1 MTSIHFVVHPLPG
14 TEEQLNDRLREV
26 SEKLNKYNYNSHPHL
41 SLLEQA
47 TLKQCVVGPNHAGFL
62 LEDGRVCRI
71 GFAVQPDRLELGKA
85 DGTEGSKLSSGS
97 GAGRSSRPG
106 RTSDPPWFLPGSD
119 TLGRLAGNTLGSRWS
134 SGVNGGGSGGGGS
147 SGGGGG
153 GGGGGGAS
161 GGGGSSGAGGGG
173 NGGGGGGGSGSSGRS
188 STAARDS
195 RRQTRVIRT
204 GRDRGSGLLG
214 SQPQPVIPA
223 SVIPE
228 ELISQAQVVLQGK
241 SRSVIIRELQRT
253 NLDVNLAVN
262 NLLSRDDEDGDDGDD
277 TASESYLPGED
288 LMSLLDADIHSA
300 HPSVIIDADA
310 MFSEDIS
317 YFGYPSFRRSS
328 LSRLSSS
335 RVLLLPLERDSE
347 LLRERES
354 VLRLRERRWLDGA
367 SFDAERGS
375 TSREGEPSLDKKS
388 APLQSPVSLTEE
400 LQWWPDKDGTRFV
413 CIAALYSELVAVS
426 SKGELYQW
434 KWTDPEPYRN
444 AQNPSIHHPRISSLG
459 LTNEKITLLSANSIR
474 ATVATESNKVATWVD
489 DSLSTVA
496 CKLEHGA
503 QSFPELQGERIVS
516 LHCCAL
522 YTCAQLENSLYWWG
536 VVPFSQRKKMLEK
549 ARAKNKKPKSSA
561 GISSIP
567 NITVGTQVCLRNNPL
582 YHAGAV
588 AFSVNAGIPKV
599 GVLLESVWN
608 MNESCRF
615 QLRSPE
621 SLKNMDKSTKTQ
633 ETKTESKPEL
643 VKTEMGPPPS
653 PASTCSDAS
662 SIASSASLP
671 YKRRRST
678 PAPKEEEKVNEEQ
691 WPLREVVFVEDVKNV
706 PVGKVLKVDG
716 AYVAVKFPG
725 TSSSVGSQ
733 SAAPTDS
740 DPSSLLQDCRLLR
753 IDELQVVKTGGTPK
767 VPDCFQRTP
776 KKLCIP
782 EKAEILAVNVD
793 SKGVHAV
800 LKTGSWVRYCIFDLA
815 TGKAEQEN
823 HFPTSN
829 LAFLGQSERNVAI
842 FTAGQESPII
852 LRDGNG
858 TIYPMAKDCVGGI
871 RDPDWLDLPPITS
884 LGMGVH
890 SLVNLPS
897 NSTIKKKAAVIIM
910 AVEQKQTLMQH
921 VLRCDYESC
930 RQYLAGLEQAVLLEQ
945 SPHALDALLGHRCDG
960 NRNVLHAAV
969 SVCFPVSNKETKEE
983 EEAERSERNTFA
995 ERLSAVEAI
1004 ANAISVVSSNS
1015 SGNRTGSSSSR
1026 GLRLREMMRRS
1037 LRAAGVGRHES
1048 GPSSSDH
1055 QDPVSPPIA
1064 PPSWVPDPPS
1074 MDPDGDIDFILA
1086 PAVGSLTTA
1095 STGTSQG
1102 PSTSTIPGPSSE
1114 PSVVESKDRKANAHL
1129 ILKLM
1134 CDSVVLRPH
1143 LRQLLSAKD
1152 ARGMTPFML
1161 AVSGRAYPAAIT
1173 VLEAAQKMA
1182 KGDAGSGE
1190 KEDADSLFMEMI
1202 CPAGT
1207 NPDDSPLYVLC
1218 CNDTCS
1224 FTWTGAEHI
1233 NQDIFECRTCGLL
1246 DSLCCCTE
1254 CARVCHKGHD
1264 CKLKR
1269 TSPTAYCDCWEKC
1282 KCKTLIA
1289 GQKAARL
1296 DLLYRLL
1303 TTTNLV
1309 TTPNSR
1315 GEHILLFLVQT
1326 VARQSVE
1333 HCQYRPPRIREDRNR
1348 KAASAE
1354 DSDMPDHDLEP
1365 PRFAQLALERVLQ
1378 DWNALKSMIM
1388 FGSQDNKDPLSASSR
1403 IAHLLPEEQVYL
1415 NQQSG
1420 TIRLDC
1426 FTHCLIV
1433 KCAPDITFI
1442 DTLLGTLVKE
1452 LQNKYT
1458 PGRRDEAVMVT
1469 RRFLRS
1475 VARVFVILSVE
1486 MASSK
1491 KKNNFI
1497 PQPIGK
1503 CRRVFQA
1510 LLPYAVEELCN
1521 VAESLIVPVRMGIAR
1536 PTAPFTLASTS
1547 IDAVQGSEELF
1558 SVEPLPPR
1566 PSPDQSSNSSQ
1577 AASSYIIRTPQP
1589 HRSSQSQPVRGR
1601 DEEQDDIVSA
1611 DVEEVEV
1618 VEGVAGEEDHHDDQ
1632 EEQGEENAEAEGQ
1645 HDEHDEDGSDM
1656 ELDLLAAAE
1665 TESDSESNHSNQDN
1679 ASGRRS
1685 VVTAATAG
1693 SEAGASSVP
1702 AFFSED
1708 DSQSNDSSD
1717 SDSSSSQSDDVDQE
1731 TFMVD
1736 EPLERTTGTAHANSA
1751 AQAPRSM
1758 QWAVRTTPSQ
1768 RASGGAPSSTSTPAG
1783 QTRTHAASS
1792 TGLIYID
1799 PSNLRRSS
1807 AISNSAAV
1815 AAAALEASNSS
1826 SYLTSAS
1833 SLARAYSIVIRQ
1845 ISDLMG
1851 LIPKYNHLVYSQYPA
1866 AVKLTYQDAVNLQNY
1881 VEDKLI
1887 PTWNWMVSI
1896 MDSTEAQLR
1905 YGSALSSAGDP
1916 GHPSH
1921 PLHASQHAGRR
1932 ERMTAREEASLR
1944 TLEGRR
1950 RAATL
1955 LTARQG
1961 MMSARGDFLNYA
1973 LSLMRSHNDEHSDVL
1988 PVLDVCSLK
1997 HVAYVFQAL
2006 IYWIKAMNQQ
2016 TTLDT
2021 PQMDRKR
2028 NREIL
2033 ELGLDNEDSEHEN
2046 DEDTNQ
2052 SVALEFQEGHKRK
2065 AVRQKRG
2072 KKKHTSGKGSTL
2084 QDKDDDPVP
2093 AETGQN
2099 HPFFRRSDS
2108 MTFLGCIPP
2117 NPFEVPLAEAIPL
2130 ADQPHLLQPNAR
2142 KEDLF
2147 GRPSQGLYSSTYM
2160 ASKGLSDLSMDRN
2173 CLEYRY
2179 QTILKRNDSSTQIL
2193 PTKMSYSAN
2202 MKNVMSMECRPR
2214 GEEQAAAD
2222 HEMDTSKPGPS
2233 PHDLAAQLKSSLL
2246 AEIGLTESD
2255 GPPLPSFRPHC
2266 SFMGMVIS
2274 HDMLLGRWRLS
2285 LELFG
2290 RVFMEDVGAEPGS
2303 ILTELGGFE
2312 VKESKF
2318 RREMEKLRNLQSRDL
2333 ALEVDRDREQLIQQ
2347 TMRQLN
2353 THFGRRC
2360 TTTPMAVHRV
2370 KVTFKDEPGEGS
2382 GVARS
2387 FYTAIAQA
2395 FLSNEKLPNLDC
2407 VQSVSKGMQASNLM
2421 QRLRNRDRER
2431 ERRSGGLRA
2440 GSRRDRDRDS
2450 RRQLSID
2457 TRPFRPASEG
2467 NPSDEPDPLPAHRQ
2481 ALGERLYP
2489 RVHAMQPAFA
2499 SKITGMLLELSPAQ
2513 LLLLLASEDSLRARV
2528 EEAMELLIAHG
2539 RENGADSIL
2548 DLGVLD
2554 TPEKAQSPSPS
2565 LQQEN
2570 RKRHGSTRSVV
2581 DMELDDPD
2589 DADDN
2594 APLFYQPG
2602 KRGFYS
2608 PRPGKN
2614 TEARLNCFRNI
2625 GRILGLC
2632 LLQNEL
2638 CPITLNRHVIKVL
2651 LGRKVN
2657 WHDFAFFDPVMY
2669 ESLRQL
2675 ILHSQAGEAEAVFSA
2690 MDLAFAID
2698 LCKEEG
2704 AGQVE
2709 LLSGGVNMP
2718 VTPLNVYE
2726 YVRKYAEHRMLVV
2739 AEQPLHAMRKGLL
2752 DVLPKTALED
2762 LTAEDFRL
2770 LVNGCGEVNV
2780 QMLISFTSFNDES
2793 GENAEKLLQ
2802 FKRWFWSIVEK
2813 MSMTERQDLVYFWTS
2828 SPSLP
2833 ASEEGFQ
2840 PMPSITIRPPDDQHL
2855 PTANTCISRLY
2866 VPLYSSKQILKQKL
2880 LLAIKTKNFGFV

>member
-14 TEEQLNDRLREV
+14 TEDQLNDRLREV
-26 SEKLNKYNYNSHPHL
+26 SEKLNKYNLNSHPPL
-41 SLLEQA
+41 NVLEQA
-47 TLKQCVVGPNHAGFL
+47 TIKQCVVGPNHAAFL

-71 GFAVQPDRLELGKA
+71 GFSVQPDRLELGKP
-85 DGTEGSKLSSGS
+85 DNNDGSKLSSGS
-97 GAGRSSRPG
+97 GAGRTSRPG
-106 RTSDPPWFLPGSD
+106 RTSDSPWFLSGSE

-134 SGVNGGGSGGGGS
+134 SGVGGSGG
-147 SGGGGG
+147 
-153 GGGGGGAS
+153 
-161 GGGGSSGAGGGG
+161 
-173 NGGGGGGGSGSSGRS
+173 GSSGRS
-188 STAARDS
+188 SAGARDS

-241 SRSVIIRELQRT
+241 SRSIIIRELQRT

-328 LSRLSSS
+328 LSRLGSS

-367 SFDAERGS
+367 SFDNERGS
-375 TSREGEPSLDKKS
+375 TSKEGEPNLDKKNT
-388 APLQSPVSLTEE
+388 PVQSPVSLGED
-400 LQWWPDKDGTRFV
+400 LQWWPDKDGTKF
-413 CIAALYSELVAVS
+413 ISIGALYSELVAVS

-434 KWTDPEPYRN
+434 KWSESEPYRN
-444 AQNPSIHHPRISSLG
+444 AQNPSLHHPRAMFLG
-459 LTNEKITLLSANSIR
+459 LTNEKIVLLSANSIR
-474 ATVATESNKVATWVD
+474 ATVATENNKVATWVD
-489 DSLSTVA
+489 ETLSSVA
-496 CKLEHGA
+496 SKLEHTA
-503 QSFPELQGERIVS
+503 QTYSELQGERIVS

-522 YTCAQLENSLYWWG
+522 YTCAQLENNLYWWG

-561 GISSIP
+561 GISSMP

-588 AFSVNAGIPKV
+588 AFSISAGIPKV
-599 GVLLESVWN
+599 GVLMESVWN
-608 MNESCRF
+608 MNDSCRF

-621 SLKNMDKSTKTQ
+621 SLKNMEKASKTT
-633 ETKTESKPEL
+633 EAKPESKQEP

-662 SIASSASLP
+662 SIASSASMP

-691 WPLREVVFVEDVKNV
+691 WSLREVVFVEDVKNV

-725 TSSSVGSQ
+725 TSSNANCQ
-733 SAAPTDS
+733 SSSNSDP

-782 EKAEILAVNVD
+782 EKTEILAVNVD

-800 LKTGSWVRYCIFDLA
+800 LKTGNWVRYCIFDLA

-823 HFPTSN
+823 NFPTSSI
-829 LAFLGQSERNVAI
+829 AFLGQNERSVAI

-858 TIYPMAKDCVGGI
+858 TIYPMAKDCMGGI
-871 RDPDWLDLPPITS
+871 RDPDWLDLPPISS

-890 SLVNLPS
+890 SLTNLPA
-897 NSTIKKKAAVIIM
+897 NSTIKKKAAIIIM
-910 AVEQKQTLMQH
+910 AVEKQTLMQH
-921 VLRCDYESC
+921 ILRCDYEAC
-930 RQYLAGLEQAVLLEQ
+930 RQYLMNLEQAVV
-945 SPHALDALLGHRCDG
+945 LDQNPQMLQTFLGHRCDG
-960 NRNVLHAAV
+960 NRNILHACV
-969 SVCFPVSNKETKEE
+969 SVCFPTSNKETKEE

-1004 ANAISVVSSNS
+1004 ANAISVVSSNGP
-1015 SGNRTGSSSSR
+1015 GNRAGSSSSR
-1026 GLRLREMMRRS
+1026 SLRLREMMRRS
-1037 LRAAGVGRHES
+1037 LRAAGLGRHEA
-1048 GPSSSDH
+1048 GASSSDH

-1095 STGTSQG
+1095 ATGTGQG
-1102 PSTSTIPGPSSE
+1102 PSTSTIPGPSTE
-1114 PSVVESKDRKANAHL
+1114 PSVVESKDRKANAHF
-1129 ILKLM
+1129 ILKLL
-1134 CDSVVLRPH
+1134 CDSVVLQPY
-1143 LRQLLSAKD
+1143 LRELLSAKD
-1152 ARGMTPFML
+1152 ARGMTPFMS

-1173 VLEAAQKMA
+1173 ILETAQKIA
-1182 KGDAGSGE
+1182 KAEATSSE
-1190 KEDADSLFMEMI
+1190 KEDDVFMGMV
-1202 CPAGT
+1202 CPSGT

-1246 DSLCCCTE
+1246 ESLCCCTE

-1289 GQKAARL
+1289 GQKSARL

-1309 TTPNSR
+1309 TMPNSR
-1315 GEHILLFLVQT
+1315 GEHLLLFLVQT
-1326 VARQSVE
+1326 VARQTVE

-1348 KAASAE
+1348 KTANPE

-1388 FGSQDNKDPLSASSR
+1388 FGSQENKDPLSASSR
-1403 IAHLLPEEQVYL
+1403 IGHLLPEEQVYL

-1433 KCAPDITFI
+1433 KCTADILLL

-1458 PGRRDEAVMVT
+1458 PGRREEAIAVT
-1469 RRFLRS
+1469 MRFLRS

-1503 CRRVFQA
+1503 CKRVFQA

-1521 VAESLIVPVRMGIAR
+1521 VAESLIIPVRMGIAR

-1547 IDAVQGSEELF
+1547 IDAMQGSEELF

-1566 PSPDQSSNSSQ
+1566 PSSDQSSSSSQ
-1577 AASSYIIRTPQP
+1577 SQSSYIIRNPQQ
-1589 HRSSQSQPVRGR
+1589 RRISQSQPVRGR

-1618 VEGVAGEEDHHDDQ
+1618 VEGVAGEEDHHDEQ
-1632 EEQGEENAEAEGQ
+1632 EEHGEENAEAEGQ

-1717 SDSSSSQSDDVDQE
+1717 SDSSSSQSDDIEQE
-1731 TFMVD
+1731 TFMLD
-1736 EPLERTTGTAHANSA
+1736 EPLERTTNSSHANGA

-1758 QWAVRTTPSQ
+1758 QWAVRNTQNQRTTST
-1768 RASGGAPSSTSTPAG
+1768 APSSTSAP
-1783 QTRTHAASS
+1783 AASS
-1792 TGLIYID
+1792 AGLIYID
-1799 PSNLRRSS
+1799 PSNLRRSGT
-1807 AISNSAAV
+1807 ISTSAAA
-1815 AAAALEASNSS
+1815 AAAALEASNAS

-1851 LIPKYNHLVYSQYPA
+1851 LIPKYNHLVYSQIPA

-1881 VEDKLI
+1881 VEEKLI

-1905 YGSALSSAGDP
+1905 YGSALASAGDP
-1916 GHPSH
+1916 GHPNH
-1921 PLHASQHAGRR
+1921 PLHASQNSARR

-1950 RAATL
+1950 RATL
-1955 LTARQG
+1955 LSARQG

-2021 PQMDRKR
+2021 PQLERKR
-2028 NREIL
+2028 TRELL

-2046 DEDTNQ
+2046 DDDTNQ
-2052 SVALEFQEGHKRK
+2052 SA
-2065 AVRQKRG
+2065 
-2072 KKKHTSGKGSTL
+2072 TL
-2084 QDKDDDPVP
+2084 NDKDDDSLP

-2130 ADQPHLLQPNAR
+2130 ADQPHLLQNAFVNFQPNAR

-2147 GRPSQGLYSSTYM
+2147 GRPSQGLYSSSANSGKCLMEVTV
-2160 ASKGLSDLSMDRN
+2160 DRN
-2173 CLEYRY
+2173 CLEV
-2179 QTILKRNDSSTQIL
+2179 L
-2193 PTKMSYSAN
+2193 PTKMSYAAN
-2202 MKNVMSMECRPR
+2202 LKNVMSMQNRQKKE
-2214 GEEQAAAD
+2214 GEEQNVPT
-2222 HEMDTSKPGPS
+2222 EESESSKPGPS
-2233 PHDLAAQLKSSLL
+2233 AHDLAAQLKSSLL
-2246 AEIGLTESD
+2246 AEIGLTESE
-2255 GPPLPSFRPHC
+2255 GPPLTSFRPQC

-2318 RREMEKLRNLQSRDL
+2318 RREMEKLRNQQSRDL
-2333 ALEVDRDREQLIQQ
+2333 TLEVKNVDRDRDLLIQQ

-2353 THFGRRC
+2353 NHFGRRC
-2360 TTTPMAVHRV
+2360 ATTPMAVHRV

-2407 VQSVSKGMQASNLM
+2407 IQNANKGTHTSLM
-2421 QRLRNRDRER
+2421 QRLRNRGERDRER
-2431 ERRSGGLRA
+2431 EREREMRRSSGLRA
-2440 GSRRDRDRDS
+2440 GSRRDRDRDF

-2467 NPSDEPDPLPAHRQ
+2467 NPSDDPDPLPAHRQ

-2489 RVHAMQPAFA
+2489 RVQAMQPAFA

-2528 EEAMELLIAHG
+2528 DEAMELIIAHG

-2548 DLGVLD
+2548 DLGLLD
-2554 TPEKAQSPSPS
+2554 SSDKV
-2565 LQQEN
+2565 QEN
-2570 RKRHGSTRSVV
+2570 RKRHGSSRSVV
-2581 DMELDDPD
+2581 DMELDDTD
-2589 DADDN
+2589 DGDDN

-2602 KRGFYS
+2602 KRGFYT

-2675 ILHSQAGEAEAVFSA
+2675 ILASQSTDADAVFAA

-2704 AGQVE
+2704 GGQVE
-2709 LLSGGVNMP
+2709 LISNGVNIP
-2718 VTPLNVYE
+2718 VTPQNVYE

-2752 DVLPKTALED
+2752 DVLPKNSLED

>member
-14 TEEQLNDRLREV
+14 TEDQLNDRLREV
-26 SEKLNKYNYNSHPHL
+26 SEKLNKYNCNSHPPL
-41 SLLEQA
+41 NVLEQA
-47 TLKQCVVGPNHAGFL
+47 TIKQCVVGPNHTGFL
-62 LEDGRVCRI
+62 LEDGRICRI
-71 GFAVQPDRLELGKA
+71 GFAVQPDRLELGKP
-85 DGTEGSKLSSGS
+85 DSSDGSKLSSGS
-97 GAGRSSRPG
+97 GTGRTSRPG
-106 RTSDPPWFLPGSD
+106 RTSDPPWFLSGSD

-134 SGVNGGGSGGGGS
+134 SG
-147 SGGGGG
+147 
-153 GGGGGGAS
+153 
-161 GGGGSSGAGGGG
+161 
-173 NGGGGGGGSGSSGRS
+173 
-188 STAARDS
+188 
-195 RRQTRVIRT
+195 TRVIRT
-204 GRDRGSGLLG
+204 GRERGSGLLG

-328 LSRLSSS
+328 LSRLGSS

-367 SFDAERGS
+367 SFDTERGS
-375 TSREGEPSLDKKS
+375 TSRDGEPSLDRKS
-388 APLQSPVSLTEE
+388 TPTQSPVCLGEE
-400 LQWWPDKDGTRFV
+400 LQWWADKDGTKFV
-413 CIAALYSELVAVS
+413 SIGALYSELVAVS

-434 KWTDPEPYRN
+434 KWNEPEPYRN
-444 AQNPSIHHPRISSLG
+444 AQNPAIHHPRASVLG

-474 ATVATESNKVATWVD
+474 ATVATENNKVATWVD
-489 DSLSTVA
+489 DTLNTVA
-496 CKLEHGA
+496 SKLEHGA
-503 QSFPELQGERIVS
+503 QAFAELQGERVLS

-522 YTCAQLENSLYWWG
+522 YTCAQLESGLYWWG
-536 VVPFSQRKKMLEK
+536 VVPFSLRKKMLEK

-582 YHAGAV
+582 YHTGAV
-588 AFSVNAGIPKV
+588 AFSVSAGIPKV

-608 MNESCRF
+608 MNDSCRF
-615 QLRSPE
+615 KLRSPE
-621 SLKNMDKSTKTQ
+621 SLKSLDKASKTQ

-653 PASTCSDAS
+653 PASTCSDTS

-691 WPLREVVFVEDVKNV
+691 WPLGEVVFVEDVKNV

-725 TSSSVGSQ
+725 TSSSQ
-733 SAAPTDS
+733 SAAPCES
-740 DPSSLLQDCRLLR
+740 DPSALLQDCRLLR

-793 SKGVHAV
+793 SKGVHAL
-800 LKTGSWVRYCIFDLA
+800 LKTGSWVRYCVFDLA

-823 HFPTSN
+823 HFPTSS
-829 LAFLGQSERNVAI
+829 LAFLGQNEHNVAI
-842 FTAGQESPII
+842 FTAGQESPVV

-858 TIYPMAKDCVGGI
+858 TIYPMAKDCMGGI
-871 RDPDWLDLPPITS
+871 RDPDWLDLPPISS

-890 SLVNLPS
+890 SLANLPA
-897 NSTIKKKAAVIIM
+897 NSTIKKKAAIIIM
-910 AVEQKQTLMQH
+910 AVEKQTLMQQ
-921 VLRCDYESC
+921 VLRCDYEAC
-930 RQYLAGLEQAVLLEQ
+930 RLYLGNLEQAVLLEQ
-945 SPHALDALLGHRCDG
+945 SSPPHALDALLAHRCDG
-960 NRNVLHAAV
+960 NRNILHACV

-983 EEAERSERNTFA
+983 EGEQEAGGAEVVDPQAERSERNTFA

-1037 LRAAGVGRHES
+1037 LRAAGLGRHES
-1048 GPSSSDH
+1048 GPASSDH

-1064 PPSWVPDPPS
+1064 PPSWVPDPPP

-1095 STGTSQG
+1095 STGTGQG
-1102 PSTSTIPGPSSE
+1102 PSTSTVPGPSSE
-1114 PSVVESKDRKANAHL
+1114 PLAVESKDRKANAHL

-1134 CDSVVLRPH
+1134 CDSVVLRPY
-1143 LRQLLSAKD
+1143 LRELLSAKD

-1173 VLEAAQKMA
+1173 VLEAAQKIA
-1182 KGDAGSGE
+1182 KGDPGTTE
-1190 KEDADSLFMEMI
+1190 KEDSVFMEMI
-1202 CPAGT
+1202 CPPGT

-1246 DSLCCCTE
+1246 ESLCCCTE

-1289 GQKAARL
+1289 GQKSARL

-1303 TTTNLV
+1303 TTTSLV

-1348 KAASAE
+1348 KAANAE

-1388 FGSQDNKDPLSASSR
+1388 FGSQENKDPLSASSR
-1403 IAHLLPEEQVYL
+1403 IGHLLPEEQVYL
-1415 NQQSG
+1415 SQQSG

-1458 PGRRDEAVMVT
+1458 PGRREEAVGVT
-1469 RRFLRS
+1469 MRFLRS

-1510 LLPYAVEELCN
+1510 LLPHAVEELCN
-1521 VAESLIVPVRMGIAR
+1521 VAESLIVPVRMGVAR

-1566 PSPDQSSNSSQ
+1566 PSPDQSSS
-1577 AASSYIIRTPQP
+1577 
-1589 HRSSQSQPVRGR
+1589 SSQSTFSYIMRSPPPRHSGQSQPARGR

-1618 VEGVAGEEDHHDDQ
+1618 VEGVAGEEDHHDDH
-1632 EEQGEENAEAEGQ
+1632 EEPGEENVETEGQ

-1693 SEAGASSVP
+1693 SEAGSRVSL
-1702 AFFSED
+1702 AFPLFED

-1717 SDSSSSQSDDVDQE
+1717 SDSSSSQSDEVDQE
-1731 TFMVD
+1731 TYLVD
-1736 EPLERTTGTAHANSA
+1736 EPLERTSSASQASGA

-1758 QWAVRTTPSQ
+1758 QWAVRSTPSQ
-1768 RASGGAPSSTSTPAG
+1768 RAPGSAPSSSSNPV
-1783 QTRTHAASS
+1783 ASS

-1799 PSNLRRSS
+1799 PSNLRRSG
-1807 AISNSAAV
+1807 AISTSAAA

-1866 AVKLTYQDAVNLQNY
+1866 AVKLTYPDAVSLQNY
-1881 VEDKLI
+1881 VEEKLI

-1921 PLHASQHAGRR
+1921 PLHASQHSGRR
-1932 ERMTAREEASLR
+1932 ERLTAREEASLR
-1944 TLEGRR
+1944 NLEGRR

-1955 LTARQG
+1955 LSARQG

-2021 PQMDRKR
+2021 PQMDRNR
-2028 NREIL
+2028 TREIL

-2052 SVALEFQEGHKRK
+2052 S
-2065 AVRQKRG
+2065 
-2072 KKKHTSGKGSTL
+2072 STL
-2084 QDKDDDPVP
+2084 HDKEEEPVP

-2147 GRPSQGLYSSTYM
+2147 GRPSQGLYSSSYS
-2160 ASKGLSDLSMDRN
+2160 ASKGVPEVTTDRN
-2173 CLEYRY
+2173 CLE
-2179 QTILKRNDSSTQIL
+2179 IL

-2202 MKNVMSMECRPR
+2202 MKN
-2214 GEEQAAAD
+2214 
-2222 HEMDTSKPGPS
+2222 
-2233 PHDLAAQLKSSLL
+2233 DLAAQLKSSLL
-2246 AEIGLTESD
+2246 AEIGLAENE

-2318 RREMEKLRNLQSRDL
+2318 RREMEKLRNQQSRDL
-2333 ALEVDRDREQLIQQ
+2333 ALDVDRDREQLIQQ

-2353 THFGRRC
+2353 TYFGRRC
-2360 TTTPMAVHRV
+2360 TSTPMAVHRV

-2395 FLSNEKLPNLDC
+2395 FLSGDKLPNLDS
-2407 VQSVSKGMQASNLM
+2407 VQSASKCMQASNLI

-2528 EEAMELLIAHG
+2528 EEAMELIIAHG

-2548 DLGVLD
+2548 DLGLLD
-2554 TPEKAQSPSPS
+2554 TSDKS
-2565 LQQEN
+2565 QQEN

-2581 DMELDDPD
+2581 DMELDEPD
-2589 DADDN
+2589 DGDDN
-2594 APLFYQPG
+2594 VPLFYQPG

-2657 WHDFAFFDPVMY
+2657 WHDFAFFDPVTY

-2675 ILHSQAGEAEAVFSA
+2675 FRHAQTGEAEAVFA
-2690 MDLAFAID
+2690 QMELAFAID

-2752 DVLPKTALED
+2752 DVVPKNSLED

-2813 MSMTERQDLVYFWTS
+2813 MTMTERQDLVYFWTS

>member
-14 TEEQLNDRLREV
+14 TEDQLNDRLREV
-26 SEKLNKYNYNSHPHL
+26 SEKLNKYNLNS
-41 SLLEQA
+41 
-47 TLKQCVVGPNHAGFL
+47 
-62 LEDGRVCRI
+62 
-71 GFAVQPDRLELGKA
+71 
-85 DGTEGSKLSSGS
+85 SKLSSGS
-97 GAGRSSRPG
+97 GAGRTSRPG
-106 RTSDPPWFLPGSD
+106 RTSDSPWFLSGSE

-134 SGVNGGGSGGGGS
+134 SGVGGSGG
-147 SGGGGG
+147 
-153 GGGGGGAS
+153 
-161 GGGGSSGAGGGG
+161 
-173 NGGGGGGGSGSSGRS
+173 GSSGRS
-188 STAARDS
+188 SAGARDS

-241 SRSVIIRELQRT
+241 SRSIIIRELQRT

-328 LSRLSSS
+328 LSRLGSS
-335 RVLLLPLERDSE
+335 RERDSE

-367 SFDAERGS
+367 SFDNERGS
-375 TSREGEPSLDKKS
+375 TSKEGEPNLDKKN
-388 APLQSPVSLTEE
+388 APVQSPVSLGED
-400 LQWWPDKDGTRFV
+400 LQWWPDKDGTKF
-413 CIAALYSELVAVS
+413 ISIGALYSELVAVN

-434 KWTDPEPYRN
+434 KWSESEPYRN
-444 AQNPSIHHPRISSLG
+444 AQNPSLHHPRAMFLG
-459 LTNEKITLLSANSIR
+459 LTNEKIVLLSANSIR
-474 ATVATESNKVATWVD
+474 ATVATENNKVATWVD
-489 DSLSTVA
+489 ETLSSVA
-496 CKLEHGA
+496 SKLEHTA
-503 QSFPELQGERIVS
+503 QTYSELQGERIVS

-522 YTCAQLENSLYWWG
+522 YTCAQLENNLYWW
-536 VVPFSQRKKMLEK
+536 
-549 ARAKNKKPKSSA
+549 
-561 GISSIP
+561 
-567 NITVGTQVCLRNNPL
+567 
-582 YHAGAV
+582 
-588 AFSVNAGIPKV
+588 
-599 GVLLESVWN
+599 
-608 MNESCRF
+608 
-615 QLRSPE
+615 PE
-621 SLKNMDKSTKTQ
+621 SKQ
-633 ETKTESKPEL
+633 EP

-662 SIASSASLP
+662 SIASSASMP

-691 WPLREVVFVEDVKNV
+691 WSLREVVFVEDVKNV

-725 TSSSVGSQ
+725 TSSNANCQ
-733 SAAPTDS
+733 SSSNSDP

-782 EKAEILAVNVD
+782 EKTEILAVNVD

-800 LKTGSWVRYCIFDLA
+800 LKTGNWVRYCIFDLA

-823 HFPTSN
+823 NFPTSSI
-829 LAFLGQSERNVAI
+829 AFLGQNERSVAI

-858 TIYPMAKDCVGGI
+858 TIYPMAKDCMGGI
-871 RDPDWLDLPPITS
+871 RDPDWLDLPPISS

-890 SLVNLPS
+890 SLTNLPA
-897 NSTIKKKAAVIIM
+897 NSTIKKKAAIIIM
-910 AVEQKQTLMQH
+910 AVEKQTLMQH
-921 VLRCDYESC
+921 ILRCDFEAC
-930 RQYLAGLEQAVLLEQ
+930 RQYLMNLEQAVV
-945 SPHALDALLGHRCDG
+945 LDQNPQVLQTFLGHRCDG
-960 NRNVLHAAV
+960 NRNILHACV
-969 SVCFPVSNKETKEE
+969 SVCFPTSNKETKEE

-1004 ANAISVVSSNS
+1004 ANAISVVSSNGPGS
-1015 SGNRTGSSSSR
+1015 RAGSSSSR
-1026 GLRLREMMRRS
+1026 R
-1037 LRAAGVGRHES
+1037 
-1048 GPSSSDH
+1048 
-1055 QDPVSPPIA
+1055 
-1064 PPSWVPDPPS
+1064 
-1074 MDPDGDIDFILA
+1074 
-1086 PAVGSLTTA
+1086 
-1095 STGTSQG
+1095 
-1102 PSTSTIPGPSSE
+1102 
-1114 PSVVESKDRKANAHL
+1114 
-1129 ILKLM
+1129 
-1134 CDSVVLRPH
+1134 
-1143 LRQLLSAKD
+1143 D
-1152 ARGMTPFML
+1152 ARGMTPFMS

-1173 VLEAAQKMA
+1173 ILETAQKIA
-1182 KGDAGSGE
+1182 KAEATSSE
-1190 KEDADSLFMEMI
+1190 KEDDVFMGMV
-1202 CPAGT
+1202 CPSGT

-1233 NQDIFECRTCGLL
+1233 NQLL
-1246 DSLCCCTE
+1246 
-1254 CARVCHKGHD
+1254 
-1264 CKLKR
+1264 
-1269 TSPTAYCDCWEKC
+1269 
-1282 KCKTLIA
+1282 
-1289 GQKAARL
+1289 
-1296 DLLYRLL
+1296 
-1303 TTTNLV
+1303 
-1309 TTPNSR
+1309 
-1315 GEHILLFLVQT
+1315 
-1326 VARQSVE
+1326 
-1333 HCQYRPPRIREDRNR
+1333 
-1348 KAASAE
+1348 
-1354 DSDMPDHDLEP
+1354 
-1365 PRFAQLALERVLQ
+1365 
-1378 DWNALKSMIM
+1378 
-1388 FGSQDNKDPLSASSR
+1388 
-1403 IAHLLPEEQVYL
+1403 
-1415 NQQSG
+1415 
-1420 TIRLDC
+1420 
-1426 FTHCLIV
+1426 
-1433 KCAPDITFI
+1433 

-1458 PGRRDEAVMVT
+1458 PGRREEAIAVT
-1469 RRFLRS
+1469 MRFLRS

-1503 CRRVFQA
+1503 CKRVFQA

-1521 VAESLIVPVRMGIAR
+1521 VAESLIIPVRMGIAR

-1547 IDAVQGSEELF
+1547 IDAMQGSEELF

-1566 PSPDQSSNSSQ
+1566 PSSDQSSSSSQ
-1577 AASSYIIRTPQP
+1577 SQSSYIIRNPQQ
-1589 HRSSQSQPVRGR
+1589 RRISQSQPVRGR

-1618 VEGVAGEEDHHDDQ
+1618 VEGVAGEEDHHDEQ
-1632 EEQGEENAEAEGQ
+1632 EEHGEENAEAEGQ

-1717 SDSSSSQSDDVDQE
+1717 SDSSSSQSDDMEQE
-1731 TFMVD
+1731 TFMLD
-1736 EPLERTTGTAHANSA
+1736 EPLERTTNSSHA
-1751 AQAPRSM
+1751 
-1758 QWAVRTTPSQ
+1758 T
-1768 RASGGAPSSTSTPAG
+1768 
-1783 QTRTHAASS
+1783 ASS
-1792 TGLIYID
+1792 AGLIYID
-1799 PSNLRRSS
+1799 PSNLRRSGT
-1807 AISNSAAV
+1807 ISTSAAA
-1815 AAAALEASNSS
+1815 AAAALEASNAS

-1851 LIPKYNHLVYSQYPA
+1851 LIPKYNHLVYSQIPA

-1881 VEDKLI
+1881 VEEKLI

-1905 YGSALSSAGDP
+1905 YGSALASAGDP
-1916 GHPSH
+1916 GHPNH
-1921 PLHASQHAGRR
+1921 PLHASQNSARR

-1950 RAATL
+1950 RATL
-1955 LTARQG
+1955 LSARQG

-2021 PQMDRKR
+2021 PQLERKR
-2028 NREIL
+2028 TRELL

-2046 DEDTNQ
+2046 DDDTNQ
-2052 SVALEFQEGHKRK
+2052 SAALN
-2065 AVRQKRG
+2065 
-2072 KKKHTSGKGSTL
+2072 
-2084 QDKDDDPVP
+2084 DKDDDSLP

-2147 GRPSQGLYSSTYM
+2147 GRPSQGLYSSSANSGKCLMEVTV
-2160 ASKGLSDLSMDRN
+2160 DRN
-2173 CLEYRY
+2173 CLEV
-2179 QTILKRNDSSTQIL
+2179 L
-2193 PTKMSYSAN
+2193 PTKMSYAAN
-2202 MKNVMSMECRPR
+2202 LKNVMSMQNRQKRE
-2214 GEEQAAAD
+2214 GEEQNVPTED
-2222 HEMDTSKPGPS
+2222 SESSKPGPS
-2233 PHDLAAQLKSSLL
+2233 AHDLAAQLKSSLL
-2246 AEIGLTESD
+2246 AEIGLTESE
-2255 GPPLPSFRPHC
+2255 GPPLTSFRPQC

-2318 RREMEKLRNLQSRDL
+2318 RREMEKLRNQQSRDL
-2333 ALEVDRDREQLIQQ
+2333 TLEVDRDRDLLIQQ

-2353 THFGRRC
+2353 NHFGRRC
-2360 TTTPMAVHRV
+2360 ATTPMAVHRV

-2407 VQSVSKGMQASNLM
+2407 IQNANKGTHTSLM
-2421 QRLRNRDRER
+2421 QRLRNRGERDRER
-2431 ERRSGGLRA
+2431 EREREMRRSSGLRA
-2440 GSRRDRDRDS
+2440 GSRRDRDRDF

-2467 NPSDEPDPLPAHRQ
+2467 NPSDDPDPLPAHRQ

-2489 RVHAMQPAFA
+2489 RVQAMQPAFA

-2528 EEAMELLIAHG
+2528 DEAMELIIAHG

-2548 DLGVLD
+2548 DLGLLD
-2554 TPEKAQSPSPS
+2554 SSDKV
-2565 LQQEN
+2565 QEN
-2570 RKRHGSTRSVV
+2570 RKRHGSSRSVV
-2581 DMELDDPD
+2581 DMELDDTD
-2589 DADDN
+2589 DGDDN

-2602 KRGFYS
+2602 KRGFYT

-2675 ILHSQAGEAEAVFSA
+2675 ILASQSTDADAVFAA

-2704 AGQVE
+2704 GGQVE
-2709 LLSGGVNMP
+2709 LISNGVNIP
-2718 VTPLNVYE
+2718 VTPQNVYE

-2752 DVLPKTALED
+2752 DVLPKNSLED

>member
-14 TEEQLNDRLREV
+14 TEDQLNDRLREV
-26 SEKLNKYNYNSHPHL
+26 SEKLNKYNFNSHPHL
-41 SLLEQA
+41 NLLEQA
-47 TLKQCVVGPNHAGFL
+47 SLKQCVVGPNHAGFL

-71 GFAVQPDRLELGKA
+71 SFAVQPDRLELTKP
-85 DGTEGSKLSSGS
+85 DGNDGSKLSGSGS
-97 GAGRSSRPG
+97 GTGRSSRPG
-106 RTSDPPWFLPGSD
+106 RTSDPPWFLSGSD

-134 SGVNGGGSGGGGS
+134 SGVNGGSGGG
-147 SGGGGG
+147 
-153 GGGGGGAS
+153 
-161 GGGGSSGAGGGG
+161 
-173 NGGGGGGGSGSSGRS
+173 GSSGRS

-328 LSRLSSS
+328 LSRLGSS
-335 RVLLLPLERDSE
+335 RERDSE

-367 SFDAERGS
+367 SFDTERGS
-375 TSREGEPSLDKKS
+375 TSREGEPSLDKKNI
-388 APLQSPVSLTEE
+388 PVQSPVSLGEE
-400 LQWWPDKDGTRFV
+400 LQWWPDKDGVKFV
-413 CIAALYSELVAVS
+413 SIGSLFSELVAVS

-434 KWTDPEPYRN
+434 KWSEPEPYRN
-444 AQNPSIHHPRISSLG
+444 TQNPLIRHPRVSFLG

-474 ATVATESNKVATWVD
+474 ATVATETNKVATWMD
-489 DSLSTVA
+489 DTLSSVA
-496 CKLEHGA
+496 SKLEHSA
-503 QSFPELQGERIVS
+503 QAYPELQGERIVS

-522 YTCAQLENSLYWWG
+522 YTCAQLESSLYWWG

-599 GVLLESVWN
+599 GLLLESVWN
-608 MNESCRF
+608 MNDSCRF

-621 SLKNMDKSTKTQ
+621 SLKNMDKTTKTQ
-633 ETKTESKPEL
+633 EIKTESKPEL

-653 PASTCSDAS
+653 PASTCSDTS

-725 TSSSVGSQ
+725 TSSSVSTQPSQ
-733 SAAPTDS
+733 TSAPAPITDS

-800 LKTGSWVRYCIFDLA
+800 LKTGNWVRYCIFDLA

-823 HFPTSN
+823 NFPTSN

-842 FTAGQESPII
+842 FTAGQDSPVI

-858 TIYPMAKDCVGGI
+858 TIYPMAKDCMGGI
-871 RDPDWLDLPPITS
+871 RDPEWLDLPPIAS

-890 SLVNLPS
+890 SLANLPT
-897 NSTIKKKAAVIIM
+897 NSTIKKKAAIIIL
-910 AVEQKQTLMQH
+910 AVEKQTLMQH
-921 VLRCDYESC
+921 VLRCDFEAC
-930 RQYLAGLEQAVLLEQ
+930 RQYLVNLEQAVLLEQ
-945 SPHALDALLGHRCDG
+945 SPHVLHSFLGHRCDG
-960 NRNVLHAAV
+960 NRNILHACV

-1037 LRAAGVGRHES
+1037 LRAAGLGRHES

-1064 PPSWVPDPPS
+1064 PPSWVPDPPP

-1102 PSTSTIPGPSSE
+1102 PSTSTIPGPSES
-1114 PSVVESKDRKANAHL
+1114 SVVESKDRKANAHL

-1134 CDSVVLRPH
+1134 CDSMVLRPH
-1143 LRQLLSAKD
+1143 LRELLSAKD

-1182 KGDAGSGE
+1182 K
-1190 KEDADSLFMEMI
+1190 DSVFMEMI
-1202 CPAGT
+1202 CPSGT

-1246 DSLCCCTE
+1246 ESLCCCTE

-1309 TTPNSR
+1309 TSPNSR

-1348 KAASAE
+1348 KAANAE

-1388 FGSQDNKDPLSASSR
+1388 FGSQENKDPLSASSR

-1458 PGRRDEAVMVT
+1458 PGRREEAIVVT

-1577 AASSYIIRTPQP
+1577 TASSYIIRNPQP
-1589 HRSSQSQPVRGR
+1589 RRSSQSQPVRGR

-1618 VEGVAGEEDHHDDQ
+1618 VEGVAGEEDHHEDPEEQ
-1632 EEQGEENAEAEGQ
+1632 GEQGEENTEAEGQ

-1731 TFMVD
+1731 TFLLD
-1736 EPLERTTGTAHANSA
+1736 EPLERTTTASHVNSA

-1758 QWAVRTTPSQ
+1758 QWAVRNTPSQ
-1768 RASGGAPSSTSTPAG
+1768 RATGSAPSSSSTP
-1783 QTRTHAASS
+1783 AASS

-1807 AISNSAAV
+1807 AISTSAAA

-1845 ISDLMG
+1845 ISDLMS

-1866 AVKLTYQDAVNLQNY
+1866 AVKLTYQDAVNLQNF

-1887 PTWNWMVSI
+1887 PTWNWMH
-1896 MDSTEAQLR
+1896 
-1905 YGSALSSAGDP
+1905 SA
-1916 GHPSH
+1916 
-1921 PLHASQHAGRR
+1921 RR

-1955 LTARQG
+1955 LTVRQG

-2021 PQMDRKR
+2021 TQMDRKR
-2028 NREIL
+2028 SREIL

-2052 SVALEFQEGHKRK
+2052 S
-2065 AVRQKRG
+2065 
-2072 KKKHTSGKGSTL
+2072 STL
-2084 QDKDDDPVP
+2084 QDKEDDPVP

-2147 GRPSQGLYSSTYM
+2147 GRPSQGLYSSSYT
-2160 ASKGLSDLSMDRN
+2160 ASKGLAESTLDRS
-2173 CLEYRY
+2173 CME
-2179 QTILKRNDSSTQIL
+2179 IL

-2202 MKNVMSMECRPR
+2202 LKNVMSMETSQR
-2214 GEEQAAAD
+2214 GREDQP
-2222 HEMDTSKPGPS
+2222 MDQELMAPKPGPS

-2333 ALEVDRDREQLIQQ
+2333 SLEVDRDRDQLIQQ

-2387 FYTAIAQA
+2387 FYTAIALA
-2395 FLSNEKLPNLDC
+2395 FLSNDKLPNLDC

-2548 DLGVLD
+2548 DLGLLEA
-2554 TPEKAQSPSPS
+2554 PEKA
-2565 LQQEN
+2565 QEN

-2581 DMELDDPD
+2581 DMELDDPED
-2589 DADDN
+2589 GDDN

-2675 ILHSQAGEAEAVFSA
+2675 IRHSQAGEAEAVFAA

-2752 DVLPKTALED
+2752 DVLPKNALED

-2793 GENAEKLLQ
+2793 GENADKLLQ

>member
-1 MTSIHFVVHPLPG
+1 MRVQNRVASEAYPG
-14 TEEQLNDRLREV
+14 PPFQERMLREV
-26 SEKLNKYNYNSHPHL
+26 SEKLNKYNLNSHPPL
-41 SLLEQA
+41 NVLEQA
-47 TLKQCVVGPNHAGFL
+47 TIKQCVVGPNHAAFL

-71 GFAVQPDRLELGKA
+71 GFSVQPDRLELGKP
-85 DGTEGSKLSSGS
+85 DNNDGSKLNSNS
-97 GAGRSSRPG
+97 GAGRTSRPG
-106 RTSDPPWFLPGSD
+106 RTSDSPWFLSGSE

-134 SGVNGGGSGGGGS
+134 SGVGGSGG
-147 SGGGGG
+147 
-153 GGGGGGAS
+153 
-161 GGGGSSGAGGGG
+161 
-173 NGGGGGGGSGSSGRS
+173 GSSGRS
-188 STAARDS
+188 SAGTRDS

-328 LSRLSSS
+328 LSRLGSS
-335 RVLLLPLERDSE
+335 RERDSE

-367 SFDAERGS
+367 SFDNERGS
-375 TSREGEPSLDKKS
+375 TSKEGEPSLDKKNT
-388 APLQSPVSLTEE
+388 PVQSPVSLGED
-400 LQWWPDKDGTRFV
+400 LQWWPDKWAPVCSAAPVLCPDGEQALSLLPLGAPPP
-413 CIAALYSELVAVS
+413 ILSPLAAF
-426 SKGELYQW
+426 G
-434 KWTDPEPYRN
+434 
-444 AQNPSIHHPRISSLG
+444 SLG
-459 LTNEKITLLSANSIR
+459 
-474 ATVATESNKVATWVD
+474 
-489 DSLSTVA
+489 
-496 CKLEHGA
+496 
-503 QSFPELQGERIVS
+503 
-516 LHCCAL
+516 
-522 YTCAQLENSLYWWG
+522 G

-561 GISSIP
+561 GISSMP

-599 GVLLESVWN
+599 GVLMESVWN
-608 MNESCRF
+608 MNDSCRF

-621 SLKNMDKSTKTQ
+621 SLKSMEKAGKTA
-633 ETKTESKPEL
+633 EAKPESKQEP

-662 SIASSASLP
+662 SIASSASVP

-691 WPLREVVFVEDVKNV
+691 WSLREVVFVEDVKNV

-725 TSSSVGSQ
+725 TSSNSSCQ
-733 SAAPTDS
+733 SSSGPDA

-782 EKAEILAVNVD
+782 EKTEILAVNVD

-800 LKTGSWVRYCIFDLA
+800 LKTGNWVRYCIFDLA

-823 HFPTSN
+823 NFPTSSI
-829 LAFLGQSERNVAI
+829 AFLGQDERNVAI

-858 TIYPMAKDCVGGI
+858 TIYPMAKDCMGGI
-871 RDPDWLDLPPITS
+871 RDPDWLDLPPISS

-890 SLVNLPS
+890 SLVNLPA
-897 NSTIKKKAAVIIM
+897 NSTIKKKAAIIIM
-910 AVEQKQTLMQH
+910 AVEKQTLMQH
-921 VLRCDYESC
+921 ILRCDYEAC
-930 RQYLAGLEQAVLLEQ
+930 RQYLVNLEQAVVLEQ
-945 SPHALDALLGHRCDG
+945 NLQVLQTFLSHRCDG
-960 NRNVLHAAV
+960 NRNILHACV
-969 SVCFPVSNKETKEE
+969 SVCFPTSNKETKEE

-1004 ANAISVVSSNS
+1004 ANAISVVSSNGP
-1015 SGNRTGSSSSR
+1015 GNRAGSSSSR
-1026 GLRLREMMRRS
+1026 SLRLREMMRRS
-1037 LRAAGVGRHES
+1037 LRAAGLGRHEA
-1048 GPSSSDH
+1048 GASSSDH

-1064 PPSWVPDPPS
+1064 PPSWVPDPPA

-1095 STGTSQG
+1095 ATGSGQG
-1102 PSTSTIPGPSSE
+1102 PSTSTVPGPSTE
-1114 PSVVESKDRKANAHL
+1114 PSVVESKDRKANAHF
-1129 ILKLM
+1129 ILKLL
-1134 CDSVVLRPH
+1134 CDSVVLQPY
-1143 LRQLLSAKD
+1143 LRELLSAKD
-1152 ARGMTPFML
+1152 ARGMTPFMS

-1173 VLEAAQKMA
+1173 ILETAQKIA
-1182 KGDAGSGE
+1182 KAEVSSSE
-1190 KEDADSLFMEMI
+1190 KEEDVFMGMV
-1202 CPAGT
+1202 CPSGT

-1246 DSLCCCTE
+1246 ESLCCCTE

-1289 GQKAARL
+1289 GQKSARL

-1303 TTTNLV
+1303 TATNLV
-1309 TTPNSR
+1309 TLPNSR
-1315 GEHILLFLVQT
+1315 GEHLLLFLVQT
-1326 VARQSVE
+1326 VARQTVE

-1348 KAASAE
+1348 KTAGPE

-1388 FGSQDNKDPLSASSR
+1388 FGSQENKDPLSASSR
-1403 IAHLLPEEQVYL
+1403 IGHLLPEEQVYL

-1433 KCAPDITFI
+1433 KCTADILLL

-1458 PGRRDEAVMVT
+1458 PGRREEAIAVT
-1469 RRFLRS
+1469 MRFLRS

-1503 CRRVFQA
+1503 CKRVFQA

-1547 IDAVQGSEELF
+1547 IDAMQGSEELF

-1566 PSPDQSSNSSQ
+1566 PSPDQSSSSSQ
-1577 AASSYIIRTPQP
+1577 SQSSYIIRNPQQ
-1589 HRSSQSQPVRGR
+1589 RRISQSQPVRGR

-1618 VEGVAGEEDHHDDQ
+1618 VEGVAGEEDHHEEQ
-1632 EEQGEENAEAEGQ
+1632 EEHGEENAEAEGQ

-1717 SDSSSSQSDDVDQE
+1717 SDSSSSQSDDMEQE
-1731 TFMVD
+1731 TFMLD
-1736 EPLERTTGTAHANSA
+1736 EPLERTTSSSHASGA

-1758 QWAVRTTPSQ
+1758 QWAVRHTQHQ
-1768 RASGGAPSSTSTPAG
+1768 RAASTAPASTSTPA
-1783 QTRTHAASS
+1783 ASS
-1792 TGLIYID
+1792 AGLIYID
-1799 PSNLRRSS
+1799 PSNLRRSGT
-1807 AISNSAAV
+1807 ISTSAAA
-1815 AAAALEASNSS
+1815 AAAALEASNAS

-1851 LIPKYNHLVYSQYPA
+1851 LIPKYNHLVYSQIPA

-1881 VEDKLI
+1881 VEEKLI

-1905 YGSALSSAGDP
+1905 YGSALASAGDP
-1916 GHPSH
+1916 GHPNH
-1921 PLHASQHAGRR
+1921 PLHASQNSARR

-1944 TLEGRR
+1944 TLEG
-1950 RAATL
+1950 AA
-1955 LTARQG
+1955 
-1961 MMSARGDFLNYA
+1961 LN
-1973 LSLMRSHNDEHSDVL
+1973 
-1988 PVLDVCSLK
+1988 
-1997 HVAYVFQAL
+1997 
-2006 IYWIKAMNQQ
+2006 
-2016 TTLDT
+2016 
-2021 PQMDRKR
+2021 
-2028 NREIL
+2028 
-2033 ELGLDNEDSEHEN
+2033 
-2046 DEDTNQ
+2046 
-2052 SVALEFQEGHKRK
+2052 
-2065 AVRQKRG
+2065 
-2072 KKKHTSGKGSTL
+2072 
-2084 QDKDDDPVP
+2084 DKDDDSLP

-2147 GRPSQGLYSSTYM
+2147 GRPSQGLYSSSSSSGKCLLDVT
-2160 ASKGLSDLSMDRN
+2160 MDKN
-2173 CLEYRY
+2173 CLEV
-2179 QTILKRNDSSTQIL
+2179 L
-2193 PTKMSYSAN
+2193 PTKMSYAAN
-2202 MKNVMSMECRPR
+2202 LKNVMNMQNWQKKE
-2214 GEEQAAAD
+2214 GEGEHVLA
-2222 HEMDTSKPGPS
+2222 EEVESSKPGPS
-2233 PHDLAAQLKSSLL
+2233 AHDLAAQLKSSLL
-2246 AEIGLTESD
+2246 AEIGLTESE
-2255 GPPLPSFRPHC
+2255 GPPLTAFRPQC

-2318 RREMEKLRNLQSRDL
+2318 RREMEKLRNQQSRDL
-2333 ALEVDRDREQLIQQ
+2333 SLEVDRDRDLLIQQ

-2353 THFGRRC
+2353 NHFGRRC
-2360 TTTPMAVHRV
+2360 ATTPMAVHRV

-2407 VQSVSKGMQASNLM
+2407 IQNANKGTHTSLM
-2421 QRLRNRDRER
+2421 QRLRNRGERDRER
-2431 ERRSGGLRA
+2431 EREREMRRSSGLRA
-2440 GSRRDRDRDS
+2440 GSRRDRDRDF

-2467 NPSDEPDPLPAHRQ
+2467 NPSDDPDPLPAHRQ

-2489 RVHAMQPAFA
+2489 RVQAMQPAFA

-2528 EEAMELLIAHG
+2528 DEAMELIIAHG

-2548 DLGVLD
+2548 DLGLLD
-2554 TPEKAQSPSPS
+2554 SSEKV
-2565 LQQEN
+2565 QEN
-2570 RKRHGSTRSVV
+2570 RKRHGSSRSVV
-2581 DMELDDPD
+2581 DMDLDDTD
-2589 DADDN
+2589 DGDDN

-2602 KRGFYS
+2602 KRGFYT

-2675 ILHSQAGEAEAVFSA
+2675 ILASQSSDAEAVFSA

-2704 AGQVE
+2704 GGQVE
-2709 LLSGGVNMP
+2709 LIPNGVNIP
-2718 VTPLNVYE
+2718 VTPQNVYE

-2752 DVLPKTALED
+2752 DVLPKNSLED

>member
-14 TEEQLNDRLREV
+14 TEDQLNDRLREV
-26 SEKLNKYNYNSHPHL
+26 SEKLNKYNLNSHPPL
-41 SLLEQA
+41 NVLEQA
-47 TLKQCVVGPNHAGFL
+47 TIKQCVVGPNHAAFL

-71 GFAVQPDRLELGKA
+71 GFSVQPDRLELGKPENS
-85 DGTEGSKLSSGS
+85 DGSKLSSGS
-97 GAGRSSRPG
+97 GAGRTSRPG
-106 RTSDPPWFLPGSD
+106 RTSDSPWFLSGSE

-134 SGVNGGGSGGGGS
+134 SGVGGSGG
-147 SGGGGG
+147 
-153 GGGGGGAS
+153 
-161 GGGGSSGAGGGG
+161 
-173 NGGGGGGGSGSSGRS
+173 GSSGRS
-188 STAARDS
+188 SAGARDS

-241 SRSVIIRELQRT
+241 SRSIIIRELQRT

-328 LSRLSSS
+328 LSRLGSS
-335 RVLLLPLERDSE
+335 RERDSE

-367 SFDAERGS
+367 SFDNERGS
-375 TSREGEPSLDKKS
+375 TSKEGEPNLDKKTT
-388 APLQSPVSLTEE
+388 PVQSPVSLGED
-400 LQWWPDKDGTRFV
+400 LQWWPDKDGTKF
-413 CIAALYSELVAVS
+413 ISIGALYSELVAVS

-434 KWTDPEPYRN
+434 KWSESEPYRN
-444 AQNPSIHHPRISSLG
+444 AQNPSLHHPRAMFLG
-459 LTNEKITLLSANSIR
+459 LTNEKIVLLSANSIR
-474 ATVATESNKVATWVD
+474 ATVATENNK
-489 DSLSTVA
+489 
-496 CKLEHGA
+496 
-503 QSFPELQGERIVS
+503 
-516 LHCCAL
+516 
-522 YTCAQLENSLYWWG
+522 
-536 VVPFSQRKKMLEK
+536 
-549 ARAKNKKPKSSA
+549 
-561 GISSIP
+561 
-567 NITVGTQVCLRNNPL
+567 VCLRNNPL

-588 AFSVNAGIPKV
+588 AFSISAGIPKV
-599 GVLLESVWN
+599 GVLMESVWN
-608 MNESCRF
+608 MNDSCRF

-621 SLKNMDKSTKTQ
+621 SLKNMEKASKTT
-633 ETKTESKPEL
+633 EAKPESKQEP

-662 SIASSASLP
+662 SIASSASMP

-691 WPLREVVFVEDVKNV
+691 WSLREVVFVEDVKNV
-706 PVGKVLKVDG
+706 PVGKVEYLAAVRFGLRLSIGSVQGLPKLLLVIKVILNQVLKVDG

-725 TSSSVGSQ
+725 TSNNANCQSSSN
-733 SAAPTDS
+733 SDP

-782 EKAEILAVNVD
+782 EKTEILAVNVD

-800 LKTGSWVRYCIFDLA
+800 LKTGNWVRYCIFDLA

-823 HFPTSN
+823 NFPTSSI
-829 LAFLGQSERNVAI
+829 AFLGQNERSVAI

-858 TIYPMAKDCVGGI
+858 TIYPMAKDCMGGI
-871 RDPDWLDLPPITS
+871 RDPDWLDLPPISS

-890 SLVNLPS
+890 SLTNLPA
-897 NSTIKKKAAVIIM
+897 NSTIKKKAAIIIM
-910 AVEQKQTLMQH
+910 AVEKQTLMQH
-921 VLRCDYESC
+921 ILRCDYEAC
-930 RQYLAGLEQAVLLEQ
+930 RQYLMNLEQAVV
-945 SPHALDALLGHRCDG
+945 LDQNPQMLQTFLGHRCDG
-960 NRNVLHAAV
+960 NRNILHACV
-969 SVCFPVSNKETKEE
+969 SVCFPTSNKETKEE

-1004 ANAISVVSSNS
+1004 ANAISVVSSNGP
-1015 SGNRTGSSSSR
+1015 GNRAGSSSSR
-1026 GLRLREMMRRS
+1026 SLRLREMMRRS
-1037 LRAAGVGRHES
+1037 LRAAGLGRHEA
-1048 GPSSSDH
+1048 GASSSDH

-1064 PPSWVPDPPS
+1064 PPSWVPDPPA
-1074 MDPDGDIDFILA
+1074 MDP
-1086 PAVGSLTTA
+1086 
-1095 STGTSQG
+1095 G
-1102 PSTSTIPGPSSE
+1102 PSTE
-1114 PSVVESKDRKANAHL
+1114 PSVVESKDRKANAHF
-1129 ILKLM
+1129 ILKLL
-1134 CDSVVLRPH
+1134 CDSVVLQPY
-1143 LRQLLSAKD
+1143 LRELLSAKD
-1152 ARGMTPFML
+1152 ARGMTPFMS

-1173 VLEAAQKMA
+1173 ILETAQKIA
-1182 KGDAGSGE
+1182 KAEATSSE
-1190 KEDADSLFMEMI
+1190 KEDDVFMGMV
-1202 CPAGT
+1202 CPSGT
-1207 NPDDSPLYVLC
+1207 NPDDSPLIYL
-1218 CNDTCS
+1218 N
-1224 FTWTGAEHI
+1224 AEHVACW
-1233 NQDIFECRTCGLL
+1233 NHFVVAQNVQGCVTKDM
-1246 DSLCCCTE
+1246 
-1254 CARVCHKGHD
+1254 
-1264 CKLKR
+1264 
-1269 TSPTAYCDCWEKC
+1269 TA
-1282 KCKTLIA
+1282 
-1289 GQKAARL
+1289 
-1296 DLLYRLL
+1296 
-1303 TTTNLV
+1303 N
-1309 TTPNSR
+1309 
-1315 GEHILLFLVQT
+1315 
-1326 VARQSVE
+1326 
-1333 HCQYRPPRIREDRNR
+1333 
-1348 KAASAE
+1348 
-1354 DSDMPDHDLEP
+1354 SDMPDHDLEP

-1388 FGSQDNKDPLSASSR
+1388 FGSQENKDPLSASSR
-1403 IAHLLPEEQVYL
+1403 IGHLLPEEQVYL

-1433 KCAPDITFI
+1433 KCTADILLL

-1458 PGRRDEAVMVT
+1458 PGRREEAIAVT
-1469 RRFLRS
+1469 MRFLRS

-1503 CRRVFQA
+1503 CKRVFQA

-1521 VAESLIVPVRMGIAR
+1521 VAESLIIPVRMGIAR

-1547 IDAVQGSEELF
+1547 IDAMQGSEELF

-1566 PSPDQSSNSSQ
+1566 PSSDQSSSSSQ
-1577 AASSYIIRTPQP
+1577 SQSSYIIRNPQQ
-1589 HRSSQSQPVRGR
+1589 RRISQSQPVRGR

-1618 VEGVAGEEDHHDDQ
+1618 VEGVAGEEDHHDEQ
-1632 EEQGEENAEAEGQ
+1632 EEHGEENAEAEGQ

-1717 SDSSSSQSDDVDQE
+1717 SDSSSSQSDDIEQE
-1731 TFMVD
+1731 TFMLD
-1736 EPLERTTGTAHANSA
+1736 EPLERTTNSSHANGA

-1758 QWAVRTTPSQ
+1758 QWAVRNTQNQ
-1768 RASGGAPSSTSTPAG
+1768 RTASTAPSTSSA
-1783 QTRTHAASS
+1783 
-1792 TGLIYID
+1792 GLIYID
-1799 PSNLRRSS
+1799 PSNLRRSGT
-1807 AISNSAAV
+1807 ISTSAAA
-1815 AAAALEASNSS
+1815 AAAALEASNAS

-1851 LIPKYNHLVYSQYPA
+1851 LIPKYNHLVYSQIPA

-1881 VEDKLI
+1881 VEEKLI

-1916 GHPSH
+1916 GHPNH
-1921 PLHASQHAGRR
+1921 PLHASQNSARR

-1950 RAATL
+1950 RATL
-1955 LTARQG
+1955 LSARQG

-2021 PQMDRKR
+2021 PQLERKR
-2028 NREIL
+2028 TRELL

-2046 DEDTNQ
+2046 DDDTNQ
-2052 SVALEFQEGHKRK
+2052 SA
-2065 AVRQKRG
+2065 
-2072 KKKHTSGKGSTL
+2072 TL
-2084 QDKDDDPVP
+2084 NDKDDDPLP

-2147 GRPSQGLYSSTYM
+2147 GRPSQGLYSSSANSGKCLMEVTV
-2160 ASKGLSDLSMDRN
+2160 DRN
-2173 CLEYRY
+2173 CLEV
-2179 QTILKRNDSSTQIL
+2179 L
-2193 PTKMSYSAN
+2193 PTKMSYAAN
-2202 MKNVMSMECRPR
+2202 LKNVMSMQNRQKKE
-2214 GEEQAAAD
+2214 GEEQNVPT
-2222 HEMDTSKPGPS
+2222 EESESSKPGPS
-2233 PHDLAAQLKSSLL
+2233 AHDLAAQLKSSLL
-2246 AEIGLTESD
+2246 AEIGLTESE
-2255 GPPLPSFRPHC
+2255 GPPLTSFRPQC

-2318 RREMEKLRNLQSRDL
+2318 RREMEKLRNQQSRDL
-2333 ALEVDRDREQLIQQ
+2333 TLEVDRDRDLLIQQ

-2353 THFGRRC
+2353 NHFGRRC
-2360 TTTPMAVHRV
+2360 ATTPMAVHRV

-2407 VQSVSKGMQASNLM
+2407 IQNANKGTHTSLM
-2421 QRLRNRDRER
+2421 QRLRNRGERDRER
-2431 ERRSGGLRA
+2431 EREREMRRSSGLRT
-2440 GSRRDRDRDS
+2440 GSRRDRDRDF

-2467 NPSDEPDPLPAHRQ
+2467 NPSDDPDPLPAHRQ

-2489 RVHAMQPAFA
+2489 RVQAMQPAFA

-2528 EEAMELLIAHG
+2528 DEAMELIIAHG

-2548 DLGVLD
+2548 DLGLLD
-2554 TPEKAQSPSPS
+2554 SSDKV
-2565 LQQEN
+2565 QEN
-2570 RKRHGSTRSVV
+2570 RKRHGSSRSVV
-2581 DMELDDPD
+2581 DMELDDTD
-2589 DADDN
+2589 DGDDN

-2602 KRGFYS
+2602 KRGFYT

-2675 ILHSQAGEAEAVFSA
+2675 ILASQSTDADAVFAA

-2704 AGQVE
+2704 GGQVE
-2709 LLSGGVNMP
+2709 LISNGVNIP
-2718 VTPLNVYE
+2718 VTPQNVYE

-2752 DVLPKTALED
+2752 DVLPKNSLED

>member
-1 MTSIHFVVHPLPG
+1 SYPPL
-14 TEEQLNDRLREV
+14 NV
-26 SEKLNKYNYNSHPHL
+26 
-41 SLLEQA
+41 LEQA
-47 TLKQCVVGPNHAGFL
+47 TIKQCVVGPNHAAFL
-62 LEDGRVCRI
+62 LEDGRICRI
-71 GFAVQPDRLELGKA
+71 GFAVQPDRLELGKP
-85 DGTEGSKLSSGS
+85 DGNDGSKLISGS
-97 GAGRSSRPG
+97 GTGRTSRPG
-106 RTSDPPWFLPGSD
+106 RTSDPPWFLSGSD

-134 SGVNGGGSGGGGS
+134 SGVNGGGG
-147 SGGGGG
+147 
-153 GGGGGGAS
+153 
-161 GGGGSSGAGGGG
+161 
-173 NGGGGGGGSGSSGRS
+173 GSSGRS

-328 LSRLSSS
+328 LSRLGSS

-375 TSREGEPSLDKKS
+375 TSREGELPLDKKNI
-388 APLQSPVSLTEE
+388 PVQSPVSLGEE
-400 LQWWPDKDGTRFV
+400 LQWWPDKDGTKFV
-413 CIAALYSELVAVS
+413 SIGALYSELVAVS

-434 KWTDPEPYRN
+434 KWSEAEPYRN
-444 AQNPSIHHPRISSLG
+444 SQNPSMHHPRAAFLG
-459 LTNEKITLLSANSIR
+459 LMSDKITLLSVNIIR
-474 ATVATESNKVATWVD
+474 ATVATENNKVATWVD
-489 DSLSTVA
+489 DTLSTVA
-496 CKLEHGA
+496 SKLEHST
-503 QSFPELQGERIVS
+503 QTFPELQGERIVS

-522 YTCAQLENSLYWWG
+522 YTCAQLENCLYWWG

-561 GISSIP
+561 GISSMP

-582 YHAGAV
+582 YHTGAV
-588 AFSVNAGIPKV
+588 AFSINAGIPKV
-599 GVLLESVWN
+599 GVLMESVWN
-608 MNESCRF
+608 MNDSCRF

-621 SLKNMDKSTKTQ
+621 SLKNLEKTSKAT
-633 ETKTESKPEL
+633 ETKTENKPES

-653 PASTCSDAS
+653 PASTCSDTS

-691 WPLREVVFVEDVKNV
+691 WCLREVVFVEDVKNV

-725 TSSSVGSQ
+725 TSNSVSNQ
-733 SAAPTDS
+733 STS
-740 DPSSLLQDCRLLR
+740 TSETDPSSLLQDCRLLR

-800 LKTGSWVRYCIFDLA
+800 LKTGNWVRYCIFDLA

-823 HFPTSN
+823 NFPTSS
-829 LAFLGQSERNVAI
+829 LAFLGQNERNVAI
-842 FTAGQESPII
+842 FTAGQESPVI

-858 TIYPMAKDCVGGI
+858 TIYPMAKDCMGGI
-871 RDPDWLDLPPITS
+871 RDPDWLDLPPISS

-890 SLVNLPS
+890 SLTNLPA
-897 NSTIKKKAAVIIM
+897 NSTIKKKAAIIIM
-910 AVEQKQTLMQH
+910 AIEKQTLMQH
-921 VLRCDYESC
+921 ILRCDYEAC
-930 RQYLAGLEQAVLLEQ
+930 RQYLMNVEQAVLLEQ
-945 SPHALDALLGHRCDG
+945 IPQSLNALLGHRCDG
-960 NRNVLHAAV
+960 NRNILHACV
-969 SVCFPVSNKETKEE
+969 SVCFPTSNKETKEE

-1015 SGNRTGSSSSR
+1015 SANRTGSSSSR
-1026 GLRLREMMRRS
+1026 SLRLREMMRRS
-1037 LRAAGVGRHES
+1037 LRAAGLGRHES

-1064 PPSWVPDPPS
+1064 PPSWVPDPPP

-1095 STGTSQG
+1095 SAGTGQG

-1114 PSVVESKDRKANAHL
+1114 PSLVESKDRKANAHL

-1134 CDSVVLRPH
+1134 CDSMGLRPY
-1143 LRQLLSAKD
+1143 LRELLSAKD

-1173 VLEAAQKMA
+1173 ILEAAQKIA
-1182 KGDAGSGE
+1182 KGETTSIE
-1190 KEDADSLFMEMI
+1190 KEDAVFTEVI
-1202 CPAGT
+1202 CPPGT

-1246 DSLCCCTE
+1246 ESLCCCTE

-1289 GQKAARL
+1289 GQKSARL

-1309 TTPNSR
+1309 TMPNSR
-1315 GEHILLFLVQT
+1315 QGEHLLLFLVQT
-1326 VARQSVE
+1326 VARQTVE

-1348 KAASAE
+1348 KAANAE

-1388 FGSQDNKDPLSASSR
+1388 FGSQENKDLLSASSK
-1403 IAHLLPEEQVYL
+1403 IGHLLPEEQVYL

-1433 KCAPDITFI
+1433 KCTSDILLL

-1458 PGRRDEAVMVT
+1458 PGRREEAINVT
-1469 RRFLRS
+1469 MRFLRS

-1503 CRRVFQA
+1503 CKRVFQA

-1536 PTAPFTLASTS
+1536 PTAPFTLACTS
-1547 IDAVQGSEELF
+1547 IDAMQGSEELF

-1566 PSPDQSSNSSQ
+1566 PSPDQSSSSSLSQ
-1577 AASSYIIRTPQP
+1577 SSYIIRNPQQR
-1589 HRSSQSQPVRGR
+1589 HISQAQPVRGR
-1601 DEEQDDIVSA
+1601 DEERDDIVSA

-1618 VEGVAGEEDHHDDQ
+1618 VEGVAGEEDHHDEQ
-1632 EEQGEENAEAEGQ
+1632 EEQGEENAEGQ

-1736 EPLERTTGTAHANSA
+1736 EPLERTTNSSHANSA

-1758 QWAVRTTPSQ
+1758 QWAVRNTQNQRTTS
-1768 RASGGAPSSTSTPAG
+1768 SAPSSTSAPAG
-1783 QTRTHAASS
+1783 NS

-1799 PSNLRRSS
+1799 PTNLRRSG
-1807 AISNSAAV
+1807 AISTSAAA

-1851 LIPKYNHLVYSQYPA
+1851 LIPKYNHLVYTQIPA
-1866 AVKLTYQDAVNLQNY
+1866 AVKLTYQEAVNLQNY

-1921 PLHASQHAGRR
+1921 PLHASQNSARR

-1950 RAATL
+1950 RATL
-1955 LTARQG
+1955 LSARQG
-1961 MMSARGDFLNYA
+1961 MISARGDFLNYA

-2006 IYWIKAMNQQ
+2006 IYWIKAMNLQ
-2016 TTLDT
+2016 TILDT
-2021 PQMDRKR
+2021 PQLERKR
-2028 NREIL
+2028 TRDLL

-2052 SVALEFQEGHKRK
+2052 S
-2065 AVRQKRG
+2065 
-2072 KKKHTSGKGSTL
+2072 STL
-2084 QDKDDDPVP
+2084 NEKDDDPAP
-2093 AETGQN
+2093 AESGQN
-2099 HPFFRRSDS
+2099 HAFFRRSDS

-2117 NPFEVPLAEAIPL
+2117 NPFEVSLAEAIPL

-2147 GRPSQGLYSSTYM
+2147 GRPSQGLYSSSYST
-2160 ASKGLSDLSMDRN
+2160 KGLTEVTVDRN
-2173 CLEYRY
+2173 CLEV
-2179 QTILKRNDSSTQIL
+2179 L

-2202 MKNVMSMECRPR
+2202 MKNVMSMQSRQKADGQTLPE
-2214 GEEQAAAD
+2214 GETES
-2222 HEMDTSKPGPS
+2222 TKPGPS
-2233 PHDLAAQLKSSLL
+2233 AHDLAAQLKSSLL
-2246 AEIGLTESD
+2246 AEIGLTESE
-2255 GPPLPSFRPHC
+2255 GPPLASFRPHC

-2318 RREMEKLRNLQSRDL
+2318 RREMEKLRNQQSRDL
-2333 ALEVDRDREQLIQQ
+2333 ALEVDRDRDLLIQQ

-2353 THFGRRC
+2353 SHFGRRC

-2387 FYTAIAQA
+2387 FYTAVAQA

-2407 VQSVSKGMQASNLM
+2407 IQNVSKGMQTSNLM

-2457 TRPFRPASEG
+2457 TRPFRPALEG
-2467 NPSDEPDPLPAHRQ
+2467 NPSDDPDPLPAHRQ

-2489 RVHAMQPAFA
+2489 RVQAMQPAFA

-2528 EEAMELLIAHG
+2528 DEAMELIIAHG

-2548 DLGVLD
+2548 DLGLID
-2554 TPEKAQSPSPS
+2554 ASDKTQAKS
-2565 LQQEN
+2565 
-2570 RKRHGSTRSVV
+2570 RKRHGSSRSVV
-2581 DMELDDPD
+2581 DMELDDTED
-2589 DADDN
+2589 GDDN

-2608 PRPGKN
+2608 PRPGKS

-2675 ILHSQAGEAEAVFSA
+2675 ILASQSGDAEAVFAA
-2690 MDLAFAID
+2690 MDLAFAVD

-2704 AGQVE
+2704 GGQVE
-2709 LLSGGVNMP
+2709 LVSGGVNIP

-2752 DVLPKTALED
+2752 DVLPKNSLED

-2813 MSMTERQDLVYFWTS
+2813 MSMAERQDLVYFWTS

>member
-14 TEEQLNDRLREV
+14 TEDQLNDRLREV
-26 SEKLNKYNYNSHPHL
+26 SEKLNKFNCNSHPHL
-41 SLLEQA
+41 IPLEQA
-47 TLKQCVVGPNHAGFL
+47 KLKQCVVGPNHAGFL
-62 LEDGRVCRI
+62 LEDGRICRI
-71 GFAVQPDRLELGKA
+71 SFAVQPDRLELGKP
-85 DGTEGSKLSSGS
+85 DGNDGSKLSSVS

-106 RTSDPPWFLPGSD
+106 RTSDPPWFLSGSD

-147 SGGGGG
+147 GGGGA
-153 GGGGGGAS
+153 GGGGAS
-161 GGGGSSGAGGGG
+161 GGGGSGGASGG
-173 NGGGGGGGSGSSGRS
+173 GSSGRS

-367 SFDAERGS
+367 SFDTERGS

-388 APLQSPVSLTEE
+388 LPLQSPVTLGEE
-400 LQWWPDKDGTRFV
+400 LQWWPDKDYVTKFV
-413 CIAALYSELVAVS
+413 SIGALYSELVAVS
-426 SKGELYQW
+426 TKGELYQW
-434 KWTDPEPYRN
+434 KWSEPEPYRN
-444 AQNPSIHHPRISSLG
+444 AQNPSIHHPRVPFLG
-459 LTNEKITLLSANSIR
+459 LTNEKITHLSANSIR

-489 DSLSTVA
+489 ETLSTVA
-496 CKLEHGA
+496 AKLEHGA
-503 QSFPELQGERIVS
+503 QMFPELQGERIVS

-561 GISSIP
+561 GMSSIP

-608 MNESCRF
+608 MNDSCRF

-621 SLKNMDKSTKTQ
+621 SLKNMEKSTKTQ

-653 PASTCSDAS
+653 PASTCSDTS

-725 TSSSVGSQ
+725 TSSSVSSQ

-800 LKTGSWVRYCIFDLA
+800 LKTGTWVRYCIFDLA

-858 TIYPMAKDCVGGI
+858 TIYPMAKDCMGGI
-871 RDPDWLDLPPITS
+871 RDPDWLDLPPIAS

-890 SLVNLPS
+890 SLANLPS
-897 NSTIKKKAAVIIM
+897 NSTIKKKAAIIIM
-910 AVEQKQTLMQH
+910 AVEKQTLMQH
-921 VLRCDYESC
+921 VLRCDYEAC
-930 RQYLAGLEQAVLLEQ
+930 RQYLMSLEQAMLLDP

-960 NRNVLHAAV
+960 NRNVLHACV

-1037 LRAAGVGRHES
+1037 LRAAGLGRHES

-1064 PPSWVPDPPS
+1064 PPSWVPDPPP

-1143 LRQLLSAKD
+1143 LRELLSAKD
-1152 ARGMTPFML
+1152 ARGMTTFML

-1173 VLEAAQKMA
+1173 VLEAAQKIA
-1182 KGDAGSGE
+1182 KGESGLVE
-1190 KEDADSLFMEMI
+1190 KDDTASVFMEMI
-1202 CPAGT
+1202 CPSGT

-1246 DSLCCCTE
+1246 ESLCCCTE

-1388 FGSQDNKDPLSASSR
+1388 FGSQENKDHLSASSR
-1403 IAHLLPEEQVYL
+1403 IAHLLPEEQMYL

-1458 PGRRDEAVMVT
+1458 PGRREEAINVT

-1521 VAESLIVPVRMGIAR
+1521 VAESLIVPVRMGITR

-1566 PSPDQSSNSSQ
+1566 PSPDQSNSSSPSV
-1577 AASSYIIRTPQP
+1577 SSYIIRNPQP
-1589 HRSSQSQPVRGR
+1589 RRSSQSQTARGR

-1632 EEQGEENAEAEGQ
+1632 EEAGEENAEAEGH

-1708 DSQSNDSSD
+1708 DSQSNESSD

-1731 TFMVD
+1731 TYLLD
-1736 EPLERTTGTAHANSA
+1736 EPLERTTGSAHANSA

-1768 RASGGAPSSTSTPAG
+1768 RSSGGAPSSSSTP
-1783 QTRTHAASS
+1783 AASS

-1807 AISNSAAV
+1807 AISTSAAA

-1833 SLARAYSIVIRQ
+1833 SLARAYSIVVRQ
-1845 ISDLMG
+1845 ISDLMS

-1866 AVKLTYQDAVNLQNY
+1866 AVKLTYQEAVNLQNF

-1921 PLHASQHAGRR
+1921 PLHASQHTGRR

-1997 HVAYVFQAL
+1997 HMAYVFQAL
-2006 IYWIKAMNQQ
+2006 IYWIKAMNLQ

-2021 PQMDRKR
+2021 TQIDRKR
-2028 NREIL
+2028 NREML

-2052 SVALEFQEGHKRK
+2052 S
-2065 AVRQKRG
+2065 
-2072 KKKHTSGKGSTL
+2072 STL
-2084 QDKDDDPVP
+2084 QDKDEEPVP
-2093 AETGQN
+2093 AETGQH

-2147 GRPSQGLYSSTYM
+2147 GRPSQGLYSSSYM
-2160 ASKGLSDLSMDRN
+2160 ASKGLTDLTVDMN
-2173 CLEYRY
+2173 CL
-2179 QTILKRNDSSTQIL
+2179 QIL

-2202 MKNVMSMECRPR
+2202 MKNVMSMESRQR
-2214 GEEQAAAD
+2214 GGDEQTGTEQD
-2222 HEMDTSKPGPS
+2222 MDTSKPGPS
-2233 PHDLAAQLKSSLL
+2233 PHDLAARLK
-2246 AEIGLTESD
+2246 IG
-2255 GPPLPSFRPHC
+2255 PHC

-2274 HDMLLGRWRLS
+2274 QDMLLGRWRLS

-2353 THFGRRC
+2353 AHFGRRC

-2395 FLSNEKLPNLDC
+2395 FLSNDKLPNLDC

-2421 QRLRNRDRER
+2421 QRLRNRDCEH
-2431 ERRSGGLRA
+2431 ERSGGL
-2440 GSRRDRDRDS
+2440 DRDRDL
-2450 RRQLSID
+2450 RRQVSID

-2467 NPSDEPDPLPAHRQ
+2467 NPSDEPEPLPAHRQ

-2528 EEAMELLIAHG
+2528 EEAMELLITHG

-2548 DLGVLD
+2548 DLGLLD
-2554 TPEKAQSPSPS
+2554 APEKA
-2565 LQQEN
+2565 QQEN

-2589 DADDN
+2589 DGDDN

-2675 ILHSQAGEAEAVFSA
+2675 IRHSQTEEAEAVFAA

-2704 AGQVE
+2704 SGQVE
-2709 LLSGGVNMP
+2709 LLTGGVNMP

-2726 YVRKYAEHRMLVV
+2726 YVRRYAEHRMLVV

-2752 DVLPKTALED
+2752 DVLPKNALED

-2793 GENAEKLLQ
+2793 ELAADFFVR
-2802 FKRWFWSIVEK
+2802 FKRAWVEDSK
-2813 MSMTERQDLVYFWTS
+2813 LSMGNDMKALTTS
-2828 SPSLP
+2828 YQVGATQSKKIYGPFSQTVLTP
-2833 ASEEGFQ
+2833 Y
-2840 PMPSITIRPPDDQHL
+2840 L
-2855 PTANTCISRLY
+2855 
-2866 VPLYSSKQILKQKL
+2866 PLYALRAK
-2880 LLAIKTKNFGFV
+2880 FY

>member
-14 TEEQLNDRLREV
+14 TEDQLNDRLREV
-26 SEKLNKYNYNSHPHL
+26 SEKLNKYNLNSHPPL
-41 SLLEQA
+41 NLLEQA
-47 TLKQCVVGPNHAGFL
+47 TIKQCVVGPNHAAFL
-62 LEDGRVCRI
+62 LEDGRICRI
-71 GFAVQPDRLELGKA
+71 GFAVQPDRLELGKP
-85 DGTEGSKLSSGS
+85 DGNDGSKLSSGS
-97 GAGRSSRPG
+97 GTGRTSRPG
-106 RTSDPPWFLPGSD
+106 RTSDPPWFLSGSD

-134 SGVNGGGSGGGGS
+134 SGVNGGGG
-147 SGGGGG
+147 
-153 GGGGGGAS
+153 
-161 GGGGSSGAGGGG
+161 
-173 NGGGGGGGSGSSGRS
+173 GSSGRS

-328 LSRLSSS
+328 LSRLGSS

-375 TSREGEPSLDKKS
+375 TSREGELTLDKKNI
-388 APLQSPVSLTEE
+388 PVQSPVSLGEE
-400 LQWWPDKDGTRFV
+400 LQWWPDKDGTKFV
-413 CIAALYSELVAVS
+413 SIGALYSELVAVS
-426 SKGELYQW
+426 TKGELYQW
-434 KWTDPEPYRN
+434 KWSEVEPYRN
-444 AQNPSIHHPRISSLG
+444 SQNPSMHHPRAAFLG
-459 LTNEKITLLSANSIR
+459 LMSEKITLLSANSIR
-474 ATVATESNKVATWVD
+474 ATVATENNKVATWVD
-489 DSLSTVA
+489 DTLSTVA
-496 CKLEHGA
+496 SKLEHST
-503 QSFPELQGERIVS
+503 QTFPELQGERIVS

-522 YTCAQLENSLYWWG
+522 YTCAQLENCLYWWG

-561 GISSIP
+561 GISSMP

-582 YHAGAV
+582 YHTGAV
-588 AFSVNAGIPKV
+588 AFSINAGIPKV
-599 GVLLESVWN
+599 GVLMESVWN
-608 MNESCRF
+608 MNDSCRF

-621 SLKNMDKSTKTQ
+621 SLKNMEKTSKAT
-633 ETKTESKPEL
+633 ETKTENKPES

-653 PASTCSDAS
+653 PASTCSDTS

-691 WPLREVVFVEDVKNV
+691 WSLREVVFVEDVKNV

-725 TSSSVGSQ
+725 TSNSVSNQ
-733 SAAPTDS
+733 STSTSDS

-800 LKTGSWVRYCIFDLA
+800 LKTSNWVRYCIFDLA

-823 HFPTSN
+823 NFPTSS
-829 LAFLGQSERNVAI
+829 LAFLGQNERNVAI
-842 FTAGQESPII
+842 FTAGQESPVI

-858 TIYPMAKDCVGGI
+858 TIYPMAKDCMGGI
-871 RDPDWLDLPPITS
+871 RDPDWLDLPPISS
-884 LGMGVH
+884 LGMGIH
-890 SLVNLPS
+890 SLTNLPA
-897 NSTIKKKAAVIIM
+897 NSTIKKKAAIIIM
-910 AVEQKQTLMQH
+910 AVEKQTLMQH
-921 VLRCDYESC
+921 ILRCDYEAC
-930 RQYLAGLEQAVLLEQ
+930 RQYLMNLEQAVLLEQ
-945 SPHALDALLGHRCDG
+945 IPQSLNALLGHRCDG
-960 NRNVLHAAV
+960 NRNILHACVA
-969 SVCFPVSNKETKEE
+969 VCFPTSNKETKE

-1026 GLRLREMMRRS
+1026 SLRLREMMRRS
-1037 LRAAGVGRHES
+1037 LRAAGLGRHES

-1064 PPSWVPDPPS
+1064 PPSWVPDPPP

-1086 PAVGSLTTA
+1086 PAVGSLTTSSA
-1095 STGTSQG
+1095 GTGQG

-1114 PSVVESKDRKANAHL
+1114 PSLVESKDRKANAHL

-1134 CDSVVLRPH
+1134 CDSMGLRPY
-1143 LRQLLSAKD
+1143 LRELLSAKD

-1173 VLEAAQKMA
+1173 ILEAAQKIA
-1182 KGDAGSGE
+1182 KGETTSSE
-1190 KEDADSLFMEMI
+1190 REDALFTEMI
-1202 CPAGT
+1202 CPPGT

-1246 DSLCCCTE
+1246 ESLCCCTE

-1289 GQKAARL
+1289 GQKSARL

-1309 TTPNSR
+1309 TMPNSR
-1315 GEHILLFLVQT
+1315 GEHLLLFLVQT
-1326 VARQSVE
+1326 VARQTVE

-1348 KAASAE
+1348 KAANAE

-1388 FGSQDNKDPLSASSR
+1388 FGSQENKDLLSASSK
-1403 IAHLLPEEQVYL
+1403 IGHLLPEEQVYL
-1415 NQQSG
+1415 NQQNG

-1433 KCAPDITFI
+1433 KCTADILLL

-1458 PGRRDEAVMVT
+1458 PGRREEAINVT
-1469 RRFLRS
+1469 MRFLRS

-1503 CRRVFQA
+1503 CKRVFQA

-1536 PTAPFTLASTS
+1536 PTAPFTLACTS
-1547 IDAVQGSEELF
+1547 IDAMQGSEELF

-1566 PSPDQSSNSSQ
+1566 PSPDQSSSSSQ
-1577 AASSYIIRTPQP
+1577 SQSSYIIRNPQQR
-1589 HRSSQSQPVRGR
+1589 HISQSQPVRGR

-1618 VEGVAGEEDHHDDQ
+1618 VEGVAGEEDHHDEQ
-1632 EEQGEENAEAEGQ
+1632 EEQGEENAEAEGH

-1736 EPLERTTGTAHANSA
+1736 EPLERTTNSSHANSA

-1758 QWAVRTTPSQ
+1758 QWAVRNTQNQRTTS
-1768 RASGGAPSSTSTPAG
+1768 SAPSSTSAP
-1783 QTRTHAASS
+1783 AASS

-1799 PSNLRRSS
+1799 PTNLRRSG
-1807 AISNSAAV
+1807 AISTSAAA

-1851 LIPKYNHLVYSQYPA
+1851 LIPKYNHLVYTQIPA
-1866 AVKLTYQDAVNLQNY
+1866 AVKLTYQEAVNLQNY

-1921 PLHASQHAGRR
+1921 PLHASQNSARR

-1950 RAATL
+1950 RATL
-1955 LTARQG
+1955 LSARQG
-1961 MMSARGDFLNYA
+1961 MISARGDFLNYA

-2016 TTLDT
+2016 TILDT
-2021 PQMDRKR
+2021 PQLERKR
-2028 NREIL
+2028 TRDLL

-2052 SVALEFQEGHKRK
+2052 S
-2065 AVRQKRG
+2065 
-2072 KKKHTSGKGSTL
+2072 STL
-2084 QDKDDDPVP
+2084 NEKDDDPVP
-2093 AETGQN
+2093 AESGQN
-2099 HPFFRRSDS
+2099 HAFFRRSDS

-2117 NPFEVPLAEAIPL
+2117 NPFEVSLAEAIPL
-2130 ADQPHLLQPNAR
+2130 ADQPHLLQVKVTPLQTRSSTPYKQSFPLLLCPNAR

-2147 GRPSQGLYSSTYM
+2147 GRPSQGLYSSSYST
-2160 ASKGLSDLSMDRN
+2160 KGPTEVTVDRN
-2173 CLEYRY
+2173 CLEV
-2179 QTILKRNDSSTQIL
+2179 L

-2202 MKNVMSMECRPR
+2202 MKNVMSMQSR
-2214 GEEQAAAD
+2214 QKAD
-2222 HEMDTSKPGPS
+2222 DQTLPEVTESTKPGPS
-2233 PHDLAAQLKSSLL
+2233 AHDLAAQLKSSLL
-2246 AEIGLTESD
+2246 AEIGLTESE
-2255 GPPLPSFRPHC
+2255 GHPLASFRPHC

-2318 RREMEKLRNLQSRDL
+2318 RREMEKLRNQQSRDL
-2333 ALEVDRDREQLIQQ
+2333 ALEVDRDRDLLIQQ

-2353 THFGRRC
+2353 SHFGRRC

-2387 FYTAIAQA
+2387 FYTAVAQA
-2395 FLSNEKLPNLDC
+2395 FLSSEKLPNLDC
-2407 VQSVSKGMQASNLM
+2407 IQNASKGMQTSNLM

-2457 TRPFRPASEG
+2457 TRPFRPALEG
-2467 NPSDEPDPLPAHRQ
+2467 NPSDDPDPLPAHRQ

-2489 RVHAMQPAFA
+2489 RVQAMQPAFA

-2528 EEAMELLIAHG
+2528 DEAMELIIAHG

-2548 DLGVLD
+2548 DLGLLD
-2554 TPEKAQSPSPS
+2554 TSDKT
-2565 LQQEN
+2565 QQES
-2570 RKRHGSTRSVV
+2570 RKRHGSSRSVV
-2581 DMELDDPD
+2581 DMELDDPED
-2589 DADDN
+2589 GDDN

-2608 PRPGKN
+2608 PRPGKS

-2675 ILHSQAGEAEAVFSA
+2675 ILASQSGDAEAVFAA

-2704 AGQVE
+2704 GGQVE
-2709 LLSGGVNMP
+2709 LVSGGVNIP

-2752 DVLPKTALED
+2752 DVLPKNSLED

-2813 MSMTERQDLVYFWTS
+2813 MSMAERQDLVYFWTS

>member
-14 TEEQLNDRLREV
+14 TEDQLNDRLREV
-26 SEKLNKYNYNSHPHL
+26 SEKLNKYNCNSHPHL
-41 SLLEQA
+41 IPLEQA
-47 TLKQCVVGPNHAGFL
+47 KLKQCVVGPNHAGFL
-62 LEDGRVCRI
+62 LEDGRICRI
-71 GFAVQPDRLELGKA
+71 SFAVQPDRLELGKPDGN
-85 DGTEGSKLSSGS
+85 DGT
-97 GAGRSSRPG
+97 
-106 RTSDPPWFLPGSD
+106 
-119 TLGRLAGNTLGSRWS
+119 RWS

-147 SGGGGG
+147 SGGG
-153 GGGGGGAS
+153 A
-161 GGGGSSGAGGGG
+161 GGGSGSGGGAGGGT
-173 NGGGGGGGSGSSGRS
+173 GGGGSSGRS

-328 LSRLSSS
+328 LSRLGSS

-388 APLQSPVSLTEE
+388 VPLQSPVTLGEE
-400 LQWWPDKDGTRFV
+400 LQWWPDKDYVTKFV
-413 CIAALYSELVAVS
+413 SIGALYSELVAVS
-426 SKGELYQW
+426 TKGELYQW
-434 KWTDPEPYRN
+434 KWNEPEPYRN
-444 AQNPSIHHPRISSLG
+444 AQNPSIHHPRVPFLG
-459 LTNEKITLLSANSIR
+459 LTNEKITHLSANSIR
-474 ATVATESNKVATWVD
+474 ATVATENNKVATWVD
-489 DSLSTVA
+489 ETLSTVA
-496 CKLEHGA
+496 AKLEHGA
-503 QSFPELQGERIVS
+503 QTFPELQGERIVS

-608 MNESCRF
+608 MNDSCRF

-621 SLKNMDKSTKTQ
+621 SLKNMEKNTKTQ

-653 PASTCSDAS
+653 PASTCSDTS

-725 TSSSVGSQ
+725 TSSSVSSQ

-800 LKTGSWVRYCIFDLA
+800 LKTGSWVRYCVFDLA

-858 TIYPMAKDCVGGI
+858 TIYPMAKDCMGGI
-871 RDPDWLDLPPITS
+871 RDPDWLDLPPIAS

-890 SLVNLPS
+890 SLANLPS
-897 NSTIKKKAAVIIM
+897 NSTIKKKAAIIIM
-910 AVEQKQTLMQH
+910 AVEKQTLMQH
-921 VLRCDYESC
+921 VLRCDYEAC
-930 RQYLAGLEQAVLLEQ
+930 RQYLISLEQAMLLEQ
-945 SPHALDALLGHRCDG
+945 NPHALDTLLGHRCDG
-960 NRNVLHAAV
+960 NRNVLHACV

-1037 LRAAGVGRHES
+1037 LRAAGLGRHES

-1064 PPSWVPDPPS
+1064 PPSWVPDPPP

-1134 CDSVVLRPH
+1134 CDSIVLRPH
-1143 LRQLLSAKD
+1143 LRELLSAKD

-1173 VLEAAQKMA
+1173 VLEAAQKIA
-1182 KGDAGSGE
+1182 KGEPGLGE
-1190 KEDADSLFMEMI
+1190 KEDTASVFMEMI
-1202 CPAGT
+1202 CPSGT

-1246 DSLCCCTE
+1246 ESLCCCTE

-1388 FGSQDNKDPLSASSR
+1388 FGSQENKDPLSASSR
-1403 IAHLLPEEQVYL
+1403 IAHLLPEEQMYL

-1458 PGRRDEAVMVT
+1458 PGRREEAINVT

-1566 PSPDQSSNSSQ
+1566 PSPDQSSSSSQ
-1577 AASSYIIRTPQP
+1577 SASSYIIRNPQP
-1589 HRSSQSQPVRGR
+1589 RRSSQSQTARGR

-1731 TFMVD
+1731 TFLLD
-1736 EPLERTTGTAHANSA
+1736 EPLERTTGSAHANSA

-1768 RASGGAPSSTSTPAG
+1768 RSGGGAPSSSSAP
-1783 QTRTHAASS
+1783 AASS

-1807 AISNSAAV
+1807 AISTSAAA

-1845 ISDLMG
+1845 ISDLMS

-1866 AVKLTYQDAVNLQNY
+1866 AVKLTYQDAVNLQNF

-2006 IYWIKAMNQQ
+2006 IYWIKAMNLQ

-2021 PQMDRKR
+2021 TQIDRKR
-2028 NREIL
+2028 NRELL

-2052 SVALEFQEGHKRK
+2052 S
-2065 AVRQKRG
+2065 
-2072 KKKHTSGKGSTL
+2072 STL
-2084 QDKDDDPVP
+2084 QDKDEEPVP
-2093 AETGQN
+2093 AETGQH

-2147 GRPSQGLYSSTYM
+2147 GRPSQGLYSSSYM
-2160 ASKGLSDLSMDRN
+2160 ASKGLTDLTVDMN
-2173 CLEYRY
+2173 CL
-2179 QTILKRNDSSTQIL
+2179 QIL

-2202 MKNVMSMECRPR
+2202 MKNVMSMESRQR
-2214 GEEQAAAD
+2214 GGEEQPVAEQ
-2222 HEMDTSKPGPS
+2222 EMDVSKPGPS

-2255 GPPLPSFRPHC
+2255 GPPLPTFIPHC

-2353 THFGRRC
+2353 AHFGRRC

-2395 FLSNEKLPNLDC
+2395 FLSNDKLPNLDC

-2440 GSRRDRDRDS
+2440 ASRRDRDSLKRLFAVFDCRDS

-2467 NPSDEPDPLPAHRQ
+2467 NPSDEPEPLPAHRQ

-2528 EEAMELLIAHG
+2528 EEAMELLITHG

-2548 DLGVLD
+2548 DLGLLD
-2554 TPEKAQSPSPS
+2554 TPEKA
-2565 LQQEN
+2565 QQEN

-2589 DADDN
+2589 DGDDN

-2675 ILHSQAGEAEAVFSA
+2675 IRHSQTEEAEAVFAA

-2726 YVRKYAEHRMLVV
+2726 YVRRYAEHRMLVV

-2752 DVLPKTALED
+2752 DVLPKNALED

>member
-14 TEEQLNDRLREV
+14 TEDQLNDRLREV
-26 SEKLNKYNYNSHPHL
+26 SEKLNKYNFNSHPHL
-41 SLLEQA
+41 NLLEQA
-47 TLKQCVVGPNHAGFL
+47 SLKQCVVGPNHAGFL

-71 GFAVQPDRLELGKA
+71 SFAVQPDRLELTKP
-85 DGTEGSKLSSGS
+85 DGN
-97 GAGRSSRPG
+97 
-106 RTSDPPWFLPGSD
+106 D
-119 TLGRLAGNTLGSRWS
+119 GSRWS
-134 SGVNGGGSGGGGS
+134 SGVNGG

-153 GGGGGGAS
+153 GGGGG
-161 GGGGSSGAGGGG
+161 SSSSVGGAGGGG
-173 NGGGGGGGSGSSGRS
+173 VGGAVSGGGGGGSSGRS

-328 LSRLSSS
+328 LSRLGSS

-367 SFDAERGS
+367 SFDTERGS
-375 TSREGEPSLDKKS
+375 TSREGEPSLDKKNI
-388 APLQSPVSLTEE
+388 PVQSPVSLGEE
-400 LQWWPDKDGTRFV
+400 LQWWPDKDGVKFV
-413 CIAALYSELVAVS
+413 SIGSLFSELVAVS

-434 KWTDPEPYRN
+434 KWSEPEPYRN
-444 AQNPSIHHPRISSLG
+444 TQNPSIRHPRVSFLG

-474 ATVATESNKVATWVD
+474 ATVATETNKVATWMD
-489 DSLSTVA
+489 DTLSSVA
-496 CKLEHGA
+496 SKLEHSA
-503 QSFPELQGERIVS
+503 QAYPELQGERIVS

-522 YTCAQLENSLYWWG
+522 YTCAQLESSLYWWG

-599 GVLLESVWN
+599 GLLLESVWN
-608 MNESCRF
+608 MNDSCRF

-621 SLKNMDKSTKTQ
+621 SLKNMDKTTKTQ
-633 ETKTESKPEL
+633 EIKTESKPEL

-653 PASTCSDAS
+653 PASTCSDTS

-725 TSSSVGSQ
+725 TSSSVSAQPSQ
-733 SAAPTDS
+733 TSAPAPITDS

-800 LKTGSWVRYCIFDLA
+800 LKTGNWVRYCIFDLA

-823 HFPTSN
+823 NFPTSN

-842 FTAGQESPII
+842 FTAGQDSPVI

-858 TIYPMAKDCVGGI
+858 TIYPMAKDCMGGI
-871 RDPDWLDLPPITS
+871 RDPEWLDLPPIAS

-890 SLVNLPS
+890 SLANLPT
-897 NSTIKKKAAVIIM
+897 NSTIKKKAAIIIL
-910 AVEQKQTLMQH
+910 AVEKQTLMQH
-921 VLRCDYESC
+921 VLRCDFEAC
-930 RQYLAGLEQAVLLEQ
+930 RQYLVNLEQAVLLEQ
-945 SPHALDALLGHRCDG
+945 SPHVLHSFLGHRCDG
-960 NRNVLHAAV
+960 NRNILHACV

-1037 LRAAGVGRHES
+1037 LRAAGLGRHES

-1064 PPSWVPDPPS
+1064 PPSWVPDPPP

-1102 PSTSTIPGPSSE
+1102 PSTSTIPGPSES
-1114 PSVVESKDRKANAHL
+1114 SVVESKDRKANAHL

-1134 CDSVVLRPH
+1134 CDSMVLRPH
-1143 LRQLLSAKD
+1143 LRELLSAKD

-1182 KGDAGSGE
+1182 KVGDPGMTE
-1190 KEDADSLFMEMI
+1190 KVDADSVFMEMI
-1202 CPAGT
+1202 CPSGT

-1246 DSLCCCTE
+1246 ESLCCCTE

-1309 TTPNSR
+1309 TSPNSR

-1348 KAASAE
+1348 KAANAE

-1388 FGSQDNKDPLSASSR
+1388 FGSQENKDPLSASSR

-1458 PGRRDEAVMVT
+1458 PGRREEAIVVT

-1577 AASSYIIRTPQP
+1577 TASSYIIRNPQP
-1589 HRSSQSQPVRGR
+1589 RRSSQSQPVRGR

-1618 VEGVAGEEDHHDDQ
+1618 VEGVAGEEDHHEDPEEQ
-1632 EEQGEENAEAEGQ
+1632 GEQGEENTEAEGQ

-1731 TFMVD
+1731 TFLLD
-1736 EPLERTTGTAHANSA
+1736 EPLERTTTASHVNSA

-1758 QWAVRTTPSQ
+1758 QWAVRNTPSQ
-1768 RASGGAPSSTSTPAG
+1768 RATGSAPSSSSTP
-1783 QTRTHAASS
+1783 AASS

-1807 AISNSAAV
+1807 AISTSAAA

-1845 ISDLMG
+1845 ISDLMS

-1866 AVKLTYQDAVNLQNY
+1866 AVKLTYQDAVNLQNF

-1921 PLHASQHAGRR
+1921 PLHASQHSARR

-1955 LTARQG
+1955 LTVRQG

-2021 PQMDRKR
+2021 TQMDRKR
-2028 NREIL
+2028 SREIL

-2052 SVALEFQEGHKRK
+2052 S
-2065 AVRQKRG
+2065 
-2072 KKKHTSGKGSTL
+2072 STL
-2084 QDKDDDPVP
+2084 QDKEDDPVP

-2117 NPFEVPLAEAIPL
+2117 NPFEVPLADAIPL

-2147 GRPSQGLYSSTYM
+2147 GRPSQGLYSSSYT
-2160 ASKGLSDLSMDRN
+2160 ASKGLL
-2173 CLEYRY
+2173 CCVL
-2179 QTILKRNDSSTQIL
+2179 QIL

-2202 MKNVMSMECRPR
+2202 LKNVMSMENSQR
-2214 GEEQAAAD
+2214 GREDQP
-2222 HEMDTSKPGPS
+2222 MDQELMAPKPGPS

-2333 ALEVDRDREQLIQQ
+2333 ALEVDRDRDQLIQQ

-2387 FYTAIAQA
+2387 FYTAIALA
-2395 FLSNEKLPNLDC
+2395 FLSNDKLPNLDC

-2548 DLGVLD
+2548 DLGLLEA
-2554 TPEKAQSPSPS
+2554 PEKA
-2565 LQQEN
+2565 QQEN

-2581 DMELDDPD
+2581 DMELDDPED
-2589 DADDN
+2589 GDDN

-2675 ILHSQAGEAEAVFSA
+2675 IRHSQAGEAEAVFAA

-2752 DVLPKTALED
+2752 DVLPKNALED

-2793 GENAEKLLQ
+2793 GENADKLLQ

>member
-14 TEEQLNDRLREV
+14 TEDQLNDRLREV
-26 SEKLNKYNYNSHPHL
+26 SEKLNKYSYNSHPHL

-71 GFAVQPDRLELGKA
+71 SFAVQPDRLELSKP
-85 DGTEGSKLSSGS
+85 DGSDG
-97 GAGRSSRPG
+97 
-106 RTSDPPWFLPGSD
+106 TSDPPWFLSGSD

-134 SGVNGGGSGGGGS
+134 SGVNGGSGGGGSGGGAGGGGAGGGS

-153 GGGGGGAS
+153 GG
-161 GGGGSSGAGGGG
+161 AGGGG
-173 NGGGGGGGSGSSGRS
+173 GTSGRS

-228 ELISQAQVVLQGK
+228 ELITQAQVVLQGK

-328 LSRLSSS
+328 LSRLGSS
-335 RVLLLPLERDSE
+335 RGNSTTHLCPVKGRQGVTEALVAALVMSQRDSE

-367 SFDAERGS
+367 SFDTERGS

-388 APLQSPVSLTEE
+388 IPVQSPVSLGEE
-400 LQWWPDKDGTRFV
+400 LQWWPDKDGVKFV
-413 CIAALYSELVAVS
+413 SIGAMFSELVAVS

-434 KWTDPEPYRN
+434 KWSEPEPYRN
-444 AQNPSIHHPRISSLG
+444 AQNPSIHHPRVSFLG
-459 LTNEKITLLSANSIR
+459 LANEKITLLSANSIR
-474 ATVATESNKVATWVD
+474 ATVATETNKVATWVD
-489 DSLSTVA
+489 DTLSTVA
-496 CKLEHGA
+496 SKLEHSA
-503 QSFPELQGERIVS
+503 QAFPELQGERMVS

-588 AFSVNAGIPKV
+588 AFSVSAGIPKV

-608 MNESCRF
+608 MNDSCRF

-621 SLKNMDKSTKTQ
+621 SLKNMEKTTKTQ
-633 ETKTESKPEL
+633 EIKTESKPEL

-653 PASTCSDAS
+653 PASTCSDTS

-725 TSSSVGSQ
+725 TSSSMSNQ
-733 SAAPTDS
+733 STAAPTDS

-800 LKTGSWVRYCIFDLA
+800 LKTGNWVRYCIFDLA

-823 HFPTSN
+823 NFPTSN

-858 TIYPMAKDCVGGI
+858 TIYPMAKDCMGGI
-871 RDPDWLDLPPITS
+871 RDPDWLDLPPINS

-890 SLVNLPS
+890 SLANLPS
-897 NSTIKKKAAVIIM
+897 NSTIKKKAAIIIM
-910 AVEQKQTLMQH
+910 AVE
-921 VLRCDYESC
+921 
-930 RQYLAGLEQAVLLEQ
+930 
-945 SPHALDALLGHRCDG
+945 ALGALLGHRCDG
-960 NRNVLHAAV
+960 NRNILHAAV

-1037 LRAAGVGRHES
+1037 LRAAGLGRHES

-1064 PPSWVPDPPS
+1064 PPSWVPDPPP

-1102 PSTSTIPGPSSE
+1102 PSTSTIAGPSTE

-1143 LRQLLSAKD
+1143 LRELLSAKD

-1182 KGDAGSGE
+1182 KVGDPGITE
-1190 KEDADSLFMEMI
+1190 KEDADSVFMEMI
-1202 CPAGT
+1202 CPSGT

-1246 DSLCCCTE
+1246 ESLCCCTE

-1303 TTTNLV
+1303 TATNLV

-1348 KAASAE
+1348 KAANAE

-1388 FGSQDNKDPLSASSR
+1388 FGSQENKDPLSASSR

-1458 PGRRDEAVMVT
+1458 PGRREEAVNVT

-1566 PSPDQSSNSSQ
+1566 PSPDQSSSSSQ
-1577 AASSYIIRTPQP
+1577 TAASYIIRNPQP
-1589 HRSSQSQPVRGR
+1589 RRSSQSQPVRGR

-1731 TFMVD
+1731 TFLLD
-1736 EPLERTTGTAHANSA
+1736 EPLERTTSASHANSA
-1751 AQAPRSM
+1751 AQAPRSL
-1758 QWAVRTTPSQ
+1758 QWAVRNAPSQ
-1768 RASGGAPSSTSTPAG
+1768 RTTGSAPSSSSTP
-1783 QTRTHAASS
+1783 AASS

-1799 PSNLRRSS
+1799 PTNLRRSS
-1807 AISNSAAV
+1807 AISSSAAA

-1845 ISDLMG
+1845 ISDLMS

-1866 AVKLTYQDAVNLQNY
+1866 AVKLTYQDAVSLQH
-1881 VEDKLI
+1881 
-1887 PTWNWMVSI
+1887 
-1896 MDSTEAQLR
+1896 
-1905 YGSALSSAGDP
+1905 SA
-1916 GHPSH
+1916 
-1921 PLHASQHAGRR
+1921 RR

-2021 PQMDRKR
+2021 PQIDRKR

-2052 SVALEFQEGHKRK
+2052 S
-2065 AVRQKRG
+2065 
-2072 KKKHTSGKGSTL
+2072 STL
-2084 QDKDDDPVP
+2084 QDKDEDPVP

-2117 NPFEVPLAEAIPL
+2117 NPFDVPLAEAIPL

-2147 GRPSQGLYSSTYM
+2147 GRPSQGLYSSSYM
-2160 ASKGLSDLSMDRN
+2160 ATKGLAESSMDRN
-2173 CLEYRY
+2173 CLEV
-2179 QTILKRNDSSTQIL
+2179 NMGSSLPSPSQIL

-2202 MKNVMSMECRPR
+2202 LKNVMSMETGQRST
-2214 GEEQAAAD
+2214 ENQSLAEQELEA
-2222 HEMDTSKPGPS
+2222 SKPGPS

-2266 SFMGMVIS
+2266 SFMGMMIS

-2333 ALEVDRDREQLIQQ
+2333 ALEVDRDRDQLIQQ

-2387 FYTAIAQA
+2387 FYTAIALA
-2395 FLSNEKLPNLDC
+2395 LLSNDKLPNLDC

-2457 TRPFRPASEG
+2457 TRPFRPSSEG

-2548 DLGVLD
+2548 DLGLLEA
-2554 TPEKAQSPSPS
+2554 PEKT
-2565 LQQEN
+2565 QEN

-2589 DADDN
+2589 DGDDN

-2625 GRILGLC
+2625 G
-2632 LLQNEL
+2632 
-2638 CPITLNRHVIKVL
+2638 
-2651 LGRKVN
+2651 
-2657 WHDFAFFDPVMY
+2657 
-2669 ESLRQL
+2669 SLRQL
-2675 ILHSQAGEAEAVFSA
+2675 IRHSQAGEADAVFAA

-2709 LLSGGVNMP
+2709 LLTGGVNMP

-2752 DVLPKTALED
+2752 DVLPKNALED

-2793 GENAEKLLQ
+2793 GENADKLLQ

>member
-14 TEEQLNDRLREV
+14 TEDQLNDRLREV
-26 SEKLNKYNYNSHPHL
+26 SEKLNKYNCNSHPHL
-41 SLLEQA
+41 VPLEQA
-47 TLKQCVVGPNHAGFL
+47 KLKQCVVGPNHAGFL
-62 LEDGRVCRI
+62 LEDGRICRI
-71 GFAVQPDRLELGKA
+71 NFAVQPDRLELGKP
-85 DGTEGSKLSSGS
+85 DGNDGSKLSSVS

-106 RTSDPPWFLPGSD
+106 RTSDPPWFLSGSD

-134 SGVNGGGSGGGGS
+134 SGVNGGG
-147 SGGGGG
+147 
-153 GGGGGGAS
+153 
-161 GGGGSSGAGGGG
+161 
-173 NGGGGGGGSGSSGRS
+173 GSSGRS

-317 YFGYPSFRRSS
+317 YFGYPSFR
-328 LSRLSSS
+328 L
-335 RVLLLPLERDSE
+335 LLLPLERDSE

-388 APLQSPVSLTEE
+388 VPLQSPVTLGEE
-400 LQWWPDKDGTRFV
+400 LQWWPDKDYVTKFV
-413 CIAALYSELVAVS
+413 SIGALYSEMVAVS
-426 SKGELYQW
+426 TKGELYQW
-434 KWTDPEPYRN
+434 KWNEPEPYRN
-444 AQNPSIHHPRISSLG
+444 AQNPSIHHPRVPFLG
-459 LTNEKITLLSANSIR
+459 LTNEKITHLSANSIR

-489 DSLSTVA
+489 ETLSTVA
-496 CKLEHGA
+496 AKLEHGA
-503 QSFPELQGERIVS
+503 QMFPELQGERIIS

-522 YTCAQLENSLYWWG
+522 YTCTQLESSLYWWG

-608 MNESCRF
+608 MNDSCRF

-621 SLKNMDKSTKTQ
+621 SLKNMEKNTKTQ
-633 ETKTESKPEL
+633 EIKTESKPEL

-653 PASTCSDAS
+653 PASTCSDTS

-725 TSSSVGSQ
+725 TSSSVSSQ

-800 LKTGSWVRYCIFDLA
+800 LKTGSWVRYCVFDLA

-829 LAFLGQSERNVAI
+829 LAFLGQNERNVAI

-858 TIYPMAKDCVGGI
+858 TIYPMAKDCMGGI
-871 RDPDWLDLPPITS
+871 RDPDWLDLSPIAS

-897 NSTIKKKAAVIIM
+897 NTTIKKKAAIIIM
-910 AVEQKQTLMQH
+910 AVEKQTLMQH
-921 VLRCDYESC
+921 VLRCDYEAC
-930 RQYLAGLEQAVLLEQ
+930 RQYLISLEQAMLLEQ
-945 SPHALDALLGHRCDG
+945 NPHALDALLGHRCDG
-960 NRNVLHAAV
+960 NRNILHACV

-1037 LRAAGVGRHES
+1037 LRAAGLGRHES

-1064 PPSWVPDPPS
+1064 PPSWVPDPPP

-1095 STGTSQG
+1095 STGTNQG

-1134 CDSVVLRPH
+1134 CDSVVLRSH
-1143 LRQLLSAKD
+1143 LRELLSAKD

-1173 VLEAAQKMA
+1173 VLEAAQKI
-1182 KGDAGSGE
+1182 DAASV
-1190 KEDADSLFMEMI
+1190 FMEMI
-1202 CPAGT
+1202 CPSGT

-1246 DSLCCCTE
+1246 ESLCCCTE

-1388 FGSQDNKDPLSASSR
+1388 FGSQENKDPLSASSR
-1403 IAHLLPEEQVYL
+1403 IAHLLPEEQMYL

-1426 FTHCLIV
+1426 FTHGLIV

-1458 PGRRDEAVMVT
+1458 PGRREEAIIVT

-1566 PSPDQSSNSSQ
+1566 PSPDQSSSSSQ
-1577 AASSYIIRTPQP
+1577 SASSYIIRNPQP
-1589 HRSSQSQPVRGR
+1589 RRSSQSQTARGR

-1731 TFMVD
+1731 TFLLD
-1736 EPLERTTGTAHANSA
+1736 EPLERTTGSAHANSA

-1768 RASGGAPSSTSTPAG
+1768 RSAGGAPSSSSTP
-1783 QTRTHAASS
+1783 AASS

-1807 AISNSAAV
+1807 AISTSAAA

-1845 ISDLMG
+1845 ISDLMS

-1866 AVKLTYQDAVNLQNY
+1866 AVKLTYQDAVNLQNF

-1887 PTWNWMVSI
+1887 PTWNWMH
-1896 MDSTEAQLR
+1896 T
-1905 YGSALSSAGDP
+1905 
-1916 GHPSH
+1916 
-1921 PLHASQHAGRR
+1921 GRR

-2006 IYWIKAMNQQ
+2006 IYWIKAMNLQ

-2021 PQMDRKR
+2021 TQIDRKR
-2028 NREIL
+2028 NRELL

-2052 SVALEFQEGHKRK
+2052 S
-2065 AVRQKRG
+2065 
-2072 KKKHTSGKGSTL
+2072 STL
-2084 QDKDDDPVP
+2084 QDKDEESVP
-2093 AETGQN
+2093 AETGQH

-2117 NPFEVPLAEAIPL
+2117 NPFDVPLAEAIPL

-2147 GRPSQGLYSSTYM
+2147 GRPSQGLYSSSYM
-2160 ASKGLSDLSMDRN
+2160 ASKGLTDLTVDMN
-2173 CLEYRY
+2173 CL
-2179 QTILKRNDSSTQIL
+2179 QIL

-2202 MKNVMSMECRPR
+2202 MKNVMSMESRQR
-2214 GEEQAAAD
+2214 GGEGQPAAQQD
-2222 HEMDTSKPGPS
+2222 MDASKPGPS

-2255 GPPLPSFRPHC
+2255 GPPLPTFIPHC

-2347 TMRQLN
+2347 TMRQIN
-2353 THFGRRC
+2353 AHFGRRC

-2395 FLSNEKLPNLDC
+2395 FLSNDKLPNLDC

-2440 GSRRDRDRDS
+2440 ASRRDRDRWDS

-2467 NPSDEPDPLPAHRQ
+2467 NPSDEPEPLPAHRQ

-2528 EEAMELLIAHG
+2528 EEAMELLITHG

-2548 DLGVLD
+2548 DLGLLD
-2554 TPEKAQSPSPS
+2554 TPEKA
-2565 LQQEN
+2565 QEN

-2581 DMELDDPD
+2581 DMELDDPED
-2589 DADDN
+2589 GDDN

-2675 ILHSQAGEAEAVFSA
+2675 IRHSQTEEAEAVFAA

-2704 AGQVE
+2704 SGQVE
-2709 LLSGGVNMP
+2709 LLVGGVNMP

-2726 YVRKYAEHRMLVV
+2726 YVRRYAEHRMLVV

-2752 DVLPKTALED
+2752 DVLPKNALED

>member
-14 TEEQLNDRLREV
+14 TEDQLNDRLREV
-26 SEKLNKYNYNSHPHL
+26 SEKLNKYSLNSHPPL
-41 SLLEQA
+41 NVLEQA
-47 TLKQCVVGPNHAGFL
+47 AIRQCVVGPNHAAFL
-62 LEDGRVCRI
+62 LEDGRICRI
-71 GFAVQPDRLELGKA
+71 GFIVQPERLELGKP
-85 DGTEGSKLSSGS
+85 D
-97 GAGRSSRPG
+97 
-106 RTSDPPWFLPGSD
+106 GSD
-119 TLGRLAGNTLGSRWS
+119 GSRWS
-134 SGVNGGGSGGGGS
+134 SSVNGSGGG
-147 SGGGGG
+147 
-153 GGGGGGAS
+153 
-161 GGGGSSGAGGGG
+161 
-173 NGGGGGGGSGSSGRS
+173 GSSGRS

-328 LSRLSSS
+328 LSRLGSS

-375 TSREGEPSLDKKS
+375 TSREGEPSLDKKTI
-388 APLQSPVSLTEE
+388 PVQSPVSLTEE
-400 LQWWPDKDGTRFV
+400 LQWWSDKDGAKFV
-413 CIAALYSELVAVS
+413 SIGALYSELVAVS

-434 KWTDPEPYRN
+434 KWNEAEPYRN
-444 AQNPSIHHPRISSLG
+444 SQNPSIHHPRVAFLG
-459 LTNEKITLLSANSIR
+459 LTNEKITLLSANCIR

-489 DSLSTVA
+489 DTLSSVA
-496 CKLEHGA
+496 SKLEHGT
-503 QSFPELQGERIVS
+503 QTFSELQGERIVS

-549 ARAKNKKPKSSA
+549 ARAKNKKAKSSA
-561 GISSIP
+561 GISSMP
-567 NITVGTQVCLRNNPL
+567 NITVGTQICLRNNPL

-588 AFSVNAGIPKV
+588 AFSINAGIPKV
-599 GVLLESVWN
+599 GVLMESVWN
-608 MNESCRF
+608 MNDSCRF

-621 SLKNMDKSTKTQ
+621 SLKNLEKTNKTI
-633 ETKTESKPEL
+633 ETKAENKPES

-653 PASTCSDAS
+653 PASTCSDTS

-725 TSSSVGSQ
+725 TSSTVSNQ
-733 SAAPTDS
+733 STVASDS

-815 TGKAEQEN
+815 SGKAEQEN
-823 HFPTSN
+823 NFPTSS
-829 LAFLGQSERNVAI
+829 LAFLGQNERNVAI

-852 LRDGNG
+852 LKDGNG
-858 TIYPMAKDCVGGI
+858 TIYPMAKDCMGGI
-871 RDPDWLDLPPITS
+871 RDPDWLDLPPISS

-890 SLVNLPS
+890 SLTNLPA
-897 NSTIKKKAAVIIM
+897 NSTMKKKAAVIIM
-910 AVEQKQTLMQH
+910 AVEKQTLMQH
-921 VLRCDYESC
+921 ILRCDYEAC
-930 RQYLAGLEQAVLLEQ
+930 RQYLMNLEQAVLLEQ
-945 SPHALDALLGHRCDG
+945 TPQALNTLLGHRCDG
-960 NRNVLHAAV
+960 NRNILHACV
-969 SVCFPVSNKETKEE
+969 SVCFPTSNKETKEE

-1026 GLRLREMMRRS
+1026 SLRLREMMRRS
-1037 LRAAGVGRHES
+1037 LRAAGLGRHES

-1064 PPSWVPDPPS
+1064 PPSWVPDPPP

-1095 STGTSQG
+1095 STGTNQG

-1114 PSVVESKDRKANAHL
+1114 SSVVESKDRKVNAHL

-1134 CDSVVLRPH
+1134 CESVGLRPY
-1143 LRQLLSAKD
+1143 LRELLSAKD

-1173 VLEAAQKMA
+1173 ILEAAQKIA
-1182 KGDAGSGE
+1182 KGDPSSSE
-1190 KEDADSLFMEMI
+1190 KEDVLFMEMV
-1202 CPAGT
+1202 CPSGT

-1246 DSLCCCTE
+1246 ESLCCCTE

-1289 GQKAARL
+1289 GQKSARL

-1309 TTPNSR
+1309 TMPNSR
-1315 GEHILLFLVQT
+1315 GEHLLLFLVQT
-1326 VARQSVE
+1326 VARQTVE

-1348 KAASAE
+1348 KTANAE

-1388 FGSQDNKDPLSASSR
+1388 FGSQENKDPLSASSR
-1403 IAHLLPEEQVYL
+1403 IGHLLPEEQVYL

-1433 KCAPDITFI
+1433 KCTADILLL

-1458 PGRRDEAVMVT
+1458 PGRREEAINVT
-1469 RRFLRS
+1469 MRFLRS

-1491 KKNNFI
+1491 KKNTFI

-1503 CRRVFQA
+1503 CKRVFQA

-1547 IDAVQGSEELF
+1547 IDAMQGSEELF

-1566 PSPDQSSNSSQ
+1566 PSPDQSSNTSQ
-1577 AASSYIIRTPQP
+1577 SQSSYIIRNPQQ
-1589 HRSSQSQPVRGR
+1589 RRISQSQPVRGR

-1618 VEGVAGEEDHHDDQ
+1618 VEGVAGEEDHHDEQ
-1632 EEQGEENAEAEGQ
+1632 EEQGEENTEAEGQ

-1693 SEAGASSVP
+1693 SEAGGRVSLAFSLFGASSVP

-1717 SDSSSSQSDDVDQE
+1717 SDSSSSQSDDVENE
-1731 TFMVD
+1731 TFLI
-1736 EPLERTTGTAHANSA
+1736 EPLERTTNSPYANSA

-1758 QWAVRTTPSQ
+1758 QWAVRSTQNQRTTSNT
-1768 RASGGAPSSTSTPAG
+1768 PSSTSTP
-1783 QTRTHAASS
+1783 AASS

-1799 PSNLRRSS
+1799 PSNLRRSG
-1807 AISNSAAV
+1807 AISTSAAA

-1851 LIPKYNHLVYSQYPA
+1851 LIPKYNHLVYSQIPS
-1866 AVKLTYQDAVNLQNY
+1866 AVKLTYQDAVNLQSY
-1881 VEDKLI
+1881 VEEKLI

-1905 YGSALSSAGDP
+1905 YGSAISSAGDP

-1921 PLHASQHAGRR
+1921 PLHASQSSARR

-1944 TLEGRR
+1944 TLESRR
-1950 RAATL
+1950 RATL
-1955 LTARQG
+1955 LSARQG

-2021 PQMDRKR
+2021 PQLERKR
-2028 NREIL
+2028 TRELL

-2046 DEDTNQ
+2046 DDDTNQ
-2052 SVALEFQEGHKRK
+2052 S
-2065 AVRQKRG
+2065 
-2072 KKKHTSGKGSTL
+2072 STL
-2084 QDKDDDPVP
+2084 NDKDEESIP
-2093 AETGQN
+2093 AESGQN

-2117 NPFEVPLAEAIPL
+2117 NPFEVPLAEGIPL

-2147 GRPSQGLYSSTYM
+2147 GRPSQGLYSSSYNT
-2160 ASKGLSDLSMDRN
+2160 SKGLMEVTVDRN
-2173 CLEYRY
+2173 CLEV
-2179 QTILKRNDSSTQIL
+2179 L

-2202 MKNVMSMECRPR
+2202 MKNVMSMQSRQKVSSEQMLP
-2214 GEEQAAAD
+2214 EE
-2222 HEMDTSKPGPS
+2222 ETESTKPGPS
-2233 PHDLAAQLKSSLL
+2233 AHDLAAQLKSSLL
-2246 AEIGLTESD
+2246 AEIGLTESE
-2255 GPPLPSFRPHC
+2255 GPPLTSFRPHC

-2318 RREMEKLRNLQSRDL
+2318 RREMEKLRNQQSRDL
-2333 ALEVDRDREQLIQQ
+2333 ALEVDRDRDLLIQQ

-2353 THFGRRC
+2353 SHFGRRC

-2407 VQSVSKGMQASNLM
+2407 IQNASKGMQTSNLM

-2467 NPSDEPDPLPAHRQ
+2467 NPSDDADPLPAHRQ

-2489 RVHAMQPAFA
+2489 RVQAMQPAFA

-2528 EEAMELLIAHG
+2528 DEAMELILAHG

-2548 DLGVLD
+2548 DLGLLD
-2554 TPEKAQSPSPS
+2554 TSDKS
-2565 LQQEN
+2565 QQEN
-2570 RKRHGSTRSVV
+2570 RKRHGSSRSVV
-2581 DMELDDPD
+2581 DMELDDAD
-2589 DADDN
+2589 DGDDN

-2675 ILHSQAGEAEAVFSA
+2675 ILASQSTDAEAVFAA

-2704 AGQVE
+2704 GGQVE
-2709 LLSGGVNMP
+2709 LLSGGVNIP

-2752 DVLPKTALED
+2752 DVLPKNSLED

-2793 GENAEKLLQ
+2793 GETAEKLLQ

-2813 MSMTERQDLVYFWTS
+2813 MSITERQDLVYFWTS

>member
-1 MTSIHFVVHPLPG
+1 NGRPFVSIG
-14 TEEQLNDRLREV
+14 
-26 SEKLNKYNYNSHPHL
+26 
-41 SLLEQA
+41 
-47 TLKQCVVGPNHAGFL
+47 
-62 LEDGRVCRI
+62 
-71 GFAVQPDRLELGKA
+71 
-85 DGTEGSKLSSGS
+85 
-97 GAGRSSRPG
+97 
-106 RTSDPPWFLPGSD
+106 
-119 TLGRLAGNTLGSRWS
+119 
-134 SGVNGGGSGGGGS
+134 
-147 SGGGGG
+147 
-153 GGGGGGAS
+153 
-161 GGGGSSGAGGGG
+161 
-173 NGGGGGGGSGSSGRS
+173 
-188 STAARDS
+188 
-195 RRQTRVIRT
+195 
-204 GRDRGSGLLG
+204 
-214 SQPQPVIPA
+214 
-223 SVIPE
+223 
-228 ELISQAQVVLQGK
+228 
-241 SRSVIIRELQRT
+241 
-253 NLDVNLAVN
+253 
-262 NLLSRDDEDGDDGDD
+262 
-277 TASESYLPGED
+277 
-288 LMSLLDADIHSA
+288 
-300 HPSVIIDADA
+300 
-310 MFSEDIS
+310 
-317 YFGYPSFRRSS
+317 
-328 LSRLSSS
+328 
-335 RVLLLPLERDSE
+335 
-347 LLRERES
+347 
-354 VLRLRERRWLDGA
+354 
-367 SFDAERGS
+367 
-375 TSREGEPSLDKKS
+375 
-388 APLQSPVSLTEE
+388 
-400 LQWWPDKDGTRFV
+400 
-413 CIAALYSELVAVS
+413 ALYSEMVAVS
-426 SKGELYQW
+426 TKGELYQW
-434 KWTDPEPYRN
+434 KWNEPEPYRN
-444 AQNPSIHHPRISSLG
+444 AQNPSIHHPRVPFLG
-459 LTNEKITLLSANSIR
+459 LTNEKITHLSANSIR

-489 DSLSTVA
+489 ETLSTVA
-496 CKLEHGA
+496 AKLEHGA
-503 QSFPELQGERIVS
+503 QMFPELQGERIIS

-522 YTCAQLENSLYWWG
+522 YTCAQLESSLYWWG

-608 MNESCRF
+608 MNDSCRF

-621 SLKNMDKSTKTQ
+621 SLKNMEKNTKTQ
-633 ETKTESKPEL
+633 EIKTESKPEL

-653 PASTCSDAS
+653 PASTCSDTS

-671 YKRRRST
+671 YST
-678 PAPKEEEKVNEEQ
+678 YTG
-691 WPLREVVFVEDVKNV
+691 PLTHPQFCRVYIELLSFEL
-706 PVGKVLKVDG
+706 KVLKVDG

-725 TSSSVGSQ
+725 TSSSVSSQ

-800 LKTGSWVRYCIFDLA
+800 LKTGSWVRYCVFDLA

-858 TIYPMAKDCVGGI
+858 TIYPMAKDCMGGI
-871 RDPDWLDLPPITS
+871 RDPDWLDLPPIAS

-890 SLVNLPS
+890 SLANLPS

-910 AVEQKQTLMQH
+910 AVEKQTLMQH
-921 VLRCDYESC
+921 VLRCDYEAC
-930 RQYLAGLEQAVLLEQ
+930 RQYLISLEQAMLLEQ
-945 SPHALDALLGHRCDG
+945 NPHALDALLGHRCDG
-960 NRNVLHAAV
+960 NRNILHACV

-1037 LRAAGVGRHES
+1037 LRAAGLGRHES

-1064 PPSWVPDPPS
+1064 PPSWVPDPPP

-1095 STGTSQG
+1095 STGTNQG

-1143 LRQLLSAKD
+1143 LRELLSAKD

-1173 VLEAAQKMA
+1173 VLEAAQKIA
-1182 KGDAGSGE
+1182 KGEYMA
-1190 KEDADSLFMEMI
+1190 KEDAASVFMEMI
-1202 CPAGT
+1202 CPSGT

-1246 DSLCCCTE
+1246 ESLCCCTE

-1388 FGSQDNKDPLSASSR
+1388 FGSQENKDPLSASSR
-1403 IAHLLPEEQVYL
+1403 IAHLLPEEQMYL

-1458 PGRRDEAVMVT
+1458 PGRREEAIIVT

-1566 PSPDQSSNSSQ
+1566 PSPDQSSSSSQ
-1577 AASSYIIRTPQP
+1577 SASSYIIRNPQP
-1589 HRSSQSQPVRGR
+1589 RRSSQSQTARGR

-1731 TFMVD
+1731 TFLLD
-1736 EPLERTTGTAHANSA
+1736 EPLERTTGSAHANSA

-1768 RASGGAPSSTSTPAG
+1768 RSSGGAPSSSSTP
-1783 QTRTHAASS
+1783 AASS

-1807 AISNSAAV
+1807 AISTSAAA

-1845 ISDLMG
+1845 ISDLMS

-1866 AVKLTYQDAVNLQNY
+1866 AVKLTYQDAVSLQNF

-1921 PLHASQHAGRR
+1921 PLHASQHTGRR

-1955 LTARQG
+1955 MTARQG

-2006 IYWIKAMNQQ
+2006 IYWIKAMNLQ

-2021 PQMDRKR
+2021 TQIDRKR
-2028 NREIL
+2028 NRELL

-2052 SVALEFQEGHKRK
+2052 S
-2065 AVRQKRG
+2065 
-2072 KKKHTSGKGSTL
+2072 STL
-2084 QDKDDDPVP
+2084 QDKDEESVP
-2093 AETGQN
+2093 AETGQH

-2147 GRPSQGLYSSTYM
+2147 GRPSQGLYSSSYM
-2160 ASKGLSDLSMDRN
+2160 ASKGLTDLTVDMN
-2173 CLEYRY
+2173 CL
-2179 QTILKRNDSSTQIL
+2179 QIL

-2202 MKNVMSMECRPR
+2202 MKNVMSMESRQR
-2214 GEEQAAAD
+2214 GGEGPPAAEQD
-2222 HEMDTSKPGPS
+2222 MDASKPGPS

-2255 GPPLPSFRPHC
+2255 GPPLPTFIPHC

-2347 TMRQLN
+2347 TMRQIN
-2353 THFGRRC
+2353 AHFGRRC

-2395 FLSNEKLPNLDC
+2395 FLSNDKLPNLDC

-2440 GSRRDRDRDS
+2440 ASRRDRDRWDS

-2467 NPSDEPDPLPAHRQ
+2467 NPSDEPEPLPAHRQ

-2528 EEAMELLIAHG
+2528 EEAMELLITHG

-2548 DLGVLD
+2548 DLGLLD
-2554 TPEKAQSPSPS
+2554 TPEKA
-2565 LQQEN
+2565 QEN

-2581 DMELDDPD
+2581 DMELDDPED
-2589 DADDN
+2589 GDDN

-2675 ILHSQAGEAEAVFSA
+2675 IRHSQTEEAEAVFAA

-2704 AGQVE
+2704 SGQVE
-2709 LLSGGVNMP
+2709 LLAGGVNMP

-2726 YVRKYAEHRMLVV
+2726 YVRRYAEHRMLVV

-2752 DVLPKTALED
+2752 DVLPKNALED

>member
-26 SEKLNKYNYNSHPHL
+26 SEKLNKYNCNSHPHL

-85 DGTEGSKLSSGS
+85 DGSDGSKLSSGS

-106 RTSDPPWFLPGSD
+106 RTSDPPWFLSGSD

-134 SGVNGGGSGGGGS
+134 SG
-147 SGGGGG
+147 GGGGG
-153 GGGGGGAS
+153 
-161 GGGGSSGAGGGG
+161 
-173 NGGGGGGGSGSSGRS
+173 GSSGRS

-328 LSRLSSS
+328 LSRLGSS
-335 RVLLLPLERDSE
+335 RERDSE

-375 TSREGEPSLDKKS
+375 TSREGELSLDKKNV
-388 APLQSPVSLTEE
+388 PLQSPVTLSED

-413 CIAALYSELVAVS
+413 SIAALYSEMVAVS
-426 SKGELYQW
+426 TKGELYQW
-434 KWTDPEPYRN
+434 KWNDPEPYRN
-444 AQNPSIHHPRISSLG
+444 AQNPSVHHPRVSFLG
-459 LTNEKITLLSANSIR
+459 LANEKITLLAANSIR

-489 DSLSTVA
+489 ETLSTVA
-496 CKLEHGA
+496 SKLEHGT
-503 QSFPELQGERIVS
+503 QTFPELQGERIVS

-522 YTCAQLENSLYWWG
+522 YTCAQLESSLYWWG

-588 AFSVNAGIPKV
+588 AFSVSAGIPKV

-608 MNESCRF
+608 MNDSCRF

-621 SLKNMDKSTKTQ
+621 SLKNMEKSTKTQ

-653 PASTCSDAS
+653 PASTCSDTS

-725 TSSSVGSQ
+725 NSSSVSGQ

-829 LAFLGQSERNVAI
+829 LAFLGQNERNVAI

-858 TIYPMAKDCVGGI
+858 TIYPMAKDCMGGI
-871 RDPDWLDLPPITS
+871 RDPDWLDLPPIAS

-897 NSTIKKKAAVIIM
+897 NSTIKKKAAVIVM
-910 AVEQKQTLMQH
+910 AVEKQTLMQH
-921 VLRCDYESC
+921 VLRCDYEAC
-930 RQYLAGLEQAVLLEQ
+930 RQYLVNLEQAVLLEQ
-945 SPHALDALLGHRCDG
+945 NPRALDALLEHRCDG
-960 NRNVLHAAV
+960 NRNVLHACV

-1015 SGNRTGSSSSR
+1015 SGNRTGSSNSR

-1037 LRAAGVGRHES
+1037 LRAAGLGRHES

-1064 PPSWVPDPPS
+1064 PPSWVPDPPP

-1143 LRQLLSAKD
+1143 LLELLSAKD

-1182 KGDAGSGE
+1182 KESGVGE
-1190 KEDADSLFMEMI
+1190 KEDADSVFMEMI
-1202 CPAGT
+1202 CPSGT

-1246 DSLCCCTE
+1246 ESLCCCTE

-1289 GQKAARL
+1289 GQKTARL

-1348 KAASAE
+1348 KAANAE

-1388 FGSQDNKDPLSASSR
+1388 FGSQENKDPLSASSR

-1415 NQQSG
+1415 DQQSG

-1458 PGRRDEAVMVT
+1458 PGRREEAVMVT

-1577 AASSYIIRTPQP
+1577 TASSYIIRTPQP
-1589 HRSSQSQPVRGR
+1589 RRSSQSQPVRGR

-1731 TFMVD
+1731 TFLLD
-1736 EPLERTTGTAHANSA
+1736 EPLERTTGAAHANSA

-1768 RASGGAPSSTSTPAG
+1768 RTAGGAPSSTSAP
-1783 QTRTHAASS
+1783 AASS

-1807 AISNSAAV
+1807 AISTSAAA

-1851 LIPKYNHLVYSQYPA
+1851 LIPKYNPLVYSQYPA

-1887 PTWNWMVSI
+1887 PTWNWM
-1896 MDSTEAQLR
+1896 
-1905 YGSALSSAGDP
+1905 
-1916 GHPSH
+1916 
-1921 PLHASQHAGRR
+1921 HAGRR

-2052 SVALEFQEGHKRK
+2052 S
-2065 AVRQKRG
+2065 
-2072 KKKHTSGKGSTL
+2072 STL
-2084 QDKDDDPVP
+2084 QDKDDDMVP

-2117 NPFEVPLAEAIPL
+2117 NPFDVPLAEAIPL

-2147 GRPSQGLYSSTYM
+2147 GRPSQGLYSSSYM
-2160 ASKGLSDLSMDRN
+2160 TSKGLGDVTMDRS
-2173 CLEYRY
+2173 CLE
-2179 QTILKRNDSSTQIL
+2179 IL

-2202 MKNVMSMECRPR
+2202 MKNVMNMESQPK
-2214 GEEQAAAD
+2214 EEQATAV
-2222 HEMDTSKPGPS
+2222 HEIDSSKPGPS

-2246 AEIGLTESD
+2246 AEIGLTESE

-2333 ALEVDRDREQLIQQ
+2333 ALEVDRDRDQLIQQ

-2353 THFGRRC
+2353 AHFGRRC

-2395 FLSNEKLPNLDC
+2395 FLSNDKLPNLDC

-2548 DLGVLD
+2548 DLGFLD
-2554 TPEKAQSPSPS
+2554 NSEK
-2565 LQQEN
+2565 QEN

-2589 DADDN
+2589 DGDDN

-2675 ILHSQAGEAEAVFSA
+2675 IQHSQDGDAESFFST

-2718 VTPLNVYE
+2718 VTSVNVYE

-2752 DVLPKTALED
+2752 DVLPKNALED

-2813 MSMTERQDLVYFWTS
+2813 ISMTERQDLVYFWTS

>member
-14 TEEQLNDRLREV
+14 TEDQLNDRLREV
-26 SEKLNKYNYNSHPHL
+26 SEKLNKYNFNSHPPL
-41 SLLEQA
+41 NVLEQA
-47 TLKQCVVGPNHAGFL
+47 TFKQCVVGPNHAAFL

-71 GFAVQPDRLELGKA
+71 GFLVQPDRLELGKP
-85 DGTEGSKLSSGS
+85 DNNDGSKLSSGS
-97 GAGRSSRPG
+97 GAGRTSRPG
-106 RTSDPPWFLPGSD
+106 RTSDSPWFLSGSE

-134 SGVNGGGSGGGGS
+134 SGVGGSGG
-147 SGGGGG
+147 
-153 GGGGGGAS
+153 
-161 GGGGSSGAGGGG
+161 
-173 NGGGGGGGSGSSGRS
+173 GSSGRS
-188 STAARDS
+188 SAGARDS

-367 SFDAERGS
+367 SFDNERGS
-375 TSREGEPSLDKKS
+375 TSKEGEPNLDKKNT
-388 APLQSPVSLTEE
+388 PVQSPVSLGED
-400 LQWWPDKDGTRFV
+400 LQWWPDKDGMKF
-413 CIAALYSELVAVS
+413 ISIGALYSELVAVS

-434 KWTDPEPYRN
+434 KWGESEPYRN
-444 AQNPSIHHPRISSLG
+444 TQNPSIHHPRAGSLG
-459 LTNEKITLLSANSIR
+459 LTNEKIVLLSANSIR
-474 ATVATESNKVATWVD
+474 ATVATENNKVATWVD
-489 DSLSTVA
+489 ETLSSVA
-496 CKLEHGA
+496 SKLEHTA
-503 QSFPELQGERIVS
+503 QTYSELQGERIVS

-522 YTCAQLENSLYWWG
+522 YTCAQLENNLYWWG

-561 GISSIP
+561 GISSMP

-588 AFSVNAGIPKV
+588 AFSISAGIPKV
-599 GVLLESVWN
+599 GVLMESVWN
-608 MNESCRF
+608 MNDSCRF

-621 SLKNMDKSTKTQ
+621 SLKNMDKANKITEAKP
-633 ETKTESKPEL
+633 ESKQEP

-662 SIASSASLP
+662 SIASSASMP

-691 WPLREVVFVEDVKNV
+691 WSLREVVFVEDVKNV

-725 TSSSVGSQ
+725 TSNNANCTSSSGLD
-733 SAAPTDS
+733 P

-782 EKAEILAVNVD
+782 EKTEILAVNVD

-800 LKTGSWVRYCIFDLA
+800 LKTGNWVRYCIFDLA

-823 HFPTSN
+823 NFPTSSI
-829 LAFLGQSERNVAI
+829 AFLGQNERSVAI

-858 TIYPMAKDCVGGI
+858 TIYPMAKDCMGGI
-871 RDPDWLDLPPITS
+871 RDPDWLDLPPISS

-890 SLVNLPS
+890 SLTNLPA
-897 NSTIKKKAAVIIM
+897 NSTIKKKAAIIIM
-910 AVEQKQTLMQH
+910 AVEKQTLMQH
-921 VLRCDYESC
+921 ILRCDYEAC
-930 RQYLAGLEQAVLLEQ
+930 RQYLVNLEQAVV
-945 SPHALDALLGHRCDG
+945 LDQNPQMLQTFLGHRCDG
-960 NRNVLHAAV
+960 NRNILHACV
-969 SVCFPVSNKETKEE
+969 SVCFPTSNKETKEE

-1004 ANAISVVSSNS
+1004 ANAISVVSSNGP
-1015 SGNRTGSSSSR
+1015 GNRAGSSSSR
-1026 GLRLREMMRRS
+1026 SLRLREMMRRS
-1037 LRAAGVGRHES
+1037 LRAAGLGRHEA
-1048 GPSSSDH
+1048 GASSSDH

-1064 PPSWVPDPPS
+1064 PPSWVPDPPA

-1095 STGTSQG
+1095 TTGTGQG
-1102 PSTSTIPGPSSE
+1102 PSTSTIPGPSTE
-1114 PSVVESKDRKANAHL
+1114 PSVVESKDRKANAHF
-1129 ILKLM
+1129 ILKLL
-1134 CDSVVLRPH
+1134 CDSVVLQPY
-1143 LRQLLSAKD
+1143 LRELLSAKD
-1152 ARGMTPFML
+1152 ARGMTPFMS

-1173 VLEAAQKMA
+1173 ILETAQKVA
-1182 KGDAGSGE
+1182 KAEATSNE
-1190 KEDADSLFMEMI
+1190 KEEDVFMGMV
-1202 CPAGT
+1202 CPSGT

-1246 DSLCCCTE
+1246 ESLCCCTE

-1289 GQKAARL
+1289 GQKSARL
-1296 DLLYRLL
+1296 DLLFRLL

-1309 TTPNSR
+1309 TMPNSR
-1315 GEHILLFLVQT
+1315 GEHLLLFLVQT
-1326 VARQSVE
+1326 VARQTVE

-1348 KAASAE
+1348 KTANPE

-1388 FGSQDNKDPLSASSR
+1388 FGSQENKDPASSR
-1403 IAHLLPEEQVYL
+1403 IGHLLPEEQVYL

-1433 KCAPDITFI
+1433 KCTADILLL

-1458 PGRRDEAVMVT
+1458 PGRREEAISVT
-1469 RRFLRS
+1469 MRFLRS

-1503 CRRVFQA
+1503 CKRVFQA

-1521 VAESLIVPVRMGIAR
+1521 VAESLIIPVRMGIAR

-1547 IDAVQGSEELF
+1547 IDAMQGSEELF

-1566 PSPDQSSNSSQ
+1566 PSSDQSSSSNQ
-1577 AASSYIIRTPQP
+1577 PQSAYIIRNPQQ
-1589 HRSSQSQPVRGR
+1589 RRISQSQPVRGR

-1618 VEGVAGEEDHHDDQ
+1618 VEGVAGEEDHHDEQ
-1632 EEQGEENAEAEGQ
+1632 EEHGEENAEAEGQ

-1708 DSQSNDSSD
+1708 DSQSNDTSD
-1717 SDSSSSQSDDVDQE
+1717 SDSSSSQSDDIEQE
-1731 TFMVD
+1731 TFMLD
-1736 EPLERTTGTAHANSA
+1736 EPLERTTSSSHANGA

-1758 QWAVRTTPSQ
+1758 QWAVRNTQNQRTTST
-1768 RASGGAPSSTSTPAG
+1768 APSSTSAP
-1783 QTRTHAASS
+1783 AASS
-1792 TGLIYID
+1792 AGLIYID
-1799 PSNLRRSS
+1799 PSNLRRSGT
-1807 AISNSAAV
+1807 ISTSAAA
-1815 AAAALEASNSS
+1815 AAAALEASNAS

-1851 LIPKYNHLVYSQYPA
+1851 LIPKYNHLVYSQIPA

-1881 VEDKLI
+1881 VEEKLI

-1905 YGSALSSAGDP
+1905 YGSALASAGDP
-1916 GHPSH
+1916 GHPNH
-1921 PLHASQHAGRR
+1921 PLHASQNSTRR

-1950 RAATL
+1950 RATL
-1955 LTARQG
+1955 LSARQG

-2021 PQMDRKR
+2021 PQLERKR
-2028 NREIL
+2028 TREIL

-2046 DEDTNQ
+2046 DDDTNQ
-2052 SVALEFQEGHKRK
+2052 SA
-2065 AVRQKRG
+2065 
-2072 KKKHTSGKGSTL
+2072 TL
-2084 QDKDDDPVP
+2084 NDKDEDSLP

-2147 GRPSQGLYSSTYM
+2147 GRPSQGLYSSSANSGKCLMEVTV
-2160 ASKGLSDLSMDRN
+2160 DRN
-2173 CLEYRY
+2173 CLEV
-2179 QTILKRNDSSTQIL
+2179 L
-2193 PTKMSYSAN
+2193 PTKMSYAAN
-2202 MKNVMSMECRPR
+2202 LKNVMSMQNRQKKE
-2214 GEEQAAAD
+2214 EEQNVPS
-2222 HEMDTSKPGPS
+2222 EESESSKPGPS
-2233 PHDLAAQLKSSLL
+2233 AHDLAAQLKSSLL
-2246 AEIGLTESD
+2246 AEIGLTESE
-2255 GPPLPSFRPHC
+2255 GPPLTSFRPQC

-2318 RREMEKLRNLQSRDL
+2318 RREMEKLRNQQSRDL
-2333 ALEVDRDREQLIQQ
+2333 TLEVDRDRDLLIQQ

-2353 THFGRRC
+2353 NHFGRRC
-2360 TTTPMAVHRV
+2360 ATTPMAVHRV

-2407 VQSVSKGMQASNLM
+2407 IQNANKGTHTSLM
-2421 QRLRNRDRER
+2421 QRLRNRGERDRER
-2431 ERRSGGLRA
+2431 EREREMRRNSSGLRT
-2440 GSRRDRDRDS
+2440 GSRRDRDRDF

-2467 NPSDEPDPLPAHRQ
+2467 NPSDDPDPLPAHRQ

-2489 RVHAMQPAFA
+2489 RVQAMQPAFA

-2528 EEAMELLIAHG
+2528 DEAMELIIAHG

-2548 DLGVLD
+2548 DLGLLD
-2554 TPEKAQSPSPS
+2554 SSDKV
-2565 LQQEN
+2565 QEN
-2570 RKRHGSTRSVV
+2570 RKRHGSSRSVV
-2581 DMELDDPD
+2581 DMELDDTD
-2589 DADDN
+2589 DGDDN

-2602 KRGFYS
+2602 KRGFYT

-2657 WHDFAFFDPVMY
+2657 WHDFAFFDAVMY

-2675 ILHSQAGEAEAVFSA
+2675 ILASQSSDADAVFAA

-2704 AGQVE
+2704 GGQVE
-2709 LLSGGVNMP
+2709 LIANGVNIP
-2718 VTPLNVYE
+2718 VTPQNVYE

-2752 DVLPKTALED
+2752 DVLPKNSLED

-2813 MSMTERQDLVYFWTS
+2813 MSMTERQDLVSFPWSLQVYFWTS

>member
-14 TEEQLNDRLREV
+14 TEDQLNDRLREV
-26 SEKLNKYNYNSHPHL
+26 SEKLNKFNCNSHPHL
-41 SLLEQA
+41 IPLEQA
-47 TLKQCVVGPNHAGFL
+47 KLKQCVVGPNHAGFL
-62 LEDGRVCRI
+62 LEDGRICRI
-71 GFAVQPDRLELGKA
+71 SFAVQPDRLELGKP
-85 DGTEGSKLSSGS
+85 DGN
-97 GAGRSSRPG
+97 
-106 RTSDPPWFLPGSD
+106 D
-119 TLGRLAGNTLGSRWS
+119 GSRWS

-147 SGGGGG
+147 GGGGV
-153 GGGGGGAS
+153 GGGGAS
-161 GGGGSSGAGGGG
+161 GGGGGGGAAGG
-173 NGGGGGGGSGSSGRS
+173 GSSGRS

-328 LSRLSSS
+328 LSRLGSS

-375 TSREGEPSLDKKS
+375 SSREGEPNLDKKS
-388 APLQSPVSLTEE
+388 LPLQSPVTLGEE
-400 LQWWPDKDGTRFV
+400 LQWWPDKDYVTKFV
-413 CIAALYSELVAVS
+413 SIGALYSELVAIS
-426 SKGELYQW
+426 TKGELYQW
-434 KWTDPEPYRN
+434 KWNEPEPYRN
-444 AQNPSIHHPRISSLG
+444 AQNPSIHHPRVPFLG
-459 LTNEKITLLSANSIR
+459 LTNEKITHLSANSIR

-489 DSLSTVA
+489 ETLSTVA
-496 CKLEHGA
+496 AKLEHGA
-503 QSFPELQGERIVS
+503 QMFPELQGERIVS

-522 YTCAQLENSLYWWG
+522 YTCAQLESSLYWWG

-549 ARAKNKKPKSSA
+549 ARAKNKKPKST
-561 GISSIP
+561 GGMSSIP

-608 MNESCRF
+608 MNDSCRF

-621 SLKNMDKSTKTQ
+621 SLKNMEKNTKTQ

-653 PASTCSDAS
+653 PASTCSDTS

-725 TSSSVGSQ
+725 TSSSVSSQ
-733 SAAPTDS
+733 SAAPPDS
-740 DPSSLLQDCRLLR
+740 DPSLLLQDCRLLR

-842 FTAGQESPII
+842 YTAGQESPII

-858 TIYPMAKDCVGGI
+858 TIYPMAKDCMGGI
-871 RDPDWLDLPPITS
+871 RDPDWLDLLPISS

-890 SLVNLPS
+890 SLANLPS
-897 NSTIKKKAAVIIM
+897 NSTIKKKAAIIIM
-910 AVEQKQTLMQH
+910 AVEKQTLMQH
-921 VLRCDYESC
+921 VLRCDYEVC
-930 RQYLAGLEQAVLLEQ
+930 RQYLMSLEQAMLLDPN
-945 SPHALDALLGHRCDG
+945 PHALDALLGHRCDG
-960 NRNVLHAAV
+960 NRNVLHACV

-1037 LRAAGVGRHES
+1037 LRAAGLGRHES

-1064 PPSWVPDPPS
+1064 PPSWVPDPPP

-1143 LRQLLSAKD
+1143 LRELLSAKD

-1173 VLEAAQKMA
+1173 VLEAAQKIA
-1182 KGDAGSGE
+1182 KGESGHGE
-1190 KEDADSLFMEMI
+1190 KEDVTSVFMEMI
-1202 CPAGT
+1202 CPPGT

-1246 DSLCCCTE
+1246 ESLCCCTE

-1388 FGSQDNKDPLSASSR
+1388 FGSQENKDPLSASSR
-1403 IAHLLPEEQVYL
+1403 IAHLLPEEQMYL

-1458 PGRRDEAVMVT
+1458 PGRREEAINVT

-1566 PSPDQSSNSSQ
+1566 PSPDQSSSSS
-1577 AASSYIIRTPQP
+1577 ASVSSYIIRNPQP
-1589 HRSSQSQPVRGR
+1589 RRSSQSQTARGR

-1632 EEQGEENAEAEGQ
+1632 EEAGEENAEAEGQ

-1731 TFMVD
+1731 TYLLD
-1736 EPLERTTGTAHANSA
+1736 EPLERTTGSAHANSA

-1768 RASGGAPSSTSTPAG
+1768 RTAGGAPSSSSTP
-1783 QTRTHAASS
+1783 AASS

-1807 AISNSAAV
+1807 AISTSAAA

-1845 ISDLMG
+1845 ISDLMS

-1866 AVKLTYQDAVNLQNY
+1866 AVKLTYQDAVNLQNF

-1932 ERMTAREEASLR
+1932 ERMTAREETSLR

-2006 IYWIKAMNQQ
+2006 IYWIKAMNLQ

-2021 PQMDRKR
+2021 TQIDRKR
-2028 NREIL
+2028 NRELL

-2052 SVALEFQEGHKRK
+2052 S
-2065 AVRQKRG
+2065 
-2072 KKKHTSGKGSTL
+2072 STL
-2084 QDKDDDPVP
+2084 QDKDEETVP
-2093 AETGQN
+2093 AETGHN

-2147 GRPSQGLYSSTYM
+2147 GRPSQGLYSSSYM
-2160 ASKGLSDLSMDRN
+2160 ASKGLTDLTVDMN
-2173 CLEYRY
+2173 CL
-2179 QTILKRNDSSTQIL
+2179 QIL

-2202 MKNVMSMECRPR
+2202 MKNVMSMESRQR
-2214 GEEQAAAD
+2214 SGDEQPSTEPD
-2222 HEMDTSKPGPS
+2222 MDTSKPGPS

-2255 GPPLPSFRPHC
+2255 GPPLPTFIPHC

-2353 THFGRRC
+2353 AHFGRRC

-2395 FLSNEKLPNLDC
+2395 FLSNDKLPNLDC

-2440 GSRRDRDRDS
+2440 ASRRDRDRDS

-2467 NPSDEPDPLPAHRQ
+2467 NPSDEPEPLPAHRQ

-2528 EEAMELLIAHG
+2528 EEAMELLITHG

-2548 DLGVLD
+2548 DLGLLD
-2554 TPEKAQSPSPS
+2554 APEKAQV
-2565 LQQEN
+2565 QQDN

-2589 DADDN
+2589 DGDDN

-2675 ILHSQAGEAEAVFSA
+2675 IRHSQTEEAEAVFAA

-2704 AGQVE
+2704 SGQVE
-2709 LLSGGVNMP
+2709 LLAGGVNMP

-2726 YVRKYAEHRMLVV
+2726 YVRRYAEHRMLVV

-2752 DVLPKTALED
+2752 DVLPKNALED

-2813 MSMTERQDLVYFWTS
+2813 MNMTERQDLVYFWTS

>member
-14 TEEQLNDRLREV
+14 TEDQLNDRLREV
-26 SEKLNKYNYNSHPHL
+26 SEKLNKYNCNSHPPL
-41 SLLEQA
+41 SVLEQA
-47 TLKQCVVGPNHAGFL
+47 IIKQCVVGPNHAGFL
-62 LEDGRVCRI
+62 LEDGRICRI
-71 GFAVQPDRLELGKA
+71 GFAVQPDRLELGKP
-85 DGTEGSKLSSGS
+85 DSSDGSKLSSGS
-97 GAGRSSRPG
+97 GTGRTPRPG
-106 RTSDPPWFLPGSD
+106 RTSDPPWFLSGSD

-134 SGVNGGGSGGGGS
+134 SGVNGGAGGGGGSS

-153 GGGGGGAS
+153 GGGGGS
-161 GGGGSSGAGGGG
+161 
-173 NGGGGGGGSGSSGRS
+173 GGGGGGSGGAGGGGSGGGRS
-188 STAARDS
+188 SATARDS

-204 GRDRGSGLLG
+204 GRERGSGLLG

-228 ELISQAQVVLQGK
+228 DLISQAQVVLQGK

-328 LSRLSSS
+328 LSRLGSS

-367 SFDAERGS
+367 TFDAERGS
-375 TSREGEPSLDKKS
+375 TSRDGEPGLDRKS
-388 APLQSPVSLTEE
+388 TPVQSPVCLGEE
-400 LQWWPDKDGTRFV
+400 LQWWPEKDGTKFV
-413 CIAALYSELVAVS
+413 SIGALYSELVAVS

-434 KWTDPEPYRN
+434 KWNEPEPYKN
-444 AQNPSIHHPRISSLG
+444 AQNSAVHHPRTSFLG

-474 ATVATESNKVATWVD
+474 ATVATETNKVTTWVD
-489 DSLSTVA
+489 DTLNTVA
-496 CKLEHGA
+496 SKLEHGTQA
-503 QSFPELQGERIVS
+503 FAELQGERVVS

-522 YTCAQLENSLYWWG
+522 YTCAQLESGLYWWG
-536 VVPFSQRKKMLEK
+536 VVPFSLRKKMLEK

-582 YHAGAV
+582 YHTGAV
-588 AFSVNAGIPKV
+588 AFSVSAGVPK
-599 GVLLESVWN
+599 
-608 MNESCRF
+608 
-615 QLRSPE
+615 
-621 SLKNMDKSTKTQ
+621 SLDKASKTQ
-633 ETKTESKPEL
+633 EIKTESKPEL

-653 PASTCSDAS
+653 PASTCSDTS

-691 WPLREVVFVEDVKNV
+691 WPLREVVFVEDIKNV

-725 TSSSVGSQ
+725 TSSSVSSQ
-733 SAAPTDS
+733 SAAPSDS
-740 DPSSLLQDCRLLR
+740 DPTSLLQDCRLLR

-800 LKTGSWVRYCIFDLA
+800 LKTGSWVRYCVFDLA

-823 HFPTSN
+823 NFPTSS
-829 LAFLGQSERNVAI
+829 LAFLGQNEHNVAI
-842 FTAGQESPII
+842 FTAGQESPVL

-858 TIYPMAKDCVGGI
+858 TIYPMAKDCMGGI
-871 RDPDWLDLPPITS
+871 RDPDWFDLPPISS

-890 SLVNLPS
+890 SLANLPT

-910 AVEQKQTLMQH
+910 AVEKQTLMQQ
-921 VLRCDYESC
+921 VLRCDYEAC
-930 RQYLAGLEQAVLLEQ
+930 RLHLANLEQAVLLEQ
-945 SPHALDALLGHRCDG
+945 SPHALAALLGRRCDG
-960 NRNVLHAAV
+960 NRNILHACV

-983 EEAERSERNTFA
+983 EGELEAGLTQGLLRKNQKKMAGEREAERSERNTFA

-1037 LRAAGVGRHES
+1037 LRAAGLGRHDS
-1048 GPSSSDH
+1048 GPASSDH

-1064 PPSWVPDPPS
+1064 PPSWVPDPPP

-1095 STGTSQG
+1095 SPGTGQG
-1102 PSTSTIPGPSSE
+1102 PSTSTIPGSSSE
-1114 PSVVESKDRKANAHL
+1114 PLVVESKDRKANAHL

-1134 CDSVVLRPH
+1134 CDSVILRPY
-1143 LRQLLSAKD
+1143 LRELLAAKD

-1173 VLEAAQKMA
+1173 VLEAAQKIA
-1182 KGDAGSGE
+1182 KGDPGIGE
-1190 KEDADSLFMEMI
+1190 KDDPDSVFMEMI
-1202 CPAGT
+1202 CPPGT

-1246 DSLCCCTE
+1246 ESLCCCTE

-1289 GQKAARL
+1289 GQKSARL

-1348 KAASAE
+1348 KAANAE

-1378 DWNALKSMIM
+1378 DWNALRSMIM
-1388 FGSQDNKDPLSASSR
+1388 FGSQENKDPLSASSR
-1403 IAHLLPEEQVYL
+1403 IGHLLPEEQVYL
-1415 NQQSG
+1415 SQQSG

-1458 PGRRDEAVMVT
+1458 PGRREEAINVT
-1469 RRFLRS
+1469 MRFLRS

-1521 VAESLIVPVRMGIAR
+1521 VAESLIVPVRMGVAR

-1566 PSPDQSSNSSQ
+1566 PSPDQSSSSSQ
-1577 AASSYIIRTPQP
+1577 STFSYIMRNPP
-1589 HRSSQSQPVRGR
+1589 PRHSSQSQPARGR

-1618 VEGVAGEEDHHDDQ
+1618 VEGVAGEEDHHDDH
-1632 EEQGEENAEAEGQ
+1632 EEPGEENAETEGQ
-1645 HDEHDEDGSDM
+1645 HDEHDEDVQKRRKLCTPRTRGAWFPCSWPGAVTWSWTCWQPQRPRVTVRVTIATRIM
-1656 ELDLLAAAE
+1656 PVAGGVLLP
-1665 TESDSESNHSNQDN
+1665 
-1679 ASGRRS
+1679 
-1685 VVTAATAG
+1685 AATAG
-1693 SEAGASSVP
+1693 SEAGSRVSLAFPLFGASSVP

-1731 TFMVD
+1731 TFLLD
-1736 EPLERTTGTAHANSA
+1736 EPLERTSSASQASGA

-1758 QWAVRTTPSQ
+1758 QWAVRSTPSQ
-1768 RASGGAPSSTSTPAG
+1768 RASGTAPSSSTPV
-1783 QTRTHAASS
+1783 ASS

-1799 PSNLRRSS
+1799 PSNLRRSG
-1807 AISNSAAV
+1807 AISTSAAA
-1815 AAAALEASNSS
+1815 AAAALEASSSS

-1866 AVKLTYQDAVNLQNY
+1866 AVKLTYQDAINLQNY
-1881 VEDKLI
+1881 VEEKLI

-1921 PLHASQHAGRR
+1921 PLHVSQHSGRSR
-1932 ERMTAREEASLR
+1932 ERVTTREETSLR
-1944 TLEGRR
+1944 NLEGRR

-1955 LTARQG
+1955 LSARQG

-2016 TTLDT
+2016 ATLET

-2028 NREIL
+2028 PREIL
-2033 ELGLDNEDSEHEN
+2033 ELGLDNNEDSEHEN

-2052 SVALEFQEGHKRK
+2052 S
-2065 AVRQKRG
+2065 
-2072 KKKHTSGKGSTL
+2072 STL
-2084 QDKDDDPVP
+2084 HDKDEEPVS

-2147 GRPSQGLYSSTYM
+2147 GRPSQGLYSSSYS
-2160 ASKGLSDLSMDRN
+2160 ANKGLTEVTVDRN
-2173 CLEYRY
+2173 CLE
-2179 QTILKRNDSSTQIL
+2179 IL
-2193 PTKMSYSAN
+2193 PTKMSYSGN
-2202 MKNVMSMECRPR
+2202 MKNVMSMQSQQRA
-2214 GEEQAAAD
+2214 EEDAAPP
-2222 HEMDTSKPGPS
+2222 EPEPEVPKPGPS
-2233 PHDLAAQLKSSLL
+2233 AQDLAAQLKSSLL
-2246 AEIGLTESD
+2246 AEIGLAESE

-2274 HDMLLGRWRLS
+2274 HDILLGRWRLS

-2318 RREMEKLRNLQSRDL
+2318 RREMEKLRNQQSRDL

-2387 FYTAIAQA
+2387 FYTAVAQA
-2395 FLSNEKLPNLDC
+2395 FLSSDKLPNLDC
-2407 VQSVSKGMQASNLM
+2407 VQSATKGMQASNLM

-2528 EEAMELLIAHG
+2528 EEAMELIIAHG

-2548 DLGVLD
+2548 DLGLLD
-2554 TPEKAQSPSPS
+2554 SSDKS
-2565 LQQEN
+2565 QQEN
-2570 RKRHGSTRSVV
+2570 RKRHTSTRSVV

-2589 DADDN
+2589 DGDDN

-2657 WHDFAFFDPVMY
+2657 WHDFAFFDPVTY

-2675 ILHSQAGEAEAVFSA
+2675 FRHAQTGEAEAVFA
-2690 MDLAFAID
+2690 QMELAFAID

-2726 YVRKYAEHRMLVV
+2726 YVRKYTEHRMLVV

-2752 DVLPKTALED
+2752 DVLPKNSLED

>member
-14 TEEQLNDRLREV
+14 TEDQLNDRLREV
-26 SEKLNKYNYNSHPHL
+26 SEKLNKYNLNSHPPL
-41 SLLEQA
+41 NLLEQA
-47 TLKQCVVGPNHAGFL
+47 TIKQCVVGPNHAAFL
-62 LEDGRVCRI
+62 LEDGRICRI
-71 GFAVQPDRLELGKA
+71 GFAVQPDRLELGKP
-85 DGTEGSKLSSGS
+85 DGNDGSKLSSGS
-97 GAGRSSRPG
+97 GTGRTSRPG
-106 RTSDPPWFLPGSD
+106 RTSDPPWFLSGSD

-134 SGVNGGGSGGGGS
+134 SGVNGGGG
-147 SGGGGG
+147 
-153 GGGGGGAS
+153 
-161 GGGGSSGAGGGG
+161 
-173 NGGGGGGGSGSSGRS
+173 GSSGRS

-328 LSRLSSS
+328 LSRLGSS

-375 TSREGEPSLDKKS
+375 TSREGELTLDKKNI
-388 APLQSPVSLTEE
+388 PVQSPVSLGEE
-400 LQWWPDKDGTRFV
+400 LQWWPDKDGTKFV
-413 CIAALYSELVAVS
+413 SIGALYSELVAVS
-426 SKGELYQW
+426 TKGELYQW
-434 KWTDPEPYRN
+434 KWSEVEPYRN
-444 AQNPSIHHPRISSLG
+444 SQNPSMHHPRAAFLG
-459 LTNEKITLLSANSIR
+459 LMSEKITLLSANSIR
-474 ATVATESNKVATWVD
+474 ATVATENNKVATWVD
-489 DSLSTVA
+489 DTLSTVA
-496 CKLEHGA
+496 SKLEHST
-503 QSFPELQGERIVS
+503 QTFPELQGERIVS
-516 LHCCAL
+516 LHCCAF
-522 YTCAQLENSLYWWG
+522 YTCAQLENCLYWWG

-561 GISSIP
+561 GISSMP

-582 YHAGAV
+582 YHTGAV
-588 AFSVNAGIPKV
+588 AFSINAGIPKV
-599 GVLLESVWN
+599 GVLMESVWN
-608 MNESCRF
+608 MNDSCRF

-621 SLKNMDKSTKTQ
+621 SLKNMEKTSKAT
-633 ETKTESKPEL
+633 ETKTENKPES

-653 PASTCSDAS
+653 PASTCSDTS

-691 WPLREVVFVEDVKNV
+691 WSLREVVFVEDVKNV

-725 TSSSVGSQ
+725 TSNSVSNQ
-733 SAAPTDS
+733 STSTSDS

-800 LKTGSWVRYCIFDLA
+800 LKTSNWVRYCIFDLA

-823 HFPTSN
+823 NFPTSS
-829 LAFLGQSERNVAI
+829 LAFLGQNERNVAI
-842 FTAGQESPII
+842 FTAGQESPVI

-858 TIYPMAKDCVGGI
+858 TIYPMAKDCMGGI
-871 RDPDWLDLPPITS
+871 RDPDWLDLPPISS
-884 LGMGVH
+884 LGMGIH
-890 SLVNLPS
+890 SLTNLPA
-897 NSTIKKKAAVIIM
+897 NSTIKKKAAIIIM
-910 AVEQKQTLMQH
+910 AVEKQTLMQH
-921 VLRCDYESC
+921 ILRCDYEAC
-930 RQYLAGLEQAVLLEQ
+930 RQYLMNLEQAVLLEQ
-945 SPHALDALLGHRCDG
+945 IPQSLNALLGHRCDG
-960 NRNVLHAAV
+960 NRNILHACVA
-969 SVCFPVSNKETKEE
+969 VCFPTSNKETKEE

-1026 GLRLREMMRRS
+1026 SLRLREMMRRS
-1037 LRAAGVGRHES
+1037 LRAAGLGRHES

-1064 PPSWVPDPPS
+1064 PPSWVPDPPP

-1095 STGTSQG
+1095 SAGTGQG

-1114 PSVVESKDRKANAHL
+1114 PSLVESKDRKANAHL

-1134 CDSVVLRPH
+1134 CDSMGLRPY
-1143 LRQLLSAKD
+1143 LRELLSAKD

-1173 VLEAAQKMA
+1173 ILEAAQKIA
-1182 KGDAGSGE
+1182 KGETTSSE
-1190 KEDADSLFMEMI
+1190 REDALFTEMI
-1202 CPAGT
+1202 CPPGT

-1246 DSLCCCTE
+1246 ESLCCCTE

-1289 GQKAARL
+1289 GQKSARL

-1309 TTPNSR
+1309 TMPNSR
-1315 GEHILLFLVQT
+1315 GEHLLLFLVQT
-1326 VARQSVE
+1326 VARQTVE

-1348 KAASAE
+1348 KAANAE

-1388 FGSQDNKDPLSASSR
+1388 FGSQENKDLLSASSK
-1403 IAHLLPEEQVYL
+1403 IGHLLPEEQVYL
-1415 NQQSG
+1415 NQQNG

-1433 KCAPDITFI
+1433 KCTADILLL

-1458 PGRRDEAVMVT
+1458 PGRREEAINVT
-1469 RRFLRS
+1469 MRFLRS

-1503 CRRVFQA
+1503 CKRVFQA

-1536 PTAPFTLASTS
+1536 PTAPFTLACTS
-1547 IDAVQGSEELF
+1547 IDAMQGSEELF

-1566 PSPDQSSNSSQ
+1566 PSPDQSSSSSQ
-1577 AASSYIIRTPQP
+1577 SQSSYIIRNPQQR
-1589 HRSSQSQPVRGR
+1589 HISQSQPVRGR

-1618 VEGVAGEEDHHDDQ
+1618 VEGVAGEEDHHDEQ
-1632 EEQGEENAEAEGQ
+1632 EEQGEENAEAEGH

-1736 EPLERTTGTAHANSA
+1736 EPLERTTNSSHANSA

-1758 QWAVRTTPSQ
+1758 QWAVRNTQNQRTTS
-1768 RASGGAPSSTSTPAG
+1768 SAPSSTSAP
-1783 QTRTHAASS
+1783 AASS

-1799 PSNLRRSS
+1799 PTNLRRSG
-1807 AISNSAAV
+1807 AISTSAAA

-1851 LIPKYNHLVYSQYPA
+1851 LIPKYNHLVYTQIPA
-1866 AVKLTYQDAVNLQNY
+1866 AVKLTYQEAVNLQNY

-1921 PLHASQHAGRR
+1921 PLHASQNSARR

-1950 RAATL
+1950 RATL
-1955 LTARQG
+1955 LSARQG
-1961 MMSARGDFLNYA
+1961 MISARGDFLNYA

-2016 TTLDT
+2016 TILDT
-2021 PQMDRKR
+2021 PQLERKR
-2028 NREIL
+2028 TRDLL

-2052 SVALEFQEGHKRK
+2052 S
-2065 AVRQKRG
+2065 
-2072 KKKHTSGKGSTL
+2072 STL
-2084 QDKDDDPVP
+2084 NEKDDDPVP
-2093 AETGQN
+2093 AESGQN
-2099 HPFFRRSDS
+2099 HAFFRRSDS

-2117 NPFEVPLAEAIPL
+2117 NPFEVSLAEAIPL

-2147 GRPSQGLYSSTYM
+2147 GRPSQGLYSSSYST
-2160 ASKGLSDLSMDRN
+2160 KGPTEVTVDRN
-2173 CLEYRY
+2173 CLEV
-2179 QTILKRNDSSTQIL
+2179 L

-2202 MKNVMSMECRPR
+2202 MKNVMSMQSR
-2214 GEEQAAAD
+2214 QKAD
-2222 HEMDTSKPGPS
+2222 DQTLPEVTESTKPGPS
-2233 PHDLAAQLKSSLL
+2233 AHDLAAQLKSSLL
-2246 AEIGLTESD
+2246 AEIGLTESE
-2255 GPPLPSFRPHC
+2255 GHPLASFRPHC

-2318 RREMEKLRNLQSRDL
+2318 RREMEKLRNQQSRDL
-2333 ALEVDRDREQLIQQ
+2333 ALEVDRDRDLLIQQ

-2353 THFGRRC
+2353 SHFGRRC

-2387 FYTAIAQA
+2387 FYTAVAQA
-2395 FLSNEKLPNLDC
+2395 FLSSEKLPNLDC
-2407 VQSVSKGMQASNLM
+2407 IQNASKGMQTSNLM

-2457 TRPFRPASEG
+2457 TRPFRPALEG
-2467 NPSDEPDPLPAHRQ
+2467 NPSDDPDPLPAHRQ

-2489 RVHAMQPAFA
+2489 RVQAMQPAFA

-2528 EEAMELLIAHG
+2528 DEAMELIIAHG

-2548 DLGVLD
+2548 DLGLLD
-2554 TPEKAQSPSPS
+2554 TSDKT
-2565 LQQEN
+2565 QQES
-2570 RKRHGSTRSVV
+2570 RKRHGSSRSVV
-2581 DMELDDPD
+2581 DMELDDTED
-2589 DADDN
+2589 GDDN

-2608 PRPGKN
+2608 PRPGKS

-2675 ILHSQAGEAEAVFSA
+2675 ILASQSGDAEAVFAA

-2704 AGQVE
+2704 GGQVE
-2709 LLSGGVNMP
+2709 LVSGGVNIP

-2752 DVLPKTALED
+2752 DVLPKNSLED

-2813 MSMTERQDLVYFWTS
+2813 MSMAERQDLVYFWTS

>member
-14 TEEQLNDRLREV
+14 TEDQLNDRLREV
-26 SEKLNKYNYNSHPHL
+26 SEKLNKYNCNSHPHL
-41 SLLEQA
+41 IPLEQA
-47 TLKQCVVGPNHAGFL
+47 KLKQCVVGPNHAGFL
-62 LEDGRVCRI
+62 LEDGRICRI
-71 GFAVQPDRLELGKA
+71 SFAVQPDRLELGKP
-85 DGTEGSKLSSGS
+85 DGN
-97 GAGRSSRPG
+97 
-106 RTSDPPWFLPGSD
+106 D
-119 TLGRLAGNTLGSRWS
+119 GSRWS

-147 SGGGGG
+147 SGGATGGG
-153 GGGGGGAS
+153 SGS
-161 GGGGSSGAGGGG
+161 GGGSGGGAGGG
-173 NGGGGGGGSGSSGRS
+173 GSSGRS

-328 LSRLSSS
+328 LSRLGSS

-388 APLQSPVSLTEE
+388 VPLQSPVTLGEE
-400 LQWWPDKDGTRFV
+400 LQWWPDKDYVTKFV
-413 CIAALYSELVAVS
+413 SIGALYSELIAVS
-426 SKGELYQW
+426 TKGELYQW
-434 KWTDPEPYRN
+434 KWNEPEPYRN
-444 AQNPSIHHPRISSLG
+444 TQNPSIHHPRVPFLG
-459 LTNEKITLLSANSIR
+459 LTNEKITHLSANSIR

-489 DSLSTVA
+489 ETLSTVA
-496 CKLEHGA
+496 AKLEHGA
-503 QSFPELQGERIVS
+503 QTFPELQGERIVS

-522 YTCAQLENSLYWWG
+522 YTCAQLESSLYWWG

-608 MNESCRF
+608 MNDSCRF

-621 SLKNMDKSTKTQ
+621 SLKNMEKNTKTQ

-653 PASTCSDAS
+653 PASTCSDTS

-725 TSSSVGSQ
+725 TSSSVSSQ

-767 VPDCFQRTP
+767 VPDCFQRTL

-800 LKTGSWVRYCIFDLA
+800 LKTGSWVRYCVFDLA

-858 TIYPMAKDCVGGI
+858 TIYPMAKDCMGGI
-871 RDPDWLDLPPITS
+871 RDPDWLDLPPIAS

-890 SLVNLPS
+890 SLANLPT
-897 NSTIKKKAAVIIM
+897 NSTIKKKAAIIIM
-910 AVEQKQTLMQH
+910 AVEKQTLMQH
-921 VLRCDYESC
+921 VLRCDYEAC
-930 RQYLAGLEQAVLLEQ
+930 RQYLISLEQAMLLEQ
-945 SPHALDALLGHRCDG
+945 NPHALDVLLGHRCDG
-960 NRNVLHAAV
+960 NRNVLHACV

-1037 LRAAGVGRHES
+1037 LRAAGLGRHES

-1064 PPSWVPDPPS
+1064 PPSWVPDPPP

-1095 STGTSQG
+1095 STGTNQG

-1143 LRQLLSAKD
+1143 LRELLSAKD

-1173 VLEAAQKMA
+1173 VLEAAQKIA
-1182 KGDAGSGE
+1182 KGEPGLGE
-1190 KEDADSLFMEMI
+1190 KEDAVSVFMEMI
-1202 CPAGT
+1202 CPSGT

-1246 DSLCCCTE
+1246 ESLCCCTE

-1388 FGSQDNKDPLSASSR
+1388 FGSQENKDPLSASSR
-1403 IAHLLPEEQVYL
+1403 IAHLLPEEQMYL

-1458 PGRRDEAVMVT
+1458 PGRREEAINVT

-1566 PSPDQSSNSSQ
+1566 PSPDQSSSSSQ
-1577 AASSYIIRTPQP
+1577 SASSYIIRNPQP
-1589 HRSSQSQPVRGR
+1589 RRSSQSQAARGR

-1731 TFMVD
+1731 TFLLD
-1736 EPLERTTGTAHANSA
+1736 EPLERTTGSAHANSA

-1768 RASGGAPSSTSTPAG
+1768 RSAGGAPSSSSTP
-1783 QTRTHAASS
+1783 AASS

-1807 AISNSAAV
+1807 AISTSAAA

-1845 ISDLMG
+1845 ISDLMS

-1866 AVKLTYQDAVNLQNY
+1866 AVKLTYQDAVNLQNF

-1921 PLHASQHAGRR
+1921 PLHASQHTGRR

-2006 IYWIKAMNQQ
+2006 IYWIKAMNLQ

-2021 PQMDRKR
+2021 TQIDRKR
-2028 NREIL
+2028 NRELL

-2052 SVALEFQEGHKRK
+2052 S
-2065 AVRQKRG
+2065 
-2072 KKKHTSGKGSTL
+2072 STL
-2084 QDKDDDPVP
+2084 QDKDEEPVP
-2093 AETGQN
+2093 AETGQH

-2147 GRPSQGLYSSTYM
+2147 GRPSQGLYSSSYM
-2160 ASKGLSDLSMDRN
+2160 ASKGLTDLTVDMN
-2173 CLEYRY
+2173 CL
-2179 QTILKRNDSSTQIL
+2179 QIL

-2202 MKNVMSMECRPR
+2202 MKNVMSMESRQR
-2214 GEEQAAAD
+2214 GSEEQATAEQD
-2222 HEMDTSKPGPS
+2222 MDASKPGPS

-2255 GPPLPSFRPHC
+2255 GPPLPTFIPHC

-2353 THFGRRC
+2353 AHFGRRC

-2395 FLSNEKLPNLDC
+2395 FLSNDKLPNLDC

-2440 GSRRDRDRDS
+2440 ASRRDRDRDS

-2467 NPSDEPDPLPAHRQ
+2467 NPSDEPEPLPAHRQ

-2528 EEAMELLIAHG
+2528 EEAMELLITHG

-2548 DLGVLD
+2548 DLGLLD
-2554 TPEKAQSPSPS
+2554 TPEKA
-2565 LQQEN
+2565 QQEN

-2589 DADDN
+2589 DGDDN

-2675 ILHSQAGEAEAVFSA
+2675 IRHSLTEEAEAVFAA

-2709 LLSGGVNMP
+2709 LLAGGVNMP

-2726 YVRKYAEHRMLVV
+2726 YVRRYAEHRMLVV

-2752 DVLPKTALED
+2752 DVLPKNALED

>member
-14 TEEQLNDRLREV
+14 TEDQLNDRLREV
-26 SEKLNKYNYNSHPHL
+26 SEKLNKYSYNSHPHL
-41 SLLEQA
+41 NLLEQA
-47 TLKQCVVGPNHAGFL
+47 PLKQCVVGPNHAGFL

-71 GFAVQPDRLELGKA
+71 SFAVQPDRLELSKP
-85 DGTEGSKLSSGS
+85 DGSDGVKLSSGS
-97 GAGRSSRPG
+97 GTGRSSRPG
-106 RTSDPPWFLPGSD
+106 RTSDPPWFLSGSD
-119 TLGRLAGNTLGSRWS
+119 TLGRLAGNTLGS
-134 SGVNGGGSGGGGS
+134 
-147 SGGGGG
+147 G
-153 GGGGGGAS
+153 GGGGGGA
-161 GGGGSSGAGGGG
+161 GGGG
-173 NGGGGGGGSGSSGRS
+173 GSSGRS

-228 ELISQAQVVLQGK
+228 ELITQAQVVLQGK

-328 LSRLSSS
+328 LSRLGSS

-367 SFDAERGS
+367 SFDTERGS

-388 APLQSPVSLTEE
+388 IPVQSPVSLGEE
-400 LQWWPDKDGTRFV
+400 LQWWPDKDGVKFV
-413 CIAALYSELVAVS
+413 SIGAMYSELVAVS

-434 KWTDPEPYRN
+434 KWSEPEPYRN
-444 AQNPSIHHPRISSLG
+444 AQNPSIHHPRASFLG
-459 LTNEKITLLSANSIR
+459 VANEKITLLSANSIR
-474 ATVATESNKVATWVD
+474 ATVATETNKVATWVD
-489 DSLSTVA
+489 DTLSTVA
-496 CKLEHGA
+496 SKLEHSA
-503 QSFPELQGERIVS
+503 QVFPELQGERMVS

-588 AFSVNAGIPKV
+588 AFSVSAGIPKV

-608 MNESCRF
+608 MNDSCRF

-621 SLKNMDKSTKTQ
+621 SLKNMEKTTKTQ
-633 ETKTESKPEL
+633 EIKTESKPEL

-653 PASTCSDAS
+653 PASTCSDTS

-678 PAPKEEEKVNEEQ
+678 PAPKEEEK
-691 WPLREVVFVEDVKNV
+691 DVKNV

-725 TSSSVGSQ
+725 TSSSMSNQ
-733 SAAPTDS
+733 STAVLAV
-740 DPSSLLQDCRLLR
+740 DPLSLVL
-753 IDELQVVKTGGTPK
+753 ISELGVVKTGGTPK

-800 LKTGSWVRYCIFDLA
+800 LKTGNWVRYCIFDLA

-823 HFPTSN
+823 NFPTSN

-858 TIYPMAKDCVGGI
+858 TIYPMAKDCMGGI
-871 RDPDWLDLPPITS
+871 RDPDWLDLPPINS

-890 SLVNLPS
+890 SLANLPS
-897 NSTIKKKAAVIIM
+897 NSTIKKKAAIIIM
-910 AVEQKQTLMQH
+910 AVEKQTLMQH
-921 VLRCDYESC
+921 VLRCDYEAC
-930 RQYLAGLEQAVLLEQ
+930 RQYLVNLEQAFLLDQ
-945 SPHALDALLGHRCDG
+945 GNPTLGALLGHRCDG
-960 NRNVLHAAV
+960 NRNILHAAV

-1037 LRAAGVGRHES
+1037 LRAAGLGRHES

-1064 PPSWVPDPPS
+1064 PPSWVPDPPP

-1095 STGTSQG
+1095 STATSQG
-1102 PSTSTIPGPSSE
+1102 PSTSTIPGPSTE

-1143 LRQLLSAKD
+1143 LRELLSAKD

-1182 KGDAGSGE
+1182 KE
-1190 KEDADSLFMEMI
+1190 KEDADSVFMEMI
-1202 CPAGT
+1202 CPSGT

-1246 DSLCCCTE
+1246 ESLCCCTE

-1303 TTTNLV
+1303 TATNLV

-1348 KAASAE
+1348 KAANAE

-1388 FGSQDNKDPLSASSR
+1388 FGSQENKDPLSASSR

-1458 PGRRDEAVMVT
+1458 PGRREEAVNVT

-1566 PSPDQSSNSSQ
+1566 PSPDQSSSSSQ
-1577 AASSYIIRTPQP
+1577 TAASYIIRNPQP
-1589 HRSSQSQPVRGR
+1589 RRSSQSQPVRGR

-1731 TFMVD
+1731 TFLLD
-1736 EPLERTTGTAHANSA
+1736 EPLERTTSTSHANSA

-1758 QWAVRTTPSQ
+1758 QWAVRNTPSQ
-1768 RASGGAPSSTSTPAG
+1768 RATGSAPSSSSTP
-1783 QTRTHAASS
+1783 AASS

-1799 PSNLRRSS
+1799 PTNLRRSS
-1807 AISNSAAV
+1807 AISSSAAA

-1845 ISDLMG
+1845 ISDLMS
-1851 LIPKYNHLVYSQYPA
+1851 LIPKYNHLVYTQYPA

-1881 VEDKLI
+1881 VEEKLI

-1921 PLHASQHAGRR
+1921 PLHASQHSARR

-2021 PQMDRKR
+2021 PQIDRKR

-2052 SVALEFQEGHKRK
+2052 S
-2065 AVRQKRG
+2065 
-2072 KKKHTSGKGSTL
+2072 STL
-2084 QDKDDDPVP
+2084 QDKDEDPVP

-2117 NPFEVPLAEAIPL
+2117 NPFDVPLAEAIPL

-2147 GRPSQGLYSSTYM
+2147 GRPSQGLYSSSSYM
-2160 ASKGLSDLSMDRN
+2160 ATKGLAEASMDRS
-2173 CLEYRY
+2173 CLE
-2179 QTILKRNDSSTQIL
+2179 IL

-2202 MKNVMSMECRPR
+2202 LKNVMSMETGQR
-2214 GEEQAAAD
+2214 GAENQSLAEQ
-2222 HEMDTSKPGPS
+2222 EMETSKPGPS

-2266 SFMGMVIS
+2266 SFMGMMIS

-2333 ALEVDRDREQLIQQ
+2333 ALEVDRDRDQLIQQ

-2387 FYTAIAQA
+2387 FYTAIALA
-2395 FLSNEKLPNLDC
+2395 LLSNDKLPNLDC

-2431 ERRSGGLRA
+2431 ERRSGGIRA

-2457 TRPFRPASEG
+2457 TRPFRPSSEG

-2548 DLGVLD
+2548 DLGLLD
-2554 TPEKAQSPSPS
+2554 TPEKT
-2565 LQQEN
+2565 QEN

-2589 DADDN
+2589 DGDDN

-2675 ILHSQAGEAEAVFSA
+2675 IRHSQAGEADAVFAA

-2752 DVLPKTALED
+2752 DVLPKNALED

-2793 GENAEKLLQ
+2793 GENADKLLQ

>member
-14 TEEQLNDRLREV
+14 TEDQLNDRLREV
-26 SEKLNKYNYNSHPHL
+26 SEKLNKYNLNSHPPL
-41 SLLEQA
+41 NVLEQA
-47 TLKQCVVGPNHAGFL
+47 TIKQCVVGPNHAAFL

-71 GFAVQPDRLELGKA
+71 GFSVQPDRLELGKP
-85 DGTEGSKLSSGS
+85 DNNDGSKLNSNS
-97 GAGRSSRPG
+97 GAGRTSRPG
-106 RTSDPPWFLPGSD
+106 RTSDSPWFLSGSE

-134 SGVNGGGSGGGGS
+134 SGVGGSGG
-147 SGGGGG
+147 
-153 GGGGGGAS
+153 
-161 GGGGSSGAGGGG
+161 
-173 NGGGGGGGSGSSGRS
+173 GSSGRS
-188 STAARDS
+188 SAGARDS

-328 LSRLSSS
+328 LSRLGSS
-335 RVLLLPLERDSE
+335 RERDSE

-367 SFDAERGS
+367 SFDNERGS
-375 TSREGEPSLDKKS
+375 TSKEGEPNLDKKNT
-388 APLQSPVSLTEE
+388 PVQSPVSLGED
-400 LQWWPDKDGTRFV
+400 LQWWPDKDGTKFI
-413 CIAALYSELVAVS
+413 CIGALYSELLAVS

-434 KWTDPEPYRN
+434 KWSESEPYRN
-444 AQNPSIHHPRISSLG
+444 AQNPSLHHPRATFLG
-459 LTNEKITLLSANSIR
+459 LTNEKIVLLSANSIR
-474 ATVATESNKVATWVD
+474 ATVATENNKVATWVD
-489 DSLSTVA
+489 ETLSSVA
-496 CKLEHGA
+496 SKLEHTA
-503 QSFPELQGERIVS
+503 QTYSELQGERIVS

-522 YTCAQLENSLYWWG
+522 YTCAQLENNLYWWG

-561 GISSIP
+561 GISSMP

-588 AFSVNAGIPKV
+588 AFSISAGIPKV
-599 GVLLESVWN
+599 GVLMESVWN
-608 MNESCRF
+608 MNDSCRF

-621 SLKNMDKSTKTQ
+621 SLKSMDKASKTT
-633 ETKTESKPEL
+633 EAKPESKQEP

-662 SIASSASLP
+662 SIASSASMP

-691 WPLREVVFVEDVKNV
+691 WSLREVVFVEDVKNV

-725 TSSSVGSQ
+725 TSSNTNCQSNSGSD
-733 SAAPTDS
+733 A

-782 EKAEILAVNVD
+782 EKTEILAVNVD

-800 LKTGSWVRYCIFDLA
+800 LKTGNWVRYCIFDLA

-823 HFPTSN
+823 NFPTSSI
-829 LAFLGQSERNVAI
+829 AFLGQNERNVAI

-858 TIYPMAKDCVGGI
+858 TIYPMAKDCMGGI
-871 RDPDWLDLPPITS
+871 RDPDWLDLPPISS

-890 SLVNLPS
+890 SLINLPA
-897 NSTIKKKAAVIIM
+897 NSTIKKKAAIIIM
-910 AVEQKQTLMQH
+910 AVEKQTLMQH
-921 VLRCDYESC
+921 ILRCDYEAC
-930 RQYLAGLEQAVLLEQ
+930 RQYLMNLEQAVVLEQ
-945 SPHALDALLGHRCDG
+945 NLQMLQTFISHRCDG
-960 NRNVLHAAV
+960 NRNILHACV
-969 SVCFPVSNKETKEE
+969 SVCFPTSNKETKEE

-1004 ANAISVVSSNS
+1004 ANAISVVSSNGP
-1015 SGNRTGSSSSR
+1015 GNRAGSSSSR
-1026 GLRLREMMRRS
+1026 SLRLREMMRRS
-1037 LRAAGVGRHES
+1037 LRAAGLGRHEA
-1048 GPSSSDH
+1048 GASSSDH

-1064 PPSWVPDPPS
+1064 PPSWVPDPPA

-1095 STGTSQG
+1095 ATGTGQG
-1102 PSTSTIPGPSSE
+1102 PSTSTIPGPSTE
-1114 PSVVESKDRKANAHL
+1114 PSVVESKDRKANAHF
-1129 ILKLM
+1129 ILKLL
-1134 CDSVVLRPH
+1134 CDSVVLQPY
-1143 LRQLLSAKD
+1143 LRELLSAKD
-1152 ARGMTPFML
+1152 ARGMTPFMS

-1173 VLEAAQKMA
+1173 ILETAQKIA
-1182 KGDAGSGE
+1182 KAEVSSSE
-1190 KEDADSLFMEMI
+1190 KEEDVFMGMV
-1202 CPAGT
+1202 CPSGT

-1246 DSLCCCTE
+1246 ESLCCCTE

-1289 GQKAARL
+1289 GQKSARL

-1303 TTTNLV
+1303 TATNLV
-1309 TTPNSR
+1309 TLPNSR
-1315 GEHILLFLVQT
+1315 GEHLLLFLVQT
-1326 VARQSVE
+1326 VARQTVE

-1348 KAASAE
+1348 KTANPE

-1388 FGSQDNKDPLSASSR
+1388 FGSQENKDPLSASSR
-1403 IAHLLPEEQVYL
+1403 IGHLLPEEQVYL

-1433 KCAPDITFI
+1433 KCTADILLL

-1458 PGRRDEAVMVT
+1458 PGRREEAIAVT
-1469 RRFLRS
+1469 MRFLRS

-1503 CRRVFQA
+1503 CKRVFQA

-1547 IDAVQGSEELF
+1547 IDAMQGSEELF

-1566 PSPDQSSNSSQ
+1566 PSSDQSSSSSPSQ
-1577 AASSYIIRTPQP
+1577 SSYIIRNPQQ
-1589 HRSSQSQPVRGR
+1589 RRISQSQPVRGR

-1618 VEGVAGEEDHHDDQ
+1618 VEGVAGEEDHHDEQ
-1632 EEQGEENAEAEGQ
+1632 EEHGEENAEAEGQ

-1717 SDSSSSQSDDVDQE
+1717 SDSSSSQSDDIEQE
-1731 TFMVD
+1731 TFMLD
-1736 EPLERTTGTAHANSA
+1736 EPLERTTNSSHANGA

-1758 QWAVRTTPSQ
+1758 QWAVRNTQHQ
-1768 RASGGAPSSTSTPAG
+1768 RAASTAPSSTSTPA
-1783 QTRTHAASS
+1783 ASS
-1792 TGLIYID
+1792 AGLIYID
-1799 PSNLRRSS
+1799 PSNLRRSGT
-1807 AISNSAAV
+1807 ISTSAAA
-1815 AAAALEASNSS
+1815 AAAALEASNAS

-1851 LIPKYNHLVYSQYPA
+1851 LIPKYFSFYSY
-1866 AVKLTYQDAVNLQNY
+1866 
-1881 VEDKLI
+1881 
-1887 PTWNWMVSI
+1887 
-1896 MDSTEAQLR
+1896 
-1905 YGSALSSAGDP
+1905 
-1916 GHPSH
+1916 
-1921 PLHASQHAGRR
+1921 RR
-1932 ERMTAREEASLR
+1932 
-1944 TLEGRR
+1944 
-1950 RAATL
+1950 ATL
-1955 LTARQG
+1955 LSARQG

-2021 PQMDRKR
+2021 PQLERKR
-2028 NREIL
+2028 TRELL
-2033 ELGLDNEDSEHEN
+2033 ELGIDNEDSEHEN
-2046 DEDTNQ
+2046 DDDTNQ
-2052 SVALEFQEGHKRK
+2052 SA
-2065 AVRQKRG
+2065 
-2072 KKKHTSGKGSTL
+2072 TL
-2084 QDKDDDPVP
+2084 NDKDDDSLP

-2147 GRPSQGLYSSTYM
+2147 GRPSQGLYSSS
-2160 ASKGLSDLSMDRN
+2160 ASSGKCLMEVTVDRN
-2173 CLEYRY
+2173 CLEV
-2179 QTILKRNDSSTQIL
+2179 L
-2193 PTKMSYSAN
+2193 PTKMSYAAN
-2202 MKNVMSMECRPR
+2202 LKNVMNMQNRQKKE
-2214 GEEQAAAD
+2214 GEEQNVVPEEA
-2222 HEMDTSKPGPS
+2222 ESSKPGPS
-2233 PHDLAAQLKSSLL
+2233 AHDLAAQLKSSLL
-2246 AEIGLTESD
+2246 AEIGLTESE
-2255 GPPLPSFRPHC
+2255 GPPLTSFRPQC

-2318 RREMEKLRNLQSRDL
+2318 RREMEKLRNQQSRDL
-2333 ALEVDRDREQLIQQ
+2333 SLEVDRDRDLLIQQ

-2353 THFGRRC
+2353 NHFGRRC
-2360 TTTPMAVHRV
+2360 ATTPMAVHRV

-2407 VQSVSKGMQASNLM
+2407 IQNANKGTHTSLM
-2421 QRLRNRDRER
+2421 QRLRNRGERDRER
-2431 ERRSGGLRA
+2431 EREREMRRSSGLRA
-2440 GSRRDRDRDS
+2440 GSRRDRDRDF

-2467 NPSDEPDPLPAHRQ
+2467 NPSDDPDPLPAHRQ

-2489 RVHAMQPAFA
+2489 RVQAMQPAFA

-2528 EEAMELLIAHG
+2528 DEAMELIIAHG

-2548 DLGVLD
+2548 DLGLLD
-2554 TPEKAQSPSPS
+2554 SSEKV
-2565 LQQEN
+2565 QEN
-2570 RKRHGSTRSVV
+2570 RKRHGSSRSVV
-2581 DMELDDPD
+2581 DMDLDDTD
-2589 DADDN
+2589 DGDDN

-2602 KRGFYS
+2602 KRGFYT

-2675 ILHSQAGEAEAVFSA
+2675 ILASQSSDADAVFSA

-2704 AGQVE
+2704 GGQVKQMCDFVILE
-2709 LLSGGVNMP
+2709 R
-2718 VTPLNVYE
+2718 E
-2726 YVRKYAEHRMLVV
+2726 VRALIFEIF
-2739 AEQPLHAMRKGLL
+2739 QAMRKGLL
-2752 DVLPKTALED
+2752 DVLPKNSLED

>member
-14 TEEQLNDRLREV
+14 TEDQLNDRLREV
-26 SEKLNKYNYNSHPHL
+26 SEKLNKYNFNSHPHL
-41 SLLEQA
+41 NLLEQA

-71 GFAVQPDRLELGKA
+71 GFAVQPDRLELSKP
-85 DGTEGSKLSSGS
+85 DGNDGSKLSGSGS
-97 GAGRSSRPG
+97 GTGRSSRPG
-106 RTSDPPWFLPGSD
+106 RTSDPPWFLSGSD

-134 SGVNGGGSGGGGS
+134 SGVNGGSGGGG
-147 SGGGGG
+147 
-153 GGGGGGAS
+153 
-161 GGGGSSGAGGGG
+161 
-173 NGGGGGGGSGSSGRS
+173 GSSGRS

-328 LSRLSSS
+328 LSRLGSS
-335 RVLLLPLERDSE
+335 RERDSE

-367 SFDAERGS
+367 SFDTERGS
-375 TSREGEPSLDKKS
+375 TSREGEPSLDKKNI
-388 APLQSPVSLTEE
+388 PVQSPVSLGEE
-400 LQWWPDKDGTRFV
+400 LQWWPDKDGVKFV
-413 CIAALYSELVAVS
+413 SIGALFSELVAVS
-426 SKGELYQW
+426 AKGELYQW
-434 KWTDPEPYRN
+434 KWSEPEPYRN
-444 AQNPSIHHPRISSLG
+444 TQNSSIHHPRVSFLG
-459 LTNEKITLLSANSIR
+459 LINEKITLLSANSIR
-474 ATVATESNKVATWVD
+474 ATVATETNKVATWVD
-489 DSLSTVA
+489 DTLSSVA
-496 CKLEHGA
+496 SKLEHSA
-503 QSFPELQGERIVS
+503 QIYPELQGERIMS
-516 LHCCAL
+516 LQCCAL
-522 YTCAQLENSLYWWG
+522 YTCAQLESSLYWWG

-608 MNESCRF
+608 MNDSCRF

-621 SLKNMDKSTKTQ
+621 SLKNMDKVTKTQ
-633 ETKTESKPEL
+633 EIKAESKPEL

-653 PASTCSDAS
+653 PASTCSDTS

-725 TSSSVGSQ
+725 TSSSVSTQPSQ
-733 SAAPTDS
+733 TSAPAPITDS

-776 KKLCIP
+776 KKLSIP

-800 LKTGSWVRYCIFDLA
+800 LKTGNWVRYCIFDLA

-823 HFPTSN
+823 NFPTSN

-842 FTAGQESPII
+842 FTAGQESPVI

-858 TIYPMAKDCVGGI
+858 TIYPMAKDCMGGI
-871 RDPDWLDLPPITS
+871 RDPDWLDLPPIAS

-890 SLVNLPS
+890 SLANLPT
-897 NSTIKKKAAVIIM
+897 NSTIKKKAAIIIM
-910 AVEQKQTLMQH
+910 AVEKQTLMQH
-921 VLRCDYESC
+921 VLRCDFEAC
-930 RQYLAGLEQAVLLEQ
+930 RQYLVNLEQAVLLEQ
-945 SPHALDALLGHRCDG
+945 SPHTLNSLLGHRCDG
-960 NRNVLHAAV
+960 NRNILHACV

-1037 LRAAGVGRHES
+1037 LRAAGLGRHES

-1064 PPSWVPDPPS
+1064 PPSWVPDPPP

-1102 PSTSTIPGPSSE
+1102 PSTSTIPGPSE
-1114 PSVVESKDRKANAHL
+1114 PSAVESKDRKANAHL

-1143 LRQLLSAKD
+1143 LRELLSAKD

-1182 KGDAGSGE
+1182 K
-1190 KEDADSLFMEMI
+1190 EDADSVFMEMI
-1202 CPAGT
+1202 CPSGT

-1246 DSLCCCTE
+1246 ESLCCCTE

-1348 KAASAE
+1348 KAANAE

-1388 FGSQDNKDPLSASSR
+1388 FGSQENKDPLSASSR

-1458 PGRRDEAVMVT
+1458 PGRREEAIVVT

-1577 AASSYIIRTPQP
+1577 TASSYIIRNPQP
-1589 HRSSQSQPVRGR
+1589 RRSSQSQPVRGR

-1717 SDSSSSQSDDVDQE
+1717 SDSSSSQSDDVDPE
-1731 TFMVD
+1731 TFLLD
-1736 EPLERTTGTAHANSA
+1736 EPLERTTSASHANSA

-1758 QWAVRTTPSQ
+1758 QWAVRNTPTQ
-1768 RASGGAPSSTSTPAG
+1768 RATGSAPSSSSTPAAG
-1783 QTRTHAASS
+1783 S

-1807 AISNSAAV
+1807 AISTTAAA

-1845 ISDLMG
+1845 ISDLMS
-1851 LIPKYNHLVYSQYPA
+1851 LIPK
-1866 AVKLTYQDAVNLQNY
+1866 
-1881 VEDKLI
+1881 
-1887 PTWNWMVSI
+1887 
-1896 MDSTEAQLR
+1896 
-1905 YGSALSSAGDP
+1905 
-1916 GHPSH
+1916 
-1921 PLHASQHAGRR
+1921 
-1932 ERMTAREEASLR
+1932 
-1944 TLEGRR
+1944 

-2021 PQMDRKR
+2021 TQIDRKR

-2052 SVALEFQEGHKRK
+2052 S
-2065 AVRQKRG
+2065 
-2072 KKKHTSGKGSTL
+2072 STL

-2147 GRPSQGLYSSTYM
+2147 GRPSQGLYSSSYV
-2160 ASKGLSDLSMDRN
+2160 ASKGLAETSLDRN
-2173 CLEYRY
+2173 CLE
-2179 QTILKRNDSSTQIL
+2179 IL

-2202 MKNVMSMECRPR
+2202 LKNVMSMETSQR
-2214 GEEQAAAD
+2214 GGEDQP
-2222 HEMDTSKPGPS
+2222 MDQELEAPKAGPS

-2333 ALEVDRDREQLIQQ
+2333 ALEVDRDRDQLIQQ

-2387 FYTAIAQA
+2387 FYTAIALA
-2395 FLSNEKLPNLDC
+2395 FLSNDKLPNLDC

-2440 GSRRDRDRDS
+2440 SSRRDRDRDS

-2548 DLGVLD
+2548 DLGLLEA
-2554 TPEKAQSPSPS
+2554 PEKAQD
-2565 LQQEN
+2565 N

-2589 DADDN
+2589 DGDDN

-2675 ILHSQAGEAEAVFSA
+2675 IRHSQAGEAEAVFAA

-2709 LLSGGVNMP
+2709 LLSGGVNVP

-2726 YVRKYAEHRMLVV
+2726 YVRKYAEHRMLGV

-2752 DVLPKTALED
+2752 DVLPKNALED

-2793 GENAEKLLQ
+2793 GENADKLLQ

-2813 MSMTERQDLVYFWTS
+2813 MSMTESFGNNFSLPPVYFLLCL
-2828 SPSLP
+2828 PSLP

>member
-14 TEEQLNDRLREV
+14 TEDQLNDRLREV
-26 SEKLNKYNYNSHPHL
+26 SEKLNKYNCNSHPHL
-41 SLLEQA
+41 IPLEQA
-47 TLKQCVVGPNHAGFL
+47 KLKQCVVGPNHAGFL
-62 LEDGRVCRI
+62 LEDGRICRI
-71 GFAVQPDRLELGKA
+71 SFAVQPDRLELGKPDGN
-85 DGTEGSKLSSGS
+85 DGT
-97 GAGRSSRPG
+97 
-106 RTSDPPWFLPGSD
+106 
-119 TLGRLAGNTLGSRWS
+119 RWS

-147 SGGGGG
+147 SGGG
-153 GGGGGGAS
+153 A
-161 GGGGSSGAGGGG
+161 GGGSGSGGGAGGGT
-173 NGGGGGGGSGSSGRS
+173 GGGGSSGRS

-328 LSRLSSS
+328 LSRLGSS

-388 APLQSPVSLTEE
+388 VPLQSPVTLGEE
-400 LQWWPDKDGTRFV
+400 LQWWPDKDYVTKFV
-413 CIAALYSELVAVS
+413 SIGALYSELVAVS
-426 SKGELYQW
+426 TKGELYQW
-434 KWTDPEPYRN
+434 KWNEPEPYRN
-444 AQNPSIHHPRISSLG
+444 AQNPSIHHPRVPFLG
-459 LTNEKITLLSANSIR
+459 LTNEKITHLSANSIR
-474 ATVATESNKVATWVD
+474 ATVATENNKVATWVD
-489 DSLSTVA
+489 ETLSTVA
-496 CKLEHGA
+496 AKLEHGA
-503 QSFPELQGERIVS
+503 QTFPELQGERIVS

-608 MNESCRF
+608 MNDSCRF

-621 SLKNMDKSTKTQ
+621 SLKNMEKNTKTQ

-653 PASTCSDAS
+653 PASTCSDTS

-725 TSSSVGSQ
+725 TSSSVSSQ

-800 LKTGSWVRYCIFDLA
+800 LKTGSWVRYCVFDLA

-858 TIYPMAKDCVGGI
+858 TIYPMAKDCMGGI
-871 RDPDWLDLPPITS
+871 RDPDWLDLPPIAS

-890 SLVNLPS
+890 SLANLPS
-897 NSTIKKKAAVIIM
+897 NSTIKKKAAIIIM
-910 AVEQKQTLMQH
+910 AVEKQTLMQH
-921 VLRCDYESC
+921 VLRCDYEAC
-930 RQYLAGLEQAVLLEQ
+930 RQYLISLEQAMLLEQ
-945 SPHALDALLGHRCDG
+945 NPHALDTLLGHRCDG
-960 NRNVLHAAV
+960 NRNVLHACV
-969 SVCFPVSNKETKEE
+969 SVCFPVSNKETKE

-1037 LRAAGVGRHES
+1037 LRAAGLGRHES

-1064 PPSWVPDPPS
+1064 PPSWVPDPPP

-1134 CDSVVLRPH
+1134 CDSIVLRPH
-1143 LRQLLSAKD
+1143 LRELLSAKD

-1173 VLEAAQKMA
+1173 VLEAAQKIA
-1182 KGDAGSGE
+1182 KGEPGLGE
-1190 KEDADSLFMEMI
+1190 KEDTASVFMEMI
-1202 CPAGT
+1202 CPSGT

-1246 DSLCCCTE
+1246 ESLCCCTE

-1388 FGSQDNKDPLSASSR
+1388 FGSQENKDPLSASSR
-1403 IAHLLPEEQVYL
+1403 IAHLLPEEQMYL

-1458 PGRRDEAVMVT
+1458 PGRREEAINVT

-1566 PSPDQSSNSSQ
+1566 PSPDQSSSSSQ
-1577 AASSYIIRTPQP
+1577 SASSYIIRNPQP
-1589 HRSSQSQPVRGR
+1589 RRSSQSQTARGR

-1731 TFMVD
+1731 TFLLD
-1736 EPLERTTGTAHANSA
+1736 EPLERTTGSAHANSA

-1768 RASGGAPSSTSTPAG
+1768 RSGGGAPSSSSAP
-1783 QTRTHAASS
+1783 AASS

-1807 AISNSAAV
+1807 AISTSAAA

-1845 ISDLMG
+1845 ISDLMS

-1866 AVKLTYQDAVNLQNY
+1866 AVKLTYQDAVNLQNF

-2006 IYWIKAMNQQ
+2006 IYWIKAMNLQ

-2021 PQMDRKR
+2021 TQIDRKR
-2028 NREIL
+2028 NRELL

-2052 SVALEFQEGHKRK
+2052 S
-2065 AVRQKRG
+2065 
-2072 KKKHTSGKGSTL
+2072 STL
-2084 QDKDDDPVP
+2084 QDKDEEPVP
-2093 AETGQN
+2093 AETGQH

-2147 GRPSQGLYSSTYM
+2147 GRPSQGLYSSSYM
-2160 ASKGLSDLSMDRN
+2160 ASKGLTDLTVDMN
-2173 CLEYRY
+2173 CL
-2179 QTILKRNDSSTQIL
+2179 QIL

-2202 MKNVMSMECRPR
+2202 MKNVMSMESRQR
-2214 GEEQAAAD
+2214 GGEEQPVAEQ
-2222 HEMDTSKPGPS
+2222 EMDVSKPGPS

-2255 GPPLPSFRPHC
+2255 GPPLPTFIPHC

-2353 THFGRRC
+2353 AHFGRRC

-2395 FLSNEKLPNLDC
+2395 FLSNDKLPNLDC

-2440 GSRRDRDRDS
+2440 ASRRDRDRDS

-2467 NPSDEPDPLPAHRQ
+2467 NPSDEPEPLPAHRQ

-2528 EEAMELLIAHG
+2528 EEAMELLITHG

-2548 DLGVLD
+2548 DLGLLD
-2554 TPEKAQSPSPS
+2554 TPEKA
-2565 LQQEN
+2565 QQEN

-2589 DADDN
+2589 DGDDN

-2675 ILHSQAGEAEAVFSA
+2675 IRHSQTEEAEAVFAA

-2726 YVRKYAEHRMLVV
+2726 YVRRYAEHRMLVV

-2752 DVLPKTALED
+2752 DVLPKNALED

>member
-14 TEEQLNDRLREV
+14 TEDQLNDRLREV
-26 SEKLNKYNYNSHPHL
+26 SEKLNKYNLSSHPPL
-41 SLLEQA
+41 NVLEQ
-47 TLKQCVVGPNHAGFL
+47 TTIKQCVVGPNHAAFL

-71 GFAVQPDRLELGKA
+71 GFSVQPDRLELSKPESN
-85 DGTEGSKLSSGS
+85 DGSKLNTGS
-97 GAGRSSRPG
+97 GAGRTSRPG
-106 RTSDPPWFLPGSD
+106 RTSDSPWFLSGSE

-134 SGVNGGGSGGGGS
+134 SGVGGSGG
-147 SGGGGG
+147 
-153 GGGGGGAS
+153 
-161 GGGGSSGAGGGG
+161 
-173 NGGGGGGGSGSSGRS
+173 GSSGRS
-188 STAARDS
+188 SAGARDS

-328 LSRLSSS
+328 LSRIGSS

-367 SFDAERGS
+367 SFDNERGS
-375 TSREGEPSLDKKS
+375 TSKEGEPILDKKNT
-388 APLQSPVSLTEE
+388 PIQSPVSLGED
-400 LQWWPDKDGTRFV
+400 LQWWPEKDGTKF
-413 CIAALYSELVAVS
+413 ISIGALYSELIAVS

-434 KWTDPEPYRN
+434 KWMESEPYRN
-444 AQNPSIHHPRISSLG
+444 TQNPSLHHPRTAFLG
-459 LTNEKITLLSANSIR
+459 LANEKIVLLSANSIR

-489 DSLSTVA
+489 ETLSSVA
-496 CKLEHGA
+496 SKLEHTA
-503 QSFPELQGERIVS
+503 QIFPELQGDKIVS

-522 YTCAQLENSLYWWG
+522 YTCAQLENNLYWWG

-549 ARAKNKKPKSSA
+549 ARAKNKKPKSSG
-561 GISSIP
+561 GISSMP

-588 AFSVNAGIPKV
+588 AFSISAGIPKV
-599 GVLLESVWN
+599 GVLMESVWN
-608 MNESCRF
+608 MNDSCRF

-621 SLKNMDKSTKTQ
+621 SLKNLEKSSKTT
-633 ETKTESKPEL
+633 EAKPESKPEP

-662 SIASSASLP
+662 SIASSASMP

-691 WPLREVVFVEDVKNV
+691 WSLREVVFVEDVKNV

-725 TSSSVGSQ
+725 TSNNSSSQ
-733 SAAPTDS
+733 CNPGCEP

-782 EKAEILAVNVD
+782 EKTEILAVNVD

-800 LKTGSWVRYCIFDLA
+800 LKTGTWVRYCIFDLA

-823 HFPTSN
+823 NFPTSSI
-829 LAFLGQSERNVAI
+829 AFLGQNERNVAI

-858 TIYPMAKDCVGGI
+858 TIYPMAKDCMGGI
-871 RDPDWLDLPPITS
+871 RDPDWLDLPPISS

-890 SLVNLPS
+890 SLTNLPA
-897 NSTIKKKAAVIIM
+897 NSTIKKKAAIIIM
-910 AVEQKQTLMQH
+910 AVEKQTLMQH
-921 VLRCDYESC
+921 ILRCDYEAC
-930 RQYLAGLEQAVLLEQ
+930 RQYLMNLEQGVVLEQ
-945 SPHALDALLGHRCDG
+945 NTQMLQTFLGHRCDG
-960 NRNVLHAAV
+960 NRNILHACV
-969 SVCFPVSNKETKEE
+969 SVCFPTSNKETKEE

-1004 ANAISVVSSNS
+1004 ANAISVVSSNGP
-1015 SGNRTGSSSSR
+1015 GNRAGSSSSR
-1026 GLRLREMMRRS
+1026 SLRLREMMRRS
-1037 LRAAGVGRHES
+1037 LRAAGLGRHES
-1048 GPSSSDH
+1048 GASNDH

-1064 PPSWVPDPPS
+1064 PPSWVPDPPA

-1086 PAVGSLTTA
+1086 PAVGSLNTA
-1095 STGTSQG
+1095 STGTGQG
-1102 PSTSTIPGPSSE
+1102 ASTSTIPGPSSE
-1114 PSVVESKDRKANAHL
+1114 PLVVESKDRKANAHF
-1129 ILKLM
+1129 ILKLL
-1134 CDSVVLRPH
+1134 CDSIVLQPY
-1143 LRQLLSAKD
+1143 LRDLLSAKD
-1152 ARGMTPFML
+1152 ARGMTPFMS

-1173 VLEAAQKMA
+1173 ILETAQKIA
-1182 KGDAGSGE
+1182 KAEANSSE
-1190 KEDADSLFMEMI
+1190 KEEDVFKGMI
-1202 CPAGT
+1202 CPPGT
-1207 NPDDSPLYVLC
+1207 NADDSPLYVLC

-1224 FTWTGAEHI
+1224 FTWTGADHI

-1246 DSLCCCTE
+1246 ESLCCCTE

-1303 TTTNLV
+1303 TITNLV
-1309 TTPNSR
+1309 TMPNSR
-1315 GEHILLFLVQT
+1315 GEHLLLFLVQT
-1326 VARQSVE
+1326 VARQTVE

-1348 KAASAE
+1348 KAANPE

-1388 FGSQDNKDPLSASSR
+1388 FGSQDNKDPASSR
-1403 IAHLLPEEQVYL
+1403 IGHLLPEEQVYL

-1433 KCAPDITFI
+1433 KCTADILLL

-1458 PGRRDEAVMVT
+1458 PGRREEAVAVT
-1469 RRFLRS
+1469 MRFLRS

-1503 CRRVFQA
+1503 CKRVFQA

-1547 IDAVQGSEELF
+1547 IDAMQGSEELF

-1566 PSPDQSSNSSQ
+1566 PSSDQSSSSNPSQ
-1577 AASSYIIRTPQP
+1577 SSYIIRNPQQ
-1589 HRSSQSQPVRGR
+1589 RRISQSQPVRGR

-1618 VEGVAGEEDHHDDQ
+1618 VEGVAGEEDHHDEQ
-1632 EEQGEENAEAEGQ
+1632 EEHGEENAEAEGQ

-1717 SDSSSSQSDDVDQE
+1717 SDSSSSQSDDLDQE
-1731 TFMVD
+1731 TFMID
-1736 EPLERTTGTAHANSA
+1736 EPLERSTNSTHANGA

-1758 QWAVRTTPSQ
+1758 QWAVRNTQSQ
-1768 RASGGAPSSTSTPAG
+1768 RTPNAAPSSTSTPAG
-1783 QTRTHAASS
+1783 NSGA
-1792 TGLIYID
+1792 LIYIE
-1799 PSNLRRSS
+1799 PSSLRRSGNMS
-1807 AISNSAAV
+1807 SS

-1851 LIPKYNHLVYSQYPA
+1851 LIPKYNHLVYSQIPA

-1881 VEDKLI
+1881 VEEKLI

-1916 GHPSH
+1916 GHPNH
-1921 PLHASQHAGRR
+1921 PLHASQNSTRR

-1950 RAATL
+1950 RATL
-1955 LTARQG
+1955 LSARQG
-1961 MMSARGDFLNYA
+1961 MSARGDFLNYA

-2021 PQMDRKR
+2021 PQLERKR
-2028 NREIL
+2028 TRELL

-2046 DEDTNQ
+2046 DDDTNQ
-2052 SVALEFQEGHKRK
+2052 S
-2065 AVRQKRG
+2065 
-2072 KKKHTSGKGSTL
+2072 STL
-2084 QDKDDDPVP
+2084 NDKDEDTLP

-2147 GRPSQGLYSSTYM
+2147 GRPSQGLYSST
-2160 ASKGLSDLSMDRN
+2160 ANSGKCLIEVTVDRN
-2173 CLEYRY
+2173 CLEV
-2179 QTILKRNDSSTQIL
+2179 L
-2193 PTKMSYSAN
+2193 PTKMSYAAN
-2202 MKNVMSMECRPR
+2202 LKNVMSMQSRQKETEDQNMLP
-2214 GEEQAAAD
+2214 EEPD
-2222 HEMDTSKPGPS
+2222 NSKPGPS
-2233 PHDLAAQLKSSLL
+2233 AHDLAAQLKSSLL
-2246 AEIGLTESD
+2246 AEIGLTESE
-2255 GPPLPSFRPHC
+2255 GPPLTSFRPQC

-2318 RREMEKLRNLQSRDL
+2318 RREMEKLRNQQSRDL
-2333 ALEVDRDREQLIQQ
+2333 TLEVDRDRDLLIQQ

-2353 THFGRRC
+2353 NHFGRRC
-2360 TTTPMAVHRV
+2360 ATTPMAVHRV

-2395 FLSNEKLPNLDC
+2395 FLSNEKLPSLDC
-2407 VQSVSKGMQASNLM
+2407 IQNANKGTHTSLM
-2421 QRLRNRDRER
+2421 QRLRNRGERDRER
-2431 ERRSGGLRA
+2431 ERDMRRSSGLRA
-2440 GSRRDRDRDS
+2440 GSRRDRDRDF

-2457 TRPFRPASEG
+2457 TRPFRPSSEG
-2467 NPSDEPDPLPAHRQ
+2467 NPSDDPDPLPAHRQ

-2489 RVHAMQPAFA
+2489 RVQAMQPAFA

-2528 EEAMELLIAHG
+2528 DEAMELIIAHG

-2548 DLGVLD
+2548 DLGLLD
-2554 TPEKAQSPSPS
+2554 SSDKV
-2565 LQQEN
+2565 QEN
-2570 RKRHGSTRSVV
+2570 RKRHGSSRSVV
-2581 DMELDDPD
+2581 DMELTDTDDG
-2589 DADDN
+2589 DDN

-2602 KRGFYS
+2602 KRGFYT

-2638 CPITLNRHVIKVL
+2638 CPITLSRQVIKVL

-2657 WHDFAFFDPVMY
+2657 WHDFAFFDHVMY

-2675 ILHSQAGEAEAVFSA
+2675 ILASQSADADAVFAS

-2698 LCKEEG
+2698 LCKEESG
-2704 AGQVE
+2704 GQVE
-2709 LLSGGVNMP
+2709 LIPNGVNIP
-2718 VTPLNVYE
+2718 VTPQNVYE
-2726 YVRKYAEHRMLVV
+2726 YVRKYAEHRMLAV

-2752 DVLPKTALED
+2752 DVLPKNALED

-2880 LLAIKTKNFGFV
+2880 LLAVKTKNFGFV

>member
-1 MTSIHFVVHPLPG
+1 DGFVSIG
-14 TEEQLNDRLREV
+14 
-26 SEKLNKYNYNSHPHL
+26 
-41 SLLEQA
+41 
-47 TLKQCVVGPNHAGFL
+47 
-62 LEDGRVCRI
+62 
-71 GFAVQPDRLELGKA
+71 
-85 DGTEGSKLSSGS
+85 
-97 GAGRSSRPG
+97 
-106 RTSDPPWFLPGSD
+106 
-119 TLGRLAGNTLGSRWS
+119 
-134 SGVNGGGSGGGGS
+134 
-147 SGGGGG
+147 
-153 GGGGGGAS
+153 
-161 GGGGSSGAGGGG
+161 
-173 NGGGGGGGSGSSGRS
+173 
-188 STAARDS
+188 
-195 RRQTRVIRT
+195 
-204 GRDRGSGLLG
+204 
-214 SQPQPVIPA
+214 
-223 SVIPE
+223 
-228 ELISQAQVVLQGK
+228 
-241 SRSVIIRELQRT
+241 
-253 NLDVNLAVN
+253 
-262 NLLSRDDEDGDDGDD
+262 
-277 TASESYLPGED
+277 
-288 LMSLLDADIHSA
+288 
-300 HPSVIIDADA
+300 
-310 MFSEDIS
+310 
-317 YFGYPSFRRSS
+317 
-328 LSRLSSS
+328 
-335 RVLLLPLERDSE
+335 
-347 LLRERES
+347 
-354 VLRLRERRWLDGA
+354 
-367 SFDAERGS
+367 
-375 TSREGEPSLDKKS
+375 
-388 APLQSPVSLTEE
+388 
-400 LQWWPDKDGTRFV
+400 
-413 CIAALYSELVAVS
+413 ALYSEMVAVS
-426 SKGELYQW
+426 TKGELYQW
-434 KWTDPEPYRN
+434 KWNEPEPYRN
-444 AQNPSIHHPRISSLG
+444 AQNPSIHHPRVLFLG
-459 LTNEKITLLSANSIR
+459 LTNEKITHLSANSIR

-489 DSLSTVA
+489 ETLSTVA
-496 CKLEHGA
+496 AKLEHGA
-503 QSFPELQGERIVS
+503 QMFPELQGERIIS

-522 YTCAQLENSLYWWG
+522 YTCAQLESSLYWWG

-608 MNESCRF
+608 MNDSCRF

-621 SLKNMDKSTKTQ
+621 SLKNMEKNTKTQ

-653 PASTCSDAS
+653 PASTCSDTS

-671 YKRRRST
+671 YST
-678 PAPKEEEKVNEEQ
+678 YTKKKVLFLSENC
-691 WPLREVVFVEDVKNV
+691 FEDVFLLY
-706 PVGKVLKVDG
+706 VLKVDG

-725 TSSSVGSQ
+725 TSSSVSSQ

-800 LKTGSWVRYCIFDLA
+800 LKTGSWVRYCVFDLA

-829 LAFLGQSERNVAI
+829 LAFLGQNERNVAI

-858 TIYPMAKDCVGGI
+858 TIYPMAKDCMGGI
-871 RDPDWLDLPPITS
+871 RDPDWLDLPPIAS

-897 NSTIKKKAAVIIM
+897 NTTIKKKAAIIIM
-910 AVEQKQTLMQH
+910 AVEKQTLMQH
-921 VLRCDYESC
+921 VLRCDYEAC
-930 RQYLAGLEQAVLLEQ
+930 RQYLISLEQAMLLEQ
-945 SPHALDALLGHRCDG
+945 NPHALDALLGHRCDG
-960 NRNVLHAAV
+960 NRNILHACV
-969 SVCFPVSNKETKEE
+969 SVCFPETKEE

-1037 LRAAGVGRHES
+1037 LRAAGLGRHES

-1064 PPSWVPDPPS
+1064 PPSWVPDPPP

-1143 LRQLLSAKD
+1143 LRELLSAKD

-1173 VLEAAQKMA
+1173 VLEAAQKIA
-1182 KGDAGSGE
+1182 KVVC
-1190 KEDADSLFMEMI
+1190 F
-1202 CPAGT
+1202 
-1207 NPDDSPLYVLC
+1207 
-1218 CNDTCS
+1218 
-1224 FTWTGAEHI
+1224 
-1233 NQDIFECRTCGLL
+1233 QDIFECRTCGLL
-1246 DSLCCCTE
+1246 ESLCCCTE

-1388 FGSQDNKDPLSASSR
+1388 FGSHENKDPLSASSK
-1403 IAHLLPEEQVYL
+1403 IAHLLPEEQMYL

-1458 PGRRDEAVMVT
+1458 PGRREEAINVT

-1510 LLPYAVEELCN
+1510 LLPYSVEELCN

-1566 PSPDQSSNSSQ
+1566 PSPDQSSSSSQ
-1577 AASSYIIRTPQP
+1577 SASSYIIRNPQP
-1589 HRSSQSQPVRGR
+1589 RRSSQSQTARGR

-1731 TFMVD
+1731 TFLLD
-1736 EPLERTTGTAHANSA
+1736 EPLERTTGSAHANSA

-1768 RASGGAPSSTSTPAG
+1768 RSAGGAPSSSSTP
-1783 QTRTHAASS
+1783 AASS

-1807 AISNSAAV
+1807 AISTSAAA

-1845 ISDLMG
+1845 ISDLMS

-1866 AVKLTYQDAVNLQNY
+1866 AVKLTYQDAVNLQNF
-1881 VEDKLI
+1881 VEEKLI

-2006 IYWIKAMNQQ
+2006 IYWIKAMNLQ

-2021 PQMDRKR
+2021 TQIDRKR
-2028 NREIL
+2028 NRELL

-2052 SVALEFQEGHKRK
+2052 S
-2065 AVRQKRG
+2065 
-2072 KKKHTSGKGSTL
+2072 STL
-2084 QDKDDDPVP
+2084 QDKDEESVP
-2093 AETGQN
+2093 AETGQH

-2147 GRPSQGLYSSTYM
+2147 GRPSQGLYSSSYM
-2160 ASKGLSDLSMDRN
+2160 ASKGLTDLTVDMN
-2173 CLEYRY
+2173 CL
-2179 QTILKRNDSSTQIL
+2179 QIL

-2202 MKNVMSMECRPR
+2202 MKNVMSMESRQR
-2214 GEEQAAAD
+2214 GGEEQPAAED
-2222 HEMDTSKPGPS
+2222 MDASKPGPS

-2255 GPPLPSFRPHC
+2255 GPPLPTFIPHC

-2347 TMRQLN
+2347 TMRQIN
-2353 THFGRRC
+2353 AHFGRRC

-2395 FLSNEKLPNLDC
+2395 FLSNDKLPNLDC

-2440 GSRRDRDRDS
+2440 ASRRDRDRDS

-2467 NPSDEPDPLPAHRQ
+2467 NPSDDGLFSQCA
-2481 ALGERLYP
+2481 
-2489 RVHAMQPAFA
+2489 
-2499 SKITGMLLELSPAQ
+2499 
-2513 LLLLLASEDSLRARV
+2513 LLLIVEYFMSFSLL
-2528 EEAMELLIAHG
+2528 H

-2548 DLGVLD
+2548 DLGLLD
-2554 TPEKAQSPSPS
+2554 TPEKA
-2565 LQQEN
+2565 QEN

-2589 DADDN
+2589 DGDDN

-2675 ILHSQAGEAEAVFSA
+2675 IRHSQTEEAEAVFAA

-2704 AGQVE
+2704 SGQVE
-2709 LLSGGVNMP
+2709 LLAGGVNMP

-2726 YVRKYAEHRMLVV
+2726 YVRRYAEHRMLVV

-2752 DVLPKTALED
+2752 DVLPKNALED

>member
-14 TEEQLNDRLREV
+14 TEDQLNDRLREV
-26 SEKLNKYNYNSHPHL
+26 SEKLNKYNFNSHPPL
-41 SLLEQA
+41 NVLEQA
-47 TLKQCVVGPNHAGFL
+47 TIKQCVVGPNHAAFL
-62 LEDGRVCRI
+62 LEDGRICRI
-71 GFAVQPDRLELGKA
+71 GFAVQPDRLELGKP
-85 DGTEGSKLSSGS
+85 DGSDGSKLSSGS
-97 GAGRSSRPG
+97 GTGRTSRPG
-106 RTSDPPWFLPGSD
+106 RTSDPPWFLSGSD

-134 SGVNGGGSGGGGS
+134 SGVNGGGGGGG

-153 GGGGGGAS
+153 G
-161 GGGGSSGAGGGG
+161 
-173 NGGGGGGGSGSSGRS
+173 GSSGRS

-328 LSRLSSS
+328 LSRLGSS
-335 RVLLLPLERDSE
+335 RERDSE

-367 SFDAERGS
+367 SFDTERGS
-375 TSREGEPSLDKKS
+375 TSREGEPSLDKKNI
-388 APLQSPVSLTEE
+388 PVQSPVSLAEE
-400 LQWWPDKDGTRFV
+400 LQWWPDKDGTKFV
-413 CIAALYSELVAVS
+413 SIGALFSELVAVS

-434 KWTDPEPYRN
+434 KWSEAEPYRN
-444 AQNPSIHHPRISSLG
+444 AQNPAVHHPRATFLG

-489 DSLSTVA
+489 DTLSTVA
-496 CKLEHGA
+496 SKLEHST
-503 QSFPELQGERIVS
+503 QTFTELQGERIVS

-561 GISSIP
+561 GISSMP

-588 AFSVNAGIPKV
+588 AFSINAGIPKV
-599 GVLLESVWN
+599 GVLMESVWN
-608 MNESCRF
+608 MNDSCRF

-621 SLKNMDKSTKTQ
+621 SLKNMEKTSKTA
-633 ETKTESKPEL
+633 ETKTENKPES

-653 PASTCSDAS
+653 PASTCSDTS

-706 PVGKVLKVDG
+706 PVGKFDTTFATALSFELKVLKVDG

-725 TSSSVGSQ
+725 TSSSVSNQ
-733 SAAPTDS
+733 STTPSDS

-823 HFPTSN
+823 NFPTSS
-829 LAFLGQSERNVAI
+829 LAFLGQNERNVAI

-858 TIYPMAKDCVGGI
+858 TIYPMAKDCMGGI
-871 RDPDWLDLPPITS
+871 RDPDWLDLPPISS

-890 SLVNLPS
+890 SLTNLPA
-897 NSTIKKKAAVIIM
+897 NSTIKKKAAIIIM
-910 AVEQKQTLMQH
+910 AVEKQTLMQH
-921 VLRCDYESC
+921 ILRCDLEAC
-930 RQYLAGLEQAVLLEQ
+930 RQYLINLEQAVLLEQ
-945 SPHALDALLGHRCDG
+945 TPQALNTLLGHRCDG
-960 NRNVLHAAV
+960 NRNILHTCV
-969 SVCFPVSNKETKEE
+969 SVCFPISNKETKEE
-983 EEAERSERNTFA
+983 EGAVDKRPHGGSENRLEDREAERSERNTFA

-1037 LRAAGVGRHES
+1037 LRAAGLGRHES

-1064 PPSWVPDPPS
+1064 PPSWVPDPPP

-1095 STGTSQG
+1095 STGTGQG

-1134 CDSVVLRPH
+1134 CDSVVLRPY
-1143 LRQLLSAKD
+1143 LRELLSAKD

-1173 VLEAAQKMA
+1173 ILEAAQKIT
-1182 KGDAGSGE
+1182 KGDPASSE
-1190 KEDADSLFMEMI
+1190 KEDAVFMEMI
-1202 CPAGT
+1202 CPSGT

-1246 DSLCCCTE
+1246 ESLCCCTE

-1289 GQKAARL
+1289 GQKSARL

-1309 TTPNSR
+1309 TMPNSR
-1315 GEHILLFLVQT
+1315 GEHLLLFLVQT
-1326 VARQSVE
+1326 VARQTVE

-1348 KAASAE
+1348 KAANAD

-1388 FGSQDNKDPLSASSR
+1388 FGSQENKDPLSASSR
-1403 IAHLLPEEQVYL
+1403 IGHLLPEEQVYL

-1433 KCAPDITFI
+1433 KCTSDITLL

-1458 PGRRDEAVMVT
+1458 PGRREEAINVT
-1469 RRFLRS
+1469 MRFLRS

-1503 CRRVFQA
+1503 CKRVFQA

-1547 IDAVQGSEELF
+1547 IDAMQGSEELF

-1566 PSPDQSSNSSQ
+1566 PSPDQSSSSSQ
-1577 AASSYIIRTPQP
+1577 SQSSYIMRNPQQ
-1589 HRSSQSQPVRGR
+1589 RRISQSQPVRGR

-1618 VEGVAGEEDHHDDQ
+1618 VEGVAGEEDHHDEQ

-1693 SEAGASSVP
+1693 SEAGSRASLAFPLFGASSVP

-1736 EPLERTTGTAHANSA
+1736 EPLERTTSTSHANSA

-1758 QWAVRTTPSQ
+1758 QWAVRNTQSQ
-1768 RASGGAPSSTSTPAG
+1768 RATSNAPSSTSTPAG
-1783 QTRTHAASS
+1783 NS

-1799 PSNLRRSS
+1799 PSNLRRSG
-1807 AISNSAAV
+1807 AISTSAAA

-1851 LIPKYNHLVYSQYPA
+1851 LIPKYNHLVYSQIPA

-1881 VEDKLI
+1881 VEEKLI

-1921 PLHASQHAGRR
+1921 PLHVSQHSGRR

-1944 TLEGRR
+1944 ALEGRR

-1955 LTARQG
+1955 LSARQG

-2021 PQMDRKR
+2021 PQLERKR
-2028 NREIL
+2028 TRELL

-2052 SVALEFQEGHKRK
+2052 S
-2065 AVRQKRG
+2065 
-2072 KKKHTSGKGSTL
+2072 STL
-2084 QDKDDDPVP
+2084 HDKDEEAVP

-2130 ADQPHLLQPNAR
+2130 ADQPHLLQVKVPTLQAGRPAPFNHFCSLLSCPNAR

-2147 GRPSQGLYSSTYM
+2147 GRPSQGLYSSSYNTG
-2160 ASKGLSDLSMDRN
+2160 KGLAEVTVDRN
-2173 CLEYRY
+2173 CLEV
-2179 QTILKRNDSSTQIL
+2179 L

-2202 MKNVMSMECRPR
+2202 MKNVMSMQTRQKTS
-2214 GEEQAAAD
+2214 EEQTLP
-2222 HEMDTSKPGPS
+2222 EEEPESTKPGPS
-2233 PHDLAAQLKSSLL
+2233 AHDLAAQLKSSLL
-2246 AEIGLTESD
+2246 AEIGLTESE
-2255 GPPLPSFRPHC
+2255 GPPLTSFRPHC

-2318 RREMEKLRNLQSRDL
+2318 RREMEKLRNQQSRDL
-2333 ALEVDRDREQLIQQ
+2333 ALEVDRDRDQLIQQ

-2407 VQSVSKGMQASNLM
+2407 VQNASKGMQASNLM

-2489 RVHAMQPAFA
+2489 RVQAMQPAFA

-2528 EEAMELLIAHG
+2528 EEAMELIIAHG

-2548 DLGVLD
+2548 DLGLLD
-2554 TPEKAQSPSPS
+2554 SSDKS
-2565 LQQEN
+2565 QQEN
-2570 RKRHGSTRSVV
+2570 RKRHGSSRSVV

-2589 DADDN
+2589 DGDDN

-2675 ILHSQAGEAEAVFSA
+2675 ILASQSADAEAVFAA

-2704 AGQVE
+2704 GGQVE
-2709 LLSGGVNMP
+2709 LVSGGVNIP

-2752 DVLPKTALED
+2752 DVLPKNSLED

>member
-1 MTSIHFVVHPLPG
+1 DGVKFVSIG
-14 TEEQLNDRLREV
+14 
-26 SEKLNKYNYNSHPHL
+26 
-41 SLLEQA
+41 
-47 TLKQCVVGPNHAGFL
+47 
-62 LEDGRVCRI
+62 
-71 GFAVQPDRLELGKA
+71 
-85 DGTEGSKLSSGS
+85 
-97 GAGRSSRPG
+97 
-106 RTSDPPWFLPGSD
+106 
-119 TLGRLAGNTLGSRWS
+119 
-134 SGVNGGGSGGGGS
+134 
-147 SGGGGG
+147 
-153 GGGGGGAS
+153 
-161 GGGGSSGAGGGG
+161 
-173 NGGGGGGGSGSSGRS
+173 
-188 STAARDS
+188 
-195 RRQTRVIRT
+195 
-204 GRDRGSGLLG
+204 
-214 SQPQPVIPA
+214 
-223 SVIPE
+223 
-228 ELISQAQVVLQGK
+228 
-241 SRSVIIRELQRT
+241 
-253 NLDVNLAVN
+253 
-262 NLLSRDDEDGDDGDD
+262 
-277 TASESYLPGED
+277 
-288 LMSLLDADIHSA
+288 
-300 HPSVIIDADA
+300 A
-310 MFSEDIS
+310 MF
-317 YFGYPSFRRSS
+317 
-328 LSRLSSS
+328 
-335 RVLLLPLERDSE
+335 
-347 LLRERES
+347 
-354 VLRLRERRWLDGA
+354 
-367 SFDAERGS
+367 
-375 TSREGEPSLDKKS
+375 
-388 APLQSPVSLTEE
+388 
-400 LQWWPDKDGTRFV
+400 
-413 CIAALYSELVAVS
+413 SELVAVS

-434 KWTDPEPYRN
+434 KWSEPEPYRN
-444 AQNPSIHHPRISSLG
+444 AQNPSIHHPRVSFLG
-459 LTNEKITLLSANSIR
+459 LANEKITLLSANSIR
-474 ATVATESNKVATWVD
+474 ATVATETNKVATWVD
-489 DSLSTVA
+489 DTLSTVA
-496 CKLEHGA
+496 SKLEHSA
-503 QSFPELQGERIVS
+503 QAFPELQGERMVS

-588 AFSVNAGIPKV
+588 AFSVSAGIPKV

-608 MNESCRF
+608 MNDSCRF

-621 SLKNMDKSTKTQ
+621 SLKNMEKTTKTQ
-633 ETKTESKPEL
+633 EIKTESKPEL

-653 PASTCSDAS
+653 PASTCSDTS

-671 YKRRRST
+671 YM
-678 PAPKEEEKVNEEQ
+678 
-691 WPLREVVFVEDVKNV
+691 
-706 PVGKVLKVDG
+706 DG

-725 TSSSVGSQ
+725 TSSSMSNQ
-733 SAAPTDS
+733 STAAPTDS

-800 LKTGSWVRYCIFDLA
+800 LKTGNWVRYCIFDLA

-823 HFPTSN
+823 NFPTSN

-858 TIYPMAKDCVGGI
+858 TIYPMAKDCMGGI
-871 RDPDWLDLPPITS
+871 RDPDWLDLPPINS

-890 SLVNLPS
+890 SLANLPS
-897 NSTIKKKAAVIIM
+897 NSTIKKKAAIIIM
-910 AVEQKQTLMQH
+910 AVEKQTLMQH
-921 VLRCDYESC
+921 VLRCDYEAC
-930 RQYLAGLEQAVLLEQ
+930 RQYLVNLEQAFLLDQ
-945 SPHALDALLGHRCDG
+945 GNQALAALLGHRCDG
-960 NRNVLHAAV
+960 NRNILHAAV

-1037 LRAAGVGRHES
+1037 LRAAGLGRHES

-1064 PPSWVPDPPS
+1064 PPSWVPDPPP

-1095 STGTSQG
+1095 STGNSQG
-1102 PSTSTIPGPSSE
+1102 PSTSTIPGPSTE

-1143 LRQLLSAKD
+1143 LRELLSAKD

-1182 KGDAGSGE
+1182 KE
-1190 KEDADSLFMEMI
+1190 KEDADSVFMEMI
-1202 CPAGT
+1202 CPSGT

-1246 DSLCCCTE
+1246 ESLCCCTE

-1303 TTTNLV
+1303 TATNLV
-1309 TTPNSR
+1309 TTPNILTVVKSVAIQYVISR
-1315 GEHILLFLVQT
+1315 RHLMYEIIIILSSLL
-1326 VARQSVE
+1326 
-1333 HCQYRPPRIREDRNR
+1333 
-1348 KAASAE
+1348 

-1388 FGSQDNKDPLSASSR
+1388 FGSQENKDPLSASSR

-1458 PGRRDEAVMVT
+1458 PGRREEAVNVT

-1566 PSPDQSSNSSQ
+1566 PSPDQSSSSSQ
-1577 AASSYIIRTPQP
+1577 TAASYIIRNPQP
-1589 HRSSQSQPVRGR
+1589 RRSSQSQPVRGR

-1731 TFMVD
+1731 TFLLD
-1736 EPLERTTGTAHANSA
+1736 EPLERTTSASHANSA

-1758 QWAVRTTPSQ
+1758 QWAVRNTPSQ
-1768 RASGGAPSSTSTPAG
+1768 RATGSAPSSSSTP
-1783 QTRTHAASS
+1783 AASS

-1799 PSNLRRSS
+1799 PTNLRRSS
-1807 AISNSAAV
+1807 AISSSAAA

-1845 ISDLMG
+1845 ISDLMS

-1881 VEDKLI
+1881 VEEKLI

-1921 PLHASQHAGRR
+1921 PLHASQHSARR

-2006 IYWIKAMNQQ
+2006 IYWIKIE
-2016 TTLDT
+2016 
-2021 PQMDRKR
+2021 
-2028 NREIL
+2028 REIL

-2052 SVALEFQEGHKRK
+2052 S
-2065 AVRQKRG
+2065 
-2072 KKKHTSGKGSTL
+2072 STL
-2084 QDKDDDPVP
+2084 QDKDEDPVP

-2117 NPFEVPLAEAIPL
+2117 NPFDVPLAEAIPL

-2147 GRPSQGLYSSTYM
+2147 GRPSQGLYSSSYM
-2160 ASKGLSDLSMDRN
+2160 ATKGLAEASMDRN
-2173 CLEYRY
+2173 CLE
-2179 QTILKRNDSSTQIL
+2179 IL

-2202 MKNVMSMECRPR
+2202 LKNVMSMETGQRST
-2214 GEEQAAAD
+2214 ENQSLAEQELEA
-2222 HEMDTSKPGPS
+2222 SKPGPS

-2266 SFMGMVIS
+2266 SFMGMMIS

-2333 ALEVDRDREQLIQQ
+2333 ALEVDRDRDQLIQQ

-2387 FYTAIAQA
+2387 FYTAIALA
-2395 FLSNEKLPNLDC
+2395 LLSNDKLPNLDC

-2457 TRPFRPASEG
+2457 TRPFRPSSEG

-2548 DLGVLD
+2548 DLGLLE
-2554 TPEKAQSPSPS
+2554 TPG
-2565 LQQEN
+2565 EN
-2570 RKRHGSTRSVV
+2570 TSKLNICLFVV

-2589 DADDN
+2589 DGDDN

-2675 ILHSQAGEAEAVFSA
+2675 IRHSQAGEADAVFAA

-2752 DVLPKTALED
+2752 DVLPKNALED

-2793 GENAEKLLQ
+2793 GENADKLLQ